1 MSIIEDYKVLV
12 KNGTEKI
19 LSNGGEWNKWLK
31 FAGNTYT
38 YDVNNSIA
46 IYMQNPKATAA
57 AELTEWNDYSR
68 RVHKGQKGIMIY
80 KDGRIRYIFDISQT
94 YYTGGKKYGRWSI
107 SETHKFI
114 NFINQKYDIDNK
126 NFDEYLASMIAYLA
140 HDKNNSDI
148 LFQSV
153 RCMVSER
160 AGVTYTDNNLSDMF
174 NALMT
179 DERKYILTE
188 THNIS
193 AKILHKIERENKQYK
208 IWRKENEQGT
218 INTGVQEN
226 AIDSETG
233 IADKSILDGETNK
246 PQTISRKLRTQTD
259 GVDARGTAGEVSTA
273 VTGGRSVSNISRSS
287 SGSEPNER
295 QDGGR
300 DVERSGN
307 QSNGLVGEIKGD
319 NVTVGFD
326 RSADYERN
334 SINSEIKSD
343 YEQMDLFKDEKDEND
358 TTGFTDEE
366 INELLKKGSG
376 FENGKER
383 IYSFFKEHY
392 NTQER
397 AEFLAKEYGIGG
409 KHSNGLN
416 ETHSGKGITY
426 SKGDIYRPSS
436 VIRLTW
442 TDVSKRIDNLIQKDE
457 YLDIEE
463 QPKTENVPNDKPY
476 YFAETFG
483 VDEEQLRMMLS
494 LNLKEDNINEFG
506 RLDEL
511 KKTVDKTKAKAYFD
525 AQAGE
530 DLMMARVNMRFDRIL
545 RDYILHDVE
554 IAGYVENNN
563 NNEMPVLKEQNKIK
577 LYKVG
582 SFYEMYGD
590 EAVKAAEIL
599 DIKLT
604 HKVVDGESVQMAGF
618 PQHVLD
624 RYTEIL
630 AEQGYEININEQ
642 APDTQEVTDKFE
654 IVAARHTKTNADI
667 WVVSL
672 NERIDSDEFKK
683 LAIDVNKVG
692 GYYSRF
698 PKTLDGKSI
707 SGFVFKSEPTEK
719 ELSVFNDF
727 FNDEKSE
734 EVTEEKVDTAEIND
748 TEVEMAEPEII
759 EPEMIAL
766 ETDTK
771 PDLQVGDVIEYNGK
785 QWRVAQ
791 TGFNMSFEN
800 LDENDSEQMFSH
812 IGGMESFKASRDYTL
827 ITEKE
832 IAEKN
837 VDTAEINDIEVE
849 TPEPE
854 MITPEPETKPD
865 LQVGDVI
872 VKDVTKNIE
881 TTERL
886 NYRIQIDE
894 NTKTAGKKYAGNVL
908 AIRTLKRIEKENR
921 LATPEE
927 QDILSQY
934 VGWGGLADCFDER
947 HFKYKELKALLTD
960 EEYVAARSTT
970 LNAHYTSPVI
980 IKEMYTA
987 ISNMGFKEGNI
998 LESSCGIGNFMGLIP
1013 DEMGNSKFYGVEIDD
1028 LTGRI
1033 AKQLY
1038 QKNEIIIDG
1047 FENTKF
1053 KDNTFDVA
1061 IGNVPFGNYR
1071 VNDVVYNKYNFL
1083 IHDYFFAK
1091 NIDKVRPGGILAL
1104 ITSKGTLDKADS
1116 KCRRY
1121 LAERADLVGAIRL
1134 PDNAFKNAGTDVT
1147 TDIIFL
1153 QKREEMRTDNF
1164 PEWVDID
1171 EYAEGININ
1180 KYFISHPEMIL
1191 GDMDLKSSRFGFET
1205 ACKMRDGADM
1215 QEELHN
1221 AVMTLS
1227 AHISENNISNDI
1239 ELQTNDVNLNNVRNL
1254 TYVEQDNKIY
1264 YYKNGSLTV
1273 PDDLDGK
1280 KEERVKGL
1288 NNIRQIARKVI
1299 NIQTFGCT
1307 EEELKAEQ
1315 QKLNATYDKYID
1327 KYGAIHSRGNR
1338 LAFASDVDLPLL
1350 LSLENVDEDGNI
1362 TKADMFS
1369 KQTIRPYIPIESADN
1384 AIDGLKISLAEKG
1397 RVDIKYISMLTHQSK
1412 GEVIQ
1417 ELNGLIYKNPVHSS
1431 VTDEYVGYET
1441 ADEYLS
1447 GNVVEKVEI
1456 AKRLNDN
1463 GIYDRNIE
1471 ALNAVQPEPLTA
1483 VDIPWKI
1490 GLSWISVEDYQQF
1503 MYDTF
1508 DTREYLKENNY
1519 NSYCISIRYNN
1530 YTNAWT
1536 VYNKQADN
1544 SNLKVTTEF
1553 GTSRKNAY
1561 EIMEDSLNLQ
1571 NCVVRDRHDDGDR
1584 VWYTVNSAET
1594 AKAQEKQAII
1604 REKFSEWVMEHPDIR
1619 NKYVDYYNR
1628 TYNNTRLRQYDGSH
1642 LTFPGMSPA
1651 IKLREHQVNAVARVL
1666 YSDTNA
1672 LLAHTVG
1679 AGKTYEIAASCME
1692 LKRLGLAKKSMIVVP
1707 NHLTEQW
1714 GSEFMQLYPWA
1725 NILVATKK
1733 DFVKDKRQAFFSKIA
1748 MGDWDAVII
1757 GHSQFEKIPISNER
1771 LANEISLEIEKIT
1784 AAIEELGNADGRR
1797 FSVKQLETKKKN
1809 LQAKYEELT
1818 AQEVKDDIFCFEQ
1831 LGVDYMFVDE
1841 AHMFKNCMITTKLSN
1856 VAGLSTTS
1864 SNKSMDMLWK
1874 CKYLSEIQNGRGV
1887 VFATGTP
1894 ISNSITEM
1902 YVMQRYLDNGL
1913 LERNGFGFFD
1923 NWVAMFGNIT
1933 TGLELAPEGTGYR
1946 MKNRLSKFD
1955 NLPELMKMFSH
1966 FTDVQT
1972 GDMLKLPVPE
1982 KTMHNVALEPDEFT
1996 KNIMMTFVERAA
2008 AIRDRLVEPEA
2019 DNMLKITNEARKL
2032 ALDPKLIDND
2042 APMSRKIEACA
2053 ENVYNIYKNTTETR
2067 GTQLVFCDLGTPK
2080 DGVDINDTTYG
2091 RLINAL
2097 VEKGVKRDEIA
2108 VIHTAK
2114 TDVQKADMFSKM
2126 RSGHYR
2132 VMIGSTDKMGAG
2144 TNCQKRLAALH
2155 HMDCPWRSS
2164 DIEQREGRI
2173 LRQGNMNEHVDIY
2186 RYVVKNTFDAYL
2198 WQIVENKQRFI
2209 NQVMRGDIGLRSCED
2224 ADETVLSFAEI
2235 KACAT
2240 GDVRIKEKMELDI
2253 KVQKLSALRAAYTK
2267 NKLLYEDTIQ
2277 KYPIKEKQILAHKQ
2291 KIESD
2296 IAMRD
2301 KASSNNFKVNGIEY
2315 DERVASGTKIIDVSQ
2330 KVVEGTV
2337 IGEYKGF
2344 EIQKAQPYHL
2354 NIVGQCTYN
2363 IECSSD
2369 PVGMTMRIE
2378 NCVKGLEKEVDIC
2391 NNNIDN
2397 LQNNYNHAKNNIKL
2411 PFEHEDELNE
2421 SLIRQREL
2429 ERELDLSANKSNSE
2443 DMEM

>member
-46 IYMQNPKATAA
+46 IYMQNPKVTAA

-160 AGVTYTDNNLSDMF
+160 AGVAYTDNNLSDMF

-193 AKILHKIERENKQYK
+193 SKILHKIERENKQYK

-246 PQTISRKLRTQTD
+246 PQIISRKLRTQTD

-273 VTGGRSVSNISRSS
+273 VTGGRSVSDISRSS

-295 QDGGR
+295 QYGGR

-307 QSNGLVGEIKGD
+307 QSDGLVGEIKSD

-376 FENGKER
+376 FENGKKR
-383 IYSFFKEHY
+383 IYSFFEENY

-397 AEFLAKEYGIGG
+397 AKFLANEYGVGG
-409 KHSNGLN
+409 RYANGLN

-442 TDVSKRIDNLIQKDE
+442 TDVSKRIDNLIQNDE
-457 YLDIEE
+457 YLDVEE
-463 QPKTENVPNDKPY
+463 KQNAD
-476 YFAETFG
+476 AES
-483 VDEEQLRMMLS
+483 Q
-494 LNLKEDNINEFG
+494 IN
-506 RLDEL
+506 
-511 KKTVDKTKAKAYFD
+511 
-525 AQAGE
+525 
-530 DLMMARVNMRFDRIL
+530 
-545 RDYILHDVE
+545 
-554 IAGYVENNN
+554 
-563 NNEMPVLKEQNKIK
+563 

-582 SFYEMYGD
+582 DFYEVYGD
-590 EAVKAAEIL
+590 EAAQASEIL
-599 DIKLT
+599 DIKLIS
-604 HKVVDGESVQMAGF
+604 KVVDGEEIQMAGF

-642 APDTQEVTDKFE
+642 APEAQEVTDKFE

-785 QWRVAQ
+785 QWRVSQ

-849 TPEPE
+849 TAEPE
-854 MITPEPETKPD
+854 MITPEPETKHD

-970 LNAHYTSPVI
+970 LNAHYTSTVI

-1121 LAERADLVGAIRL
+1121 LAERADLVGAVRL

-1191 GDMDLKSSRFGFET
+1191 GDMELKSSRFGFET

-1273 PDDLDGK
+1273 PDDLNNT
-1280 KEERVKGL
+1280 KEERIKGL
-1288 NNIRQIARKVI
+1288 NQVRKIARKVI
-1299 NIQTFGCT
+1299 DIQTFGCT
-1307 EEELKAEQ
+1307 EEELKKEQ
-1315 QKLNATYDKYID
+1315 YELNKRYDEYTN
-1327 KYGAIHSRGNR
+1327 KYGYIHSRGNKQ
-1338 LAFASDVDLPLL
+1338 AFAADVDLPLL

-1384 AIDGLKISLAEKG
+1384 AVDGLKISLAEKG
-1397 RVDIKYISMLTHQSK
+1397 KVDIKYISMLTHQNQD
-1412 GEVIQ
+1412 EVVQ
-1417 ELNGLIYKNPVHSS
+1417 ELDGLIYKNPIRSN
-1431 VTDEYVGYET
+1431 TDDIYTGYET

-1447 GNVVEKVEI
+1447 GNVLEKLETAI
-1456 AKRLNDN
+1456 RLNNN
-1463 GIYDRNIE
+1463 GIYDKNID

-1503 MYDTF
+1503 LYDTL
-1508 DTREYLKENNY
+1508 DTRYYLRDDNY
-1519 NSYCISIRYNN
+1519 NSFNSISIRYNN
-1530 YTNAWT
+1530 YTNTWT
-1536 VYNKQADN
+1536 IYNKQADN

-1571 NCVVRDRHDDGDR
+1571 NCVVRDRHDDGER
-1584 VWYTVNSAET
+1584 VWYTVNSEET
-1594 AKAQEKQAII
+1594 AKAQEKQAVL

-1642 LTFPGMSPA
+1642 LAFPGMSPA
-1651 IKLREHQVNAVARVL
+1651 IQLREHQVNAVARVL

-1714 GSEFMQLYPWA
+1714 GSEFMQLYPGA

-1784 AAIEELGNADGRR
+1784 AAIEDLGSADGRR
-1797 FSVKQLETKKKN
+1797 FSVKQLESKKKN
-1809 LQAKYEELT
+1809 LQAKYEE
-1818 AQEVKDDIFCFEQ
+1818 K
-1831 LGVDYMFVDE
+1831 
-1841 AHMFKNCMITTKLSN
+1841 
-1856 VAGLSTTS
+1856 
-1864 SNKSMDMLWK
+1864 
-1874 CKYLSEIQNGRGV
+1874 
-1887 VFATGTP
+1887 
-1894 ISNSITEM
+1894 
-1902 YVMQRYLDNGL
+1902 
-1913 LERNGFGFFD
+1913 
-1923 NWVAMFGNIT
+1923 
-1933 TGLELAPEGTGYR
+1933 
-1946 MKNRLSKFD
+1946 
-1955 NLPELMKMFSH
+1955 
-1966 FTDVQT
+1966 
-1972 GDMLKLPVPE
+1972 
-1982 KTMHNVALEPDEFT
+1982 
-1996 KNIMMTFVERAA
+1996 
-2008 AIRDRLVEPEA
+2008 
-2019 DNMLKITNEARKL
+2019 
-2032 ALDPKLIDND
+2032 
-2042 APMSRKIEACA
+2042 
-2053 ENVYNIYKNTTETR
+2053 
-2067 GTQLVFCDLGTPK
+2067 
-2080 DGVDINDTTYG
+2080 
-2091 RLINAL
+2091 
-2097 VEKGVKRDEIA
+2097 
-2108 VIHTAK
+2108 
-2114 TDVQKADMFSKM
+2114 
-2126 RSGHYR
+2126 
-2132 VMIGSTDKMGAG
+2132 
-2144 TNCQKRLAALH
+2144 
-2155 HMDCPWRSS
+2155 
-2164 DIEQREGRI
+2164 
-2173 LRQGNMNEHVDIY
+2173 
-2186 RYVVKNTFDAYL
+2186 
-2198 WQIVENKQRFI
+2198 
-2209 NQVMRGDIGLRSCED
+2209 
-2224 ADETVLSFAEI
+2224 
-2235 KACAT
+2235 
-2240 GDVRIKEKMELDI
+2240 
-2253 KVQKLSALRAAYTK
+2253 
-2267 NKLLYEDTIQ
+2267 
-2277 KYPIKEKQILAHKQ
+2277 
-2291 KIESD
+2291 
-2296 IAMRD
+2296 
-2301 KASSNNFKVNGIEY
+2301 
-2315 DERVASGTKIIDVSQ
+2315 
-2330 KVVEGTV
+2330 
-2337 IGEYKGF
+2337 
-2344 EIQKAQPYHL
+2344 
-2354 NIVGQCTYN
+2354 
-2363 IECSSD
+2363 
-2369 PVGMTMRIE
+2369 
-2378 NCVKGLEKEVDIC
+2378 
-2391 NNNIDN
+2391 
-2397 LQNNYNHAKNNIKL
+2397 
-2411 PFEHEDELNE
+2411 
-2421 SLIRQREL
+2421 
-2429 ERELDLSANKSNSE
+2429 
-2443 DMEM
+2443 

>member
-1153 QKREEMRTDNF
+1153 QKREGMRTDNF

-1714 GSEFMQLYPWA
+1714 GSEFMQLYPGA

>member
-1 MSIIEDYKVLV
+1 M
-12 KNGTEKI
+12 
-19 LSNGGEWNKWLK
+19 
-31 FAGNTYT
+31 
-38 YDVNNSIA
+38 
-46 IYMQNPKATAA
+46 
-57 AELTEWNDYSR
+57 AE
-68 RVHKGQKGIMIY
+68 
-80 KDGRIRYIFDISQT
+80 
-94 YYTGGKKYGRWSI
+94 
-107 SETHKFI
+107 
-114 NFINQKYDIDNK
+114 YDIDNK

-174 NALMT
+174 NALMKY
-179 DERKYILTE
+179 ERKYILTE

-208 IWRKENEQGT
+208 IWRNENEQGT
-218 INTGVQEN
+218 INTGSQEN
-226 AIDSETG
+226 TAESETG
-233 IADKSILDGETNK
+233 IADKSILDRKTNK
-246 PQTISRKLRTQTD
+246 PQTISRELRTQTD
-259 GVDARGTAGEVSTA
+259 GVDERATAGEVSTA
-273 VTGGRSVSNISRSS
+273 VTGGRSVSDISRSS

-307 QSNGLVGEIKGD
+307 QSNGLVGEIQSD

-326 RSADYERN
+326 RPTDNERN

-343 YEQMDLFKDEKDEND
+343 YEQMDLFNNEKDESGA
-358 TTGFTDEE
+358 TGFTDEE

-409 KHSNGLN
+409 EYANGIN
-416 ETHSGKGITY
+416 EFHSGIGITY
-426 SKGDIYRPSS
+426 SKGDTYRPSS

-457 YLDIEE
+457 YLDVEE
-463 QPKTENVPNDKPY
+463 KQDDNAENIDKSNS
-476 YFAETFG
+476 ES
-483 VDEEQLRMMLS
+483 Q
-494 LNLKEDNINEFG
+494 IN
-506 RLDEL
+506 
-511 KKTVDKTKAKAYFD
+511 
-525 AQAGE
+525 
-530 DLMMARVNMRFDRIL
+530 
-545 RDYILHDVE
+545 
-554 IAGYVENNN
+554 
-563 NNEMPVLKEQNKIK
+563 

-582 SFYEMYGD
+582 DFYEVYGD
-590 EAVKAAEIL
+590 EAAQASEIL
-599 DIKLT
+599 DIKLIS
-604 HKVVDGESVQMAGF
+604 KVVDGEEIQMTGF

-642 APDTQEVTDKFE
+642 APEAQEVTDKFE

-727 FNDEKSE
+727 FNNEKSE
-734 EVTEEKVDTAEIND
+734 EVTGEKVDTAEIND
-748 TEVEMAEPEII
+748 TEVEMAEPE
-759 EPEMIAL
+759 MIAPKP
-766 ETDTK
+766 ETK

-837 VDTAEINDIEVE
+837 VDTVEINDIEVE
-849 TPEPE
+849 TAEPE

-865 LQVGDVI
+865 LQVRDVI
-872 VKDVTKNIE
+872 AKDVTKNIE
-881 TTERL
+881 TAERL

-894 NTKTAGKKYAGNVL
+894 NTKTAGKKYADNVL

-980 IKEMYTA
+980 IQEMYTA
-987 ISNMGFKEGNI
+987 LSNMGFKEGNI

-1013 DEMGNSKFYGVEIDD
+1013 DKMGNSKFYGVEIDE

-1053 KDNTFDVA
+1053 NDNTFDVA

-1071 VNDVVYNKYNFL
+1071 VNDTVYNKYSFL

-1134 PDNAFKNAGTDVT
+1134 PDNAFKSAGTDVT

-1153 QKREEMRTDNF
+1153 QKREDIRTDNF

-1191 GDMDLKSSRFGFET
+1191 GDMELKSSRFGFET
-1205 ACKMRDGADM
+1205 ACKLRDGADM
-1215 QEELHN
+1215 QEKLHK
-1221 AVMTLS
+1221 AVMNLS
-1227 AHISENNISNDI
+1227 AHISENKTHNETHNEI
-1239 ELQTNDVNLNNVRNL
+1239 ELQNVDVNLNNVRNL
-1254 TYVEQDNKIY
+1254 TYVEKDNKIY

-1315 QKLNATYDKYID
+1315 QKLNATYDKYIN

-1397 RVDIKYISMLTHQSK
+1397 RVDIKYISMLTHQRK

-1417 ELNGLIYKNPVHSS
+1417 ELDGLIYKNPVHSS

-1447 GNVVEKVEI
+1447 GNVVEKIEI

-1714 GSEFMQLYPWA
+1714 GSEFMQLYPGA

-1982 KTMHNVALEPDEFT
+1982 HTMHNVALEPDEFT
-1996 KNIMMTFVERAA
+1996 QDIMMTFVERAA
-2008 AIRDRLVEPEA
+2008 AIRDRQVEPEI

-2032 ALDPKLIDND
+2032 ALDPKLIDNH
-2042 APMSRKIEACA
+2042 APMSRKVEACA

-2097 VEKGVKRDEIA
+2097 VEKGVKRNEIA

-2173 LRQGNMNEHVDIY
+2173 LRQGNMHEHVDIY

-2253 KVQKLSALRAAYTK
+2253 KVQKLSALKAAFTK
-2267 NKLLYEDTIQ
+2267 NKLMYEDTIN
-2277 KYPIKEKQILAHKQ
+2277 KYPMREKQIQAYIE
-2291 KIESD
+2291 KIKAD
-2296 IAMRD
+2296 ITMRD
-2301 KASSNNFKVNGIEY
+2301 MAVSNDIIIGGVSY
-2315 DERVASGTKIIDVSQ
+2315 DERTKAGEKIIKIAQQST
-2330 KVVEGTV
+2330 EGTV
-2337 IGEYKGF
+2337 LGEYKGF
-2344 EIQKAQPYHL
+2344 EIQKAQPYHI
-2354 NIVGQCTYN
+2354 NIVGQQTYN
-2363 IECSSD
+2363 IECSHS
-2369 PVGMTMRIE
+2369 PIGMAMRIE
-2378 NCVKGLEKEVDIC
+2378 NCV
-2391 NNNIDN
+2391 NNIEDEMN
-2397 LQNNYNHAKNNIKL
+2397 IYKGNIETLKNNYNHAKSSINS
-2411 PFEHEDELNE
+2411 PFEHDDELKTA
-2421 SLIRQREL
+2421 LVRQREL
-2429 ERELDLSANKSNSE
+2429 EHELDLEADKTNSV

>member
-46 IYMQNPKATAA
+46 IYMQNPKVTAA
-57 AELTEWNDYSR
+57 AELTEWNDYNR

-174 NALMT
+174 NALMKY
-179 DERKYILTE
+179 ERKYILTE

-208 IWRKENEQGT
+208 IWRNENEQGT
-218 INTGVQEN
+218 INTGSQEN
-226 AIDSETG
+226 TAESETG
-233 IADKSILDGETNK
+233 IADKSILDRKTNK
-246 PQTISRKLRTQTD
+246 PQTISRELRTQTD
-259 GVDARGTAGEVSTA
+259 GVDERATAGEVSTA
-273 VTGGRSVSNISRSS
+273 VTGGRSVSDISRSS

-307 QSNGLVGEIKGD
+307 QSNGLVGEIQSD

-326 RSADYERN
+326 RPTDNERN

-343 YEQMDLFKDEKDEND
+343 YEQMDLFNNEKDESGA
-358 TTGFTDEE
+358 TGFTDEE

-409 KHSNGLN
+409 EYANGIN
-416 ETHSGKGITY
+416 EFHSGIGITY
-426 SKGDIYRPSS
+426 SKGDTYRPSS

-457 YLDIEE
+457 YLDVEE
-463 QPKTENVPNDKPY
+463 KQDDNAENIDKSNS
-476 YFAETFG
+476 ES
-483 VDEEQLRMMLS
+483 Q
-494 LNLKEDNINEFG
+494 IN
-506 RLDEL
+506 
-511 KKTVDKTKAKAYFD
+511 
-525 AQAGE
+525 
-530 DLMMARVNMRFDRIL
+530 
-545 RDYILHDVE
+545 
-554 IAGYVENNN
+554 
-563 NNEMPVLKEQNKIK
+563 

-582 SFYEMYGD
+582 DFYEVYGD
-590 EAVKAAEIL
+590 EAAQASEIL
-599 DIKLT
+599 DIKLIS
-604 HKVVDGESVQMAGF
+604 KVVDGEEIQMTGF

-642 APDTQEVTDKFE
+642 APEAQEVTDKFE

-727 FNDEKSE
+727 FNNEKSE
-734 EVTEEKVDTAEIND
+734 EVTGEKVDTAEIND
-748 TEVEMAEPEII
+748 TEVEMAEPE
-759 EPEMIAL
+759 MIAPKP
-766 ETDTK
+766 ETK

-837 VDTAEINDIEVE
+837 VDTVEINDIEVE
-849 TPEPE
+849 TAEPE

-865 LQVGDVI
+865 LQVRDVI
-872 VKDVTKNIE
+872 AKDVTKNIE
-881 TTERL
+881 TAERL

-894 NTKTAGKKYAGNVL
+894 NTKTAGKKYADNVL

-980 IKEMYTA
+980 IQEMYTA
-987 ISNMGFKEGNI
+987 LSNMGFKEGNI

-1013 DEMGNSKFYGVEIDD
+1013 DKMGNSKFYGVEIDE

-1053 KDNTFDVA
+1053 NDNTFDVA

-1071 VNDVVYNKYNFL
+1071 VNDTVYNKYSFL

-1134 PDNAFKNAGTDVT
+1134 PDNAFKSAGTDVT

-1153 QKREEMRTDNF
+1153 QKREDIRADNF

-1191 GDMDLKSSRFGFET
+1191 GDMELKSSRFGFET
-1205 ACKMRDGADM
+1205 ACKLRDGADM
-1215 QEELHN
+1215 QEKLHK
-1221 AVMTLS
+1221 AVMNLS
-1227 AHISENNISNDI
+1227 AHISENKTHNETHNEI
-1239 ELQTNDVNLNNVRNL
+1239 ELQNVDVNLNNVRNL
-1254 TYVEQDNKIY
+1254 TYVEKDNKIY

-1315 QKLNATYDKYID
+1315 QKLNATYDKYIN

-1397 RVDIKYISMLTHQSK
+1397 RVDIKYISMLTHQRK

-1417 ELNGLIYKNPVHSS
+1417 ELDGLIYKNPVHSS

-1447 GNVVEKVEI
+1447 GNVVEKIEI

-1714 GSEFMQLYPWA
+1714 GSEFMQLYPGA

-1982 KTMHNVALEPDEFT
+1982 HTMHNVALEPDEFT
-1996 KNIMMTFVERAA
+1996 QDIMMTFVERAA
-2008 AIRDRLVEPEA
+2008 AIRDRQVEPEI

-2032 ALDPKLIDND
+2032 ALDPKLIDNH
-2042 APMSRKIEACA
+2042 APMSRKVEACA

-2097 VEKGVKRDEIA
+2097 VEKGVKRNEIA

-2173 LRQGNMNEHVDIY
+2173 LRQGNMHEHVDIY

-2253 KVQKLSALRAAYTK
+2253 KVQKLSALKAAFTK
-2267 NKLLYEDTIQ
+2267 NKLMYEDTIN
-2277 KYPIKEKQILAHKQ
+2277 KYPMREKQIQAYIE
-2291 KIESD
+2291 KIKAD
-2296 IAMRD
+2296 ITMRD
-2301 KASSNNFKVNGIEY
+2301 MAVSNDIIIGGVSY
-2315 DERVASGTKIIDVSQ
+2315 DERTKAGEKIIKIAQQST
-2330 KVVEGTV
+2330 EGTV
-2337 IGEYKGF
+2337 LGEYKGF
-2344 EIQKAQPYHL
+2344 EIQKAQPYHI
-2354 NIVGQCTYN
+2354 NIVGQQTYN
-2363 IECSSD
+2363 IECSHS
-2369 PVGMTMRIE
+2369 PIGMAMRIE
-2378 NCVKGLEKEVDIC
+2378 NCV
-2391 NNNIDN
+2391 NNIEDEMN
-2397 LQNNYNHAKNNIKL
+2397 IYKGNIETLKNNYNHAKNNIKL
-2411 PFEHEDELNE
+2411 PFEHEDELND

>member
-46 IYMQNPKATAA
+46 IYMQNPKVTAA
-57 AELTEWNDYSR
+57 AELTEWNDYNR

-174 NALMT
+174 NALMKY
-179 DERKYILTE
+179 ERKYILTE

-208 IWRKENEQGT
+208 IWRNENEQGT
-218 INTGVQEN
+218 INTGSQEN
-226 AIDSETG
+226 TAESETG
-233 IADKSILDGETNK
+233 IADKSILDRKTNK
-246 PQTISRKLRTQTD
+246 PQTISRELRTQTD
-259 GVDARGTAGEVSTA
+259 GVDERATAGEVSTA
-273 VTGGRSVSNISRSS
+273 VTGGRSVSDISRSS

-307 QSNGLVGEIKGD
+307 QSNGLVGEIQSD

-326 RSADYERN
+326 RPTDNERN

-343 YEQMDLFKDEKDEND
+343 YEQMDLFNNEKDESGA
-358 TTGFTDEE
+358 TGFTDEE

-409 KHSNGLN
+409 EYANGIN
-416 ETHSGKGITY
+416 EFHSGIGITY
-426 SKGDIYRPSS
+426 SKGDTYRPSS
-436 VIRLTW
+436 VIRVTW

-457 YLDIEE
+457 YLDVEE
-463 QPKTENVPNDKPY
+463 KQDDNAENIDKSNS
-476 YFAETFG
+476 ES
-483 VDEEQLRMMLS
+483 Q
-494 LNLKEDNINEFG
+494 IN
-506 RLDEL
+506 
-511 KKTVDKTKAKAYFD
+511 
-525 AQAGE
+525 
-530 DLMMARVNMRFDRIL
+530 
-545 RDYILHDVE
+545 
-554 IAGYVENNN
+554 
-563 NNEMPVLKEQNKIK
+563 

-582 SFYEMYGD
+582 DFYEVYGD
-590 EAVKAAEIL
+590 EAAQASEIL
-599 DIKLT
+599 DIKLIS
-604 HKVVDGESVQMAGF
+604 KVVDGEEIQMTGF

-642 APDTQEVTDKFE
+642 APEAQEVTDKFE

-727 FNDEKSE
+727 FNNEKSE
-734 EVTEEKVDTAEIND
+734 EVTGEKVDTAEIND
-748 TEVEMAEPEII
+748 TEVEMAEPE
-759 EPEMIAL
+759 MIAPKP
-766 ETDTK
+766 ETK

-837 VDTAEINDIEVE
+837 VDTVEINDIEVE
-849 TPEPE
+849 TAEPE

-865 LQVGDVI
+865 LQVRDVI
-872 VKDVTKNIE
+872 AKDVTKNIE
-881 TTERL
+881 TAERL

-894 NTKTAGKKYAGNVL
+894 NTKTAGKKYADNVL

-980 IKEMYTA
+980 IQEMYTA
-987 ISNMGFKEGNI
+987 LSNMGFKEGNI

-1013 DEMGNSKFYGVEIDD
+1013 DKMGNSKFYGVEIDE

-1053 KDNTFDVA
+1053 NDNTFDVA

-1071 VNDVVYNKYNFL
+1071 VNDTVYNKYSFL

-1134 PDNAFKNAGTDVT
+1134 PDNAFKSAGTDVT

-1153 QKREEMRTDNF
+1153 QKREDIRTDNF

-1191 GDMDLKSSRFGFET
+1191 GDMELKSSRFGFET
-1205 ACKMRDGADM
+1205 ACKLRDGADM
-1215 QEELHN
+1215 QEKLHK
-1221 AVMTLS
+1221 AVMNLS
-1227 AHISENNISNDI
+1227 AHISENKTHNETHNEI
-1239 ELQTNDVNLNNVRNL
+1239 ELQNVDVNLNNVRNL
-1254 TYVEQDNKIY
+1254 TYVEKDNKIY

-1315 QKLNATYDKYID
+1315 QKLNATYDKYIN

-1397 RVDIKYISMLTHQSK
+1397 RVDIKYISMLTHQRK

-1417 ELNGLIYKNPVHSS
+1417 ELDGLIYKNPVHSS

-1447 GNVVEKVEI
+1447 GNVVEKIEI

-1714 GSEFMQLYPWA
+1714 GSEFMQLYPGA

-1982 KTMHNVALEPDEFT
+1982 HTMHNVALEPDEFT
-1996 KNIMMTFVERAA
+1996 QDIMMTFVERAA
-2008 AIRDRLVEPEA
+2008 AIRDRQVEPEI

-2032 ALDPKLIDND
+2032 ALDPKLIDNH
-2042 APMSRKIEACA
+2042 APMSRKVEACA

-2097 VEKGVKRDEIA
+2097 VEKGVKRNEIA

-2173 LRQGNMNEHVDIY
+2173 LRQGNMHEHVDIY

-2253 KVQKLSALRAAYTK
+2253 KVQKLSALKAAFTK
-2267 NKLLYEDTIQ
+2267 NKLMYEDTIN
-2277 KYPIKEKQILAHKQ
+2277 KYPMREKQIQAYIE
-2291 KIESD
+2291 KIKAD
-2296 IAMRD
+2296 ITMRD
-2301 KASSNNFKVNGIEY
+2301 MAVSNDIIIGGVSY
-2315 DERVASGTKIIDVSQ
+2315 DERTKAGEKIIKIAQQST
-2330 KVVEGTV
+2330 EGTV
-2337 IGEYKGF
+2337 LGEYKGF
-2344 EIQKAQPYHL
+2344 EIQKAQPYHI
-2354 NIVGQCTYN
+2354 NIVGQQTYN
-2363 IECSSD
+2363 IECSHS
-2369 PVGMTMRIE
+2369 PIGMAMRIE
-2378 NCVKGLEKEVDIC
+2378 NCV
-2391 NNNIDN
+2391 NNIEDEMN
-2397 LQNNYNHAKNNIKL
+2397 IYKGNIETLKNNYNHAKSSINS
-2411 PFEHEDELNE
+2411 PFEHDDELKTA
-2421 SLIRQREL
+2421 LVRQREL
-2429 ERELDLSANKSNSE
+2429 EHELDLEADKTNSV

>member
-46 IYMQNPKATAA
+46 IYMQNPKVTAA
-57 AELTEWNDYSR
+57 AELTEWNDYNR

-174 NALMT
+174 NALMKY
-179 DERKYILTE
+179 ERKYILTE

-208 IWRKENEQGT
+208 IWRNENEQGT
-218 INTGVQEN
+218 INTGSQEN
-226 AIDSETG
+226 TAESETG
-233 IADKSILDGETNK
+233 IADKSILDRKTNK
-246 PQTISRKLRTQTD
+246 PQTISRELRTQTD
-259 GVDARGTAGEVSTA
+259 GVDERATAGEVSTA
-273 VTGGRSVSNISRSS
+273 VTGGRSVSDISRSS

-307 QSNGLVGEIKGD
+307 QSNGLVGEIQSD

-326 RSADYERN
+326 RPTDNERN

-343 YEQMDLFKDEKDEND
+343 YEQMDLFNNEKDESGA
-358 TTGFTDEE
+358 TGFTDEE

-409 KHSNGLN
+409 KYANGIN
-416 ETHSGKGITY
+416 EFHSGIGITY
-426 SKGDIYRPSS
+426 SKGDTYRPSS

-457 YLDIEE
+457 YLDVEE
-463 QPKTENVPNDKPY
+463 KQDANAENIDKSNS
-476 YFAETFG
+476 ES
-483 VDEEQLRMMLS
+483 Q
-494 LNLKEDNINEFG
+494 IN
-506 RLDEL
+506 
-511 KKTVDKTKAKAYFD
+511 
-525 AQAGE
+525 
-530 DLMMARVNMRFDRIL
+530 
-545 RDYILHDVE
+545 
-554 IAGYVENNN
+554 
-563 NNEMPVLKEQNKIK
+563 

-582 SFYEMYGD
+582 DFYEVYGD
-590 EAVKAAEIL
+590 EAAQASEIL
-599 DIKLT
+599 DIKLIS
-604 HKVVDGESVQMAGF
+604 KVVDGEEIQMTGF

-642 APDTQEVTDKFE
+642 APEAQEVTDKFE

-727 FNDEKSE
+727 FNNEKSE
-734 EVTEEKVDTAEIND
+734 EVTGEKVDTAEIND
-748 TEVEMAEPEII
+748 TEVEMAEPE
-759 EPEMIAL
+759 MIAPKP
-766 ETDTK
+766 ETK

-837 VDTAEINDIEVE
+837 VDTVEINDIEVE
-849 TPEPE
+849 TAEPE

-865 LQVGDVI
+865 LQVRDVI
-872 VKDVTKNIE
+872 AKDVTKNIE
-881 TTERL
+881 TAERL

-894 NTKTAGKKYAGNVL
+894 NTKTAGKKYADNVL

-980 IKEMYTA
+980 IQEMYTA
-987 ISNMGFKEGNI
+987 LSNMGFKEGNI

-1013 DEMGNSKFYGVEIDD
+1013 DKMGNSKFYGVEIDD

-1191 GDMDLKSSRFGFET
+1191 GDMELKNSRFGFET

-1227 AHISENNISNDI
+1227 AHISENKISNEI

-1264 YYKNGSLTV
+1264 YYKNGNLTI
-1273 PDDLDGK
+1273 PDDLNNT
-1280 KEERVKGL
+1280 KEERIKGL
-1288 NNIRQIARKVI
+1288 NQVRKIARKVI
-1299 NIQTFGCT
+1299 DIQTFGCT
-1307 EEELKAEQ
+1307 EEELKKEQ
-1315 QKLNATYDKYID
+1315 YELNKRYDEYTN
-1327 KYGAIHSRGNR
+1327 KYGYIHSRGNKQ
-1338 LAFASDVDLPLL
+1338 AFAADVDLPLL

-1384 AIDGLKISLAEKG
+1384 AVDGLKISLAEKG
-1397 RVDIKYISMLTHQSK
+1397 KVDIKYISMLTHQSQD
-1412 GEVIQ
+1412 EVVQ
-1417 ELNGLIYKNPVHSS
+1417 ELDGLIYKNPIRSN
-1431 VTDEYVGYET
+1431 TEDIYTGYET

-1447 GNVVEKVEI
+1447 GNVLEKLETAI
-1456 AKRLNDN
+1456 RLNNN
-1463 GIYDRNIE
+1463 GIYDKNVE

-1503 MYDTF
+1503 LYDTL
-1508 DTREYLKENNY
+1508 DTRYYLRDDNY
-1519 NSYCISIRYNN
+1519 NSFNSISIRYNN
-1530 YTNAWT
+1530 YTNTWT
-1536 VYNKQADN
+1536 IYNKQADN

-1553 GTSRKNAY
+1553 GTLRKNAY

-1571 NCVVRDRHDDGDR
+1571 NCVVRDRHDDGER
-1584 VWYTVNSAET
+1584 VWYTVNSEET
-1594 AKAQEKQAII
+1594 AKAQEKQAVL
-1604 REKFSEWVMEHPDIR
+1604 REKFSGWIMEHPDIR

-1651 IKLREHQVNAVARVL
+1651 IQLREHQVNAVARVL

-1714 GSEFMQLYPWA
+1714 GSEFMQLYPGA

-1784 AAIEELGNADGRR
+1784 AAIEDLGSADGRR
-1797 FSVKQLETKKKN
+1797 FSVKQLESKKKN

-1982 KTMHNVALEPDEFT
+1982 HTMHNVALEPDEFT
-1996 KNIMMTFVERAA
+1996 QDIMMTFVERAA
-2008 AIRDRLVEPEA
+2008 AIRDRLVEPEV

-2042 APMSRKIEACA
+2042 APMSRKL
-2053 ENVYNIYKNTTETR
+2053 K
-2067 GTQLVFCDLGTPK
+2067 LVLKMYITS
-2080 DGVDINDTTYG
+2080 I
-2091 RLINAL
+2091 RIQ
-2097 VEKGVKRDEIA
+2097 
-2108 VIHTAK
+2108 
-2114 TDVQKADMFSKM
+2114 QKQEVLNLFSA
-2126 RSGHYR
+2126 
-2132 VMIGSTDKMGAG
+2132 I
-2144 TNCQKRLAALH
+2144 
-2155 HMDCPWRSS
+2155 
-2164 DIEQREGRI
+2164 
-2173 LRQGNMNEHVDIY
+2173 
-2186 RYVVKNTFDAYL
+2186 
-2198 WQIVENKQRFI
+2198 
-2209 NQVMRGDIGLRSCED
+2209 
-2224 ADETVLSFAEI
+2224 
-2235 KACAT
+2235 
-2240 GDVRIKEKMELDI
+2240 
-2253 KVQKLSALRAAYTK
+2253 
-2267 NKLLYEDTIQ
+2267 
-2277 KYPIKEKQILAHKQ
+2277 
-2291 KIESD
+2291 
-2296 IAMRD
+2296 
-2301 KASSNNFKVNGIEY
+2301 
-2315 DERVASGTKIIDVSQ
+2315 
-2330 KVVEGTV
+2330 
-2337 IGEYKGF
+2337 
-2344 EIQKAQPYHL
+2344 
-2354 NIVGQCTYN
+2354 
-2363 IECSSD
+2363 
-2369 PVGMTMRIE
+2369 
-2378 NCVKGLEKEVDIC
+2378 
-2391 NNNIDN
+2391 
-2397 LQNNYNHAKNNIKL
+2397 
-2411 PFEHEDELNE
+2411 
-2421 SLIRQREL
+2421 
-2429 ERELDLSANKSNSE
+2429 
-2443 DMEM
+2443 

>member
-46 IYMQNPKATAA
+46 IYMQNPKVTAA
-57 AELTEWNDYSR
+57 AELTEWNDYNR

-174 NALMT
+174 NALMKY
-179 DERKYILTE
+179 ERKYILTE

-208 IWRKENEQGT
+208 IWRNENEQGT
-218 INTGVQEN
+218 INTGSQEN
-226 AIDSETG
+226 TAESETG
-233 IADKSILDGETNK
+233 IADKSILDRKTNK
-246 PQTISRKLRTQTD
+246 PQTISRELRTQTD
-259 GVDARGTAGEVSTA
+259 GVDERATAGEVSTA
-273 VTGGRSVSNISRSS
+273 VTGGRSVSDISRSS

-307 QSNGLVGEIKGD
+307 QSNGLVGEIQSD

-326 RSADYERN
+326 RPTDNERN

-343 YEQMDLFKDEKDEND
+343 YEQMDLFNNEKDESGA
-358 TTGFTDEE
+358 TGFTDEE

-409 KHSNGLN
+409 EYANGIN
-416 ETHSGKGITY
+416 EFHSGIGITY
-426 SKGDIYRPSS
+426 SKGDTYRPSS

-457 YLDIEE
+457 YLDVEE
-463 QPKTENVPNDKPY
+463 KQDDNAENIDKSNS
-476 YFAETFG
+476 ES
-483 VDEEQLRMMLS
+483 Q
-494 LNLKEDNINEFG
+494 IN
-506 RLDEL
+506 
-511 KKTVDKTKAKAYFD
+511 
-525 AQAGE
+525 
-530 DLMMARVNMRFDRIL
+530 
-545 RDYILHDVE
+545 
-554 IAGYVENNN
+554 
-563 NNEMPVLKEQNKIK
+563 

-582 SFYEMYGD
+582 DFYEVYGD
-590 EAVKAAEIL
+590 EAAQASEIL
-599 DIKLT
+599 DIKLIS
-604 HKVVDGESVQMAGF
+604 KVVDGEEIQMTGF

-642 APDTQEVTDKFE
+642 APEAQEVTDKFE

-727 FNDEKSE
+727 FNNEKSE
-734 EVTEEKVDTAEIND
+734 EVTGEKVDTAEIND
-748 TEVEMAEPEII
+748 TEVEMAEPE
-759 EPEMIAL
+759 MIAPKP
-766 ETDTK
+766 ETK

-837 VDTAEINDIEVE
+837 VDTVEINDIEVE
-849 TPEPE
+849 TAEPE
-854 MITPEPETKPD
+854 MIIPEPETKPD
-865 LQVGDVI
+865 LQVRDVI
-872 VKDVTKNIE
+872 AKDVTKNIE
-881 TTERL
+881 TAERL

-894 NTKTAGKKYAGNVL
+894 NTKTAGKKYADNVL

-980 IKEMYTA
+980 IQEMYTA
-987 ISNMGFKEGNI
+987 LSNMGFKEGNI

-1013 DEMGNSKFYGVEIDD
+1013 DKMGNSKFYGVEIDE

-1053 KDNTFDVA
+1053 NDNTFDVA

-1071 VNDVVYNKYNFL
+1071 VNDTVYNKYSFL

-1134 PDNAFKNAGTDVT
+1134 PDNAFKSAGTDVT

-1153 QKREEMRTDNF
+1153 QKREDIRTDNF

-1191 GDMDLKSSRFGFET
+1191 GDMELKSSRFGFET
-1205 ACKMRDGADM
+1205 ACKLRDGADM
-1215 QEELHN
+1215 QEKLHK
-1221 AVMTLS
+1221 AVMNLS
-1227 AHISENNISNDI
+1227 AHISENKTHNETHNEI
-1239 ELQTNDVNLNNVRNL
+1239 ELQNVDVNLNNVRNL
-1254 TYVEQDNKIY
+1254 TYVEKDNKIY

-1315 QKLNATYDKYID
+1315 QKLNATYDKYIN

-1397 RVDIKYISMLTHQSK
+1397 RVDIKYISMLTHQRK

-1417 ELNGLIYKNPVHSS
+1417 ELDGLIYKNPVHSS

-1447 GNVVEKVEI
+1447 GNVVEKIEI

-1714 GSEFMQLYPWA
+1714 GSEFMQLYPGA

-1982 KTMHNVALEPDEFT
+1982 HTMHNVALEPDEFT
-1996 KNIMMTFVERAA
+1996 QDIMMTFVERAA
-2008 AIRDRLVEPEA
+2008 AIRDRQVEPEI

-2032 ALDPKLIDND
+2032 ALDPKLIDNH
-2042 APMSRKIEACA
+2042 APMSRKVEACA

-2097 VEKGVKRDEIA
+2097 VEKGVKRNEIA

-2173 LRQGNMNEHVDIY
+2173 LRQGNMHEHVDIY

-2253 KVQKLSALRAAYTK
+2253 KVQKLSALKAAFTK
-2267 NKLLYEDTIQ
+2267 NKLMYEDTIN
-2277 KYPIKEKQILAHKQ
+2277 KYPMREKQIQAYIE
-2291 KIESD
+2291 KIKAD
-2296 IAMRD
+2296 ITMRD
-2301 KASSNNFKVNGIEY
+2301 MAVSNDIIIGGVSY
-2315 DERVASGTKIIDVSQ
+2315 DERTKAGEKIIKIAQQST
-2330 KVVEGTV
+2330 EGTV
-2337 IGEYKGF
+2337 LGEYKGF
-2344 EIQKAQPYHL
+2344 EIQKAQPYHI
-2354 NIVGQCTYN
+2354 NIVGQQTYN
-2363 IECSSD
+2363 IECSHS
-2369 PVGMTMRIE
+2369 PIGMAMRIE
-2378 NCVKGLEKEVDIC
+2378 NCV
-2391 NNNIDN
+2391 NNIEDEMN
-2397 LQNNYNHAKNNIKL
+2397 IYKGNIETLKNNYNHAKSSINS
-2411 PFEHEDELNE
+2411 PFEHDDELKTA
-2421 SLIRQREL
+2421 LVRQREL
-2429 ERELDLSANKSNSE
+2429 EHELDLEADKTNSV

>member
-46 IYMQNPKATAA
+46 IYMQNPKVTAA
-57 AELTEWNDYSR
+57 AELTEWNDYNR

-174 NALMT
+174 NALMKY
-179 DERKYILTE
+179 ERKYILTE

-208 IWRKENEQGT
+208 IWRNENEQGT
-218 INTGVQEN
+218 INTGSQEN
-226 AIDSETG
+226 TAESETG
-233 IADKSILDGETNK
+233 IADKSILDRKTNK
-246 PQTISRKLRTQTD
+246 PQTISRELRTQTD
-259 GVDARGTAGEVSTA
+259 GVDERATAGEVSTA
-273 VTGGRSVSNISRSS
+273 VTGGRSVSDISRSS

-307 QSNGLVGEIKGD
+307 QSNGLVGEIQSD

-326 RSADYERN
+326 RPTDNERN

-343 YEQMDLFKDEKDEND
+343 YEQMDLFNNEKDESGA
-358 TTGFTDEE
+358 TGFTDEE

-397 AEFLAKEYGIGG
+397 AKFLANEYGVSGRYA
-409 KHSNGLN
+409 NGLN

-457 YLDIEE
+457 YLDLEE
-463 QPKTENVPNDKPY
+463 KQDANAENIDKSNS
-476 YFAETFG
+476 ES
-483 VDEEQLRMMLS
+483 Q
-494 LNLKEDNINEFG
+494 IN
-506 RLDEL
+506 
-511 KKTVDKTKAKAYFD
+511 
-525 AQAGE
+525 
-530 DLMMARVNMRFDRIL
+530 
-545 RDYILHDVE
+545 
-554 IAGYVENNN
+554 
-563 NNEMPVLKEQNKIK
+563 

-582 SFYEMYGD
+582 DFYEVYGD
-590 EAVKAAEIL
+590 EAAQASEIL
-599 DIKLT
+599 DIKLIS
-604 HKVVDGESVQMAGF
+604 KVVGGEEIQMTGF

-642 APDTQEVTDKFE
+642 APEAQEVTDKFE

-692 GYYSRF
+692 GYYSTF

-707 SGFVFKSEPTEK
+707 SGFVFKSKPTEK

-727 FNDEKSE
+727 FNNEKSE

-748 TEVEMAEPEII
+748 TEVEMAEPEIT
-759 EPEMIAL
+759 EPEMIAPKP
-766 ETDTK
+766 ETK

-812 IGGMESFKASRDYTL
+812 IGGMESFKAGRDYTL

-849 TPEPE
+849 TAEPE

-1153 QKREEMRTDNF
+1153 QKREEIRTDNF

-1239 ELQTNDVNLNNVRNL
+1239 ELQTNDVNLNNLRNL

-1264 YYKNGSLTV
+1264 YYKNGNLTI
-1273 PDDLDGK
+1273 PDDLNNT
-1280 KEERVKGL
+1280 KEERIKGL
-1288 NNIRQIARKVI
+1288 NQVRKIARKVI
-1299 NIQTFGCT
+1299 DIQTFGCT
-1307 EEELKAEQ
+1307 EEELKKEQ
-1315 QKLNATYDKYID
+1315 YELNKRYDEYTN
-1327 KYGAIHSRGNR
+1327 KYGYIHSRGNKQ
-1338 LAFASDVDLPLL
+1338 AFAADVDLPLL

-1384 AIDGLKISLAEKG
+1384 AVDGLKISLAEKG
-1397 RVDIKYISMLTHQSK
+1397 KVDIKYISMLTHQSQD
-1412 GEVIQ
+1412 EVVQ
-1417 ELNGLIYKNPVHSS
+1417 ELDGLIYKNPIRSN
-1431 VTDEYVGYET
+1431 TEDIYTGYET

-1447 GNVVEKVEI
+1447 GNVLEKLETAI
-1456 AKRLNDN
+1456 RLNNN
-1463 GIYDRNIE
+1463 GIYDKNVE

-1503 MYDTF
+1503 LYDTL
-1508 DTREYLKENNY
+1508 DTRYYLRDDNY
-1519 NSYCISIRYNN
+1519 NSFNSISIRYNN
-1530 YTNAWT
+1530 YTNTWT
-1536 VYNKQADN
+1536 IYNKQADN

-1571 NCVVRDRHDDGDR
+1571 NCVVRDRHDDGER
-1584 VWYTVNSAET
+1584 VWYTVNSEET
-1594 AKAQEKQAII
+1594 AKAQEKQAVL
-1604 REKFSEWVMEHPDIR
+1604 REKFSGWIMEHPDIR

-1651 IKLREHQVNAVARVL
+1651 IQLREHQVNAVARVL

-1714 GSEFMQLYPWA
+1714 GSEFMQLYPGA

-1784 AAIEELGNADGRR
+1784 AAIEDLGSADGRR
-1797 FSVKQLETKKKN
+1797 FSVKQLESKKKN

-1982 KTMHNVALEPDEFT
+1982 HTMHNVALEPDEFT
-1996 KNIMMTFVERAA
+1996 QDIMMTFVERAA
-2008 AIRDRLVEPEA
+2008 AIRDRQVEPEI
-2019 DNMLKITNEARKL
+2019 DNMLKI
-2032 ALDPKLIDND
+2032 
-2042 APMSRKIEACA
+2042 
-2053 ENVYNIYKNTTETR
+2053 
-2067 GTQLVFCDLGTPK
+2067 
-2080 DGVDINDTTYG
+2080 
-2091 RLINAL
+2091 
-2097 VEKGVKRDEIA
+2097 
-2108 VIHTAK
+2108 
-2114 TDVQKADMFSKM
+2114 
-2126 RSGHYR
+2126 
-2132 VMIGSTDKMGAG
+2132 
-2144 TNCQKRLAALH
+2144 
-2155 HMDCPWRSS
+2155 
-2164 DIEQREGRI
+2164 
-2173 LRQGNMNEHVDIY
+2173 
-2186 RYVVKNTFDAYL
+2186 
-2198 WQIVENKQRFI
+2198 
-2209 NQVMRGDIGLRSCED
+2209 
-2224 ADETVLSFAEI
+2224 
-2235 KACAT
+2235 
-2240 GDVRIKEKMELDI
+2240 VR
-2253 KVQKLSALRAAYTK
+2253 
-2267 NKLLYEDTIQ
+2267 
-2277 KYPIKEKQILAHKQ
+2277 
-2291 KIESD
+2291 
-2296 IAMRD
+2296 
-2301 KASSNNFKVNGIEY
+2301 
-2315 DERVASGTKIIDVSQ
+2315 
-2330 KVVEGTV
+2330 
-2337 IGEYKGF
+2337 
-2344 EIQKAQPYHL
+2344 
-2354 NIVGQCTYN
+2354 C
-2363 IECSSD
+2363 
-2369 PVGMTMRIE
+2369 
-2378 NCVKGLEKEVDIC
+2378 
-2391 NNNIDN
+2391 
-2397 LQNNYNHAKNNIKL
+2397 
-2411 PFEHEDELNE
+2411 
-2421 SLIRQREL
+2421 
-2429 ERELDLSANKSNSE
+2429 
-2443 DMEM
+2443 

>member
-46 IYMQNPKATAA
+46 IYMQNPKVTAA
-57 AELTEWNDYSR
+57 AELTEWNDYNR

-174 NALMT
+174 NALMKY
-179 DERKYILTE
+179 ERKYILTE

-208 IWRKENEQGT
+208 IWRNENEQGT
-218 INTGVQEN
+218 INTGSQEN
-226 AIDSETG
+226 TAESETG
-233 IADKSILDGETNK
+233 IADKSILDRKTNK
-246 PQTISRKLRTQTD
+246 PQTISRELRTQTD
-259 GVDARGTAGEVSTA
+259 GVDERATAGEVSTA
-273 VTGGRSVSNISRSS
+273 VTGGRSVSDISRSS

-307 QSNGLVGEIKGD
+307 QSNGLVGEIQSD

-326 RSADYERN
+326 RPTDNERN

-343 YEQMDLFKDEKDEND
+343 YEQMDLFNNEKDESGA
-358 TTGFTDEE
+358 TGFTDEE

-409 KHSNGLN
+409 EYANGIN
-416 ETHSGKGITY
+416 EFHSGIGITY
-426 SKGDIYRPSS
+426 SKGDTYRPSS

-442 TDVSKRIDNLIQKDE
+442 TYVSKRIDNLIQKDE
-457 YLDIEE
+457 YLDVEE
-463 QPKTENVPNDKPY
+463 KQDDNAENIDKSNS
-476 YFAETFG
+476 ES
-483 VDEEQLRMMLS
+483 Q
-494 LNLKEDNINEFG
+494 IN
-506 RLDEL
+506 
-511 KKTVDKTKAKAYFD
+511 
-525 AQAGE
+525 
-530 DLMMARVNMRFDRIL
+530 
-545 RDYILHDVE
+545 
-554 IAGYVENNN
+554 
-563 NNEMPVLKEQNKIK
+563 

-582 SFYEMYGD
+582 DFYEVYGD
-590 EAVKAAEIL
+590 EAAQASEIL
-599 DIKLT
+599 DIKLIS
-604 HKVVDGESVQMAGF
+604 KVVDGEEIQMTGF

-642 APDTQEVTDKFE
+642 APEAQEVTDKFE

-727 FNDEKSE
+727 FNNEKSE
-734 EVTEEKVDTAEIND
+734 EVTGEKVDTAEIND
-748 TEVEMAEPEII
+748 TEVEMAEPE
-759 EPEMIAL
+759 MIAPKP
-766 ETDTK
+766 ETK

-837 VDTAEINDIEVE
+837 VDTVEINDIEVE
-849 TPEPE
+849 TAEPE

-865 LQVGDVI
+865 LQVRDVI
-872 VKDVTKNIE
+872 AKDVTKNIE
-881 TTERL
+881 TAERL

-894 NTKTAGKKYAGNVL
+894 NTKTAGKKYADNVL

-980 IKEMYTA
+980 IQEMYTA
-987 ISNMGFKEGNI
+987 LSNMGFKEGNI

-1013 DEMGNSKFYGVEIDD
+1013 DKMGNSKFYGVEIDE

-1053 KDNTFDVA
+1053 NDNTFDVA

-1071 VNDVVYNKYNFL
+1071 VNDTVYNKYSFL

-1134 PDNAFKNAGTDVT
+1134 PDNAFKSAGTDVT

-1153 QKREEMRTDNF
+1153 QKREDIRTDNF

-1191 GDMDLKSSRFGFET
+1191 GDMELKSSRFGFET
-1205 ACKMRDGADM
+1205 ACKLRDGADM
-1215 QEELHN
+1215 QEKLHK
-1221 AVMTLS
+1221 AVMNLS
-1227 AHISENNISNDI
+1227 AHISENKTHNETHNEI
-1239 ELQTNDVNLNNVRNL
+1239 ELQNVDVNLNNVRNL
-1254 TYVEQDNKIY
+1254 TYVEKDNKIY

-1315 QKLNATYDKYID
+1315 QKLNATYDKYIN

-1397 RVDIKYISMLTHQSK
+1397 RVDIKYISMLTHQRK

-1417 ELNGLIYKNPVHSS
+1417 ELDGLIYKNPVHSS

-1447 GNVVEKVEI
+1447 GNVVEKIEI

-1714 GSEFMQLYPWA
+1714 GSEFMQLYPGA

-1982 KTMHNVALEPDEFT
+1982 HTMHNVALEPDEFT
-1996 KNIMMTFVERAA
+1996 QDIMMTFVERAA
-2008 AIRDRLVEPEA
+2008 AIRDRQVEPEI

-2032 ALDPKLIDND
+2032 ALDPKLIDNH
-2042 APMSRKIEACA
+2042 APMSRKVEACA

-2097 VEKGVKRDEIA
+2097 VEKGVKRNEIA

-2173 LRQGNMNEHVDIY
+2173 LRQGNMHEHVDIY

-2253 KVQKLSALRAAYTK
+2253 KVQKLSALKAAFTK
-2267 NKLLYEDTIQ
+2267 NKLMYEDTIN
-2277 KYPIKEKQILAHKQ
+2277 KYPMREKQIQAYIE
-2291 KIESD
+2291 KIKAD
-2296 IAMRD
+2296 ITMRD
-2301 KASSNNFKVNGIEY
+2301 MAVSNDIIIGGVSY
-2315 DERVASGTKIIDVSQ
+2315 DERTKAGEKIIKIAQQST
-2330 KVVEGTV
+2330 EGTV
-2337 IGEYKGF
+2337 LGEYKGF
-2344 EIQKAQPYHL
+2344 EIQKAQPYHI
-2354 NIVGQCTYN
+2354 NIVGQQTYN
-2363 IECSSD
+2363 IECSHS
-2369 PVGMTMRIE
+2369 PIGMAMRIE
-2378 NCVKGLEKEVDIC
+2378 NCV
-2391 NNNIDN
+2391 NNIEDEMN
-2397 LQNNYNHAKNNIKL
+2397 IYKGNIETLKNNYNHAKSSINS
-2411 PFEHEDELNE
+2411 PFEHDDELKTA
-2421 SLIRQREL
+2421 LVRQREL
-2429 ERELDLSANKSNSE
+2429 EHELDLEADKTNSV

>member
-1 MSIIEDYKVLV
+1 MSTIEEYKALI
-12 KNGTEKI
+12 NDGTAKI
-19 LSNGGEWNKWLK
+19 LSTGVEWSKWLR

-38 YDVNNSIA
+38 YDINNSIA
-46 IYMQNPKATAA
+46 LYMQKPEATAV
-57 AELTEWNDYSR
+57 AELLEWNKYNR
-68 RVHKGQKGIMIY
+68 KIHKGQKGSIVY
-80 KDGRIRYIFDISQT
+80 KDDRIKYVFDISQT
-94 YYTGGKKYGRWSI
+94 YQTQGKKYGRWSV
-107 SETHKFI
+107 SDPHEFI
-114 NFINQKYDIDNK
+114 TYTNQKYGINNK
-126 NFDEYLASMIAYLA
+126 DFDEYLSSMIAYLA
-140 HDKNNSDI
+140 HNKDNSEI
-148 LFQSV
+148 LFKSV
-153 RCMVSER
+153 QYLVSAR
-160 AGVTYTDNNLSDMF
+160 AGVTYTENNLADMF
-174 NALMT
+174 NSLMPE
-179 DERKYILTE
+179 ERTILLNE

-193 AKILHKIERENKQYK
+193 TKILRKIERENKEYK
-208 IWRKENEQGT
+208 DWRKENEQGYF
-218 INTGVQEN
+218 NTSSQEN
-226 AIDSETG
+226 STERKTRTTAEGIPDRET
-233 IADKSILDGETNK
+233 DRT
-246 PQTISRKLRTQTD
+246 QTISRELRSQID
-259 GVDARGTAGEVSTA
+259 GMDERATAGEVSNS
-273 VTGGRSVSNISRSS
+273 VGGGRFVSDISRGS
-287 SGSEPNER
+287 SGGKSDER
-295 QDGGR
+295 EDGETTA
-300 DVERSGN
+300 ERSEN
-307 QSNGLVGEIKGD
+307 QSDGLVDEIKG
-319 NVTVGFD
+319 NNIAVGFNG
-326 RSADYERN
+326 SENNARN
-334 SINSEIKSD
+334 SFNSEIKSD
-343 YEQMDLFKDEKDEND
+343 YEQIDLFNNNKKTAEAEND
-358 TTGFTDEE
+358 ETGFSDEE
-366 INELLKKGSG
+366 INELIKKGSG
-376 FENGKER
+376 FEEGKER
-383 IYSFFKEHY
+383 IYAYFKKH
-392 NTQER
+392 NDITER
-397 AEFLAKEYGIGG
+397 STFLANEYGIGG
-409 KHSNGLN
+409 SYINGIDESYN
-416 ETHSGKGITY
+416 GKGITY
-426 SKGDIYRPSS
+426 SKGDIYRPSF
-436 VIRLTW
+436 VMTW
-442 TDVSKRIDNLIQKDE
+442 NDVAKRIDSLIQKGE

-463 QPKTENVPNDKPY
+463 QSETENTIENTIENANEEIDYTPIHMAEIEKHNGEPVVKVVWSESPDVEENHYYSFSEANALFKKLDKEIHENREKPEWNGTWYHKTGFEIISIIDGELDVYEGRQDFGDGDGSLLNHIEAWRDYYKSAKGIAAARYMKFNAAERVELYDKFIKYLKQHLDLSIIQASAYEALKGLSTEDVAEIDYYNELIKHTNECRATLNNGIPEEFPQIPQKSEIFKTEDIDK
-476 YFAETFG
+476 
-483 VDEEQLRMMLS
+483 DEE
-494 LNLKEDNINEFG
+494 K
-506 RLDEL
+506 
-511 KKTVDKTKAKAYFD
+511 
-525 AQAGE
+525 
-530 DLMMARVNMRFDRIL
+530 
-545 RDYILHDVE
+545 VE
-554 IAGYVENNN
+554 VENNEVEN
-563 NNEMPVLKEQNKIK
+563 NSEIPERYNYKIK
-577 LYKVG
+577 ENDFDKTP
-582 SFYEMYGD
+582 SQKFND
-590 EAVKAAEIL
+590 
-599 DIKLT
+599 
-604 HKVVDGESVQMAGF
+604 
-618 PQHVLD
+618 
-624 RYTEIL
+624 
-630 AEQGYEININEQ
+630 NI
-642 APDTQEVTDKFE
+642 T
-654 IVAARHTKTNADI
+654 
-667 WVVSL
+667 
-672 NERIDSDEFKK
+672 
-683 LAIDVNKVG
+683 AI
-692 GYYSRF
+692 
-698 PKTLDGKSI
+698 KTLKQ
-707 SGFVFKSEPTEK
+707 
-719 ELSVFNDF
+719 
-727 FNDEKSE
+727 
-734 EVTEEKVDTAEIND
+734 
-748 TEVEMAEPEII
+748 I
-759 EPEMIAL
+759 E
-766 ETDTK
+766 
-771 PDLQVGDVIEYNGK
+771 
-785 QWRVAQ
+785 
-791 TGFNMSFEN
+791 S
-800 LDENDSEQMFSH
+800 
-812 IGGMESFKASRDYTL
+812 
-827 ITEKE
+827 
-832 IAEKN
+832 
-837 VDTAEINDIEVE
+837 
-849 TPEPE
+849 
-854 MITPEPETKPD
+854 
-865 LQVGDVI
+865 
-872 VKDVTKNIE
+872 
-881 TTERL
+881 
-886 NYRIQIDE
+886 
-894 NTKTAGKKYAGNVL
+894 
-908 AIRTLKRIEKENR
+908 ENR
-921 LATPEE
+921 FASPEE
-927 QDILSQY
+927 QEILSQY
-934 VGWGGLADCFDER
+934 VGWGGLADYFDER
-947 HFKYKELKALLTD
+947 HSKYNELKSVLTD
-960 EEYVAARSTT
+960 EEYAAARSTT

-987 ISNMGFKEGNI
+987 LSNMGFTEGNI

-1013 DEMGNSKFYGVEIDD
+1013 DKMSNSKFYGVEIDD

-1053 KDNTFDVA
+1053 NDNTFDVA

-1071 VNDVVYNKYNFL
+1071 VNDTVYNKYSFL

-1134 PDNAFKNAGTDVT
+1134 PDKAFKNAGTDVT

-1153 QKREEMRTDNF
+1153 QKREEIRTDNF

-1171 EYAEGININ
+1171 EYAEGINTN

-1191 GDMDLKSSRFGFET
+1191 GDMEIKSSRFGFET
-1205 ACKMRDGADM
+1205 TCKLRDGADM
-1215 QEELHN
+1215 QEKLHK
-1221 AVMTLS
+1221 AVMNLS
-1227 AHISENNISNDI
+1227 AHISENKTHNEMHNEI
-1239 ELQTNDVNLNNVRNL
+1239 ELQNVDVNLNNVRNL
-1254 TYVEQDNKIY
+1254 TYVEKDNKIY

-1417 ELNGLIYKNPVHSS
+1417 ELDGLIYKNPVHSS

-1447 GNVVEKVEI
+1447 GNVVEKFEI

-1536 VYNKQADN
+1536 VYNKQSDN

-1553 GTSRKNAY
+1553 GTARKNAY

-1571 NCVVRDRHDDGDR
+1571 NCVVRDRHEDGDR
-1584 VWYTVNSAET
+1584 VWYTVNSSET
-1594 AKAQEKQAII
+1594 AKAQEKQEII

-1714 GSEFMQLYPWA
+1714 GSEFMQLYPGA

-1771 LANEISLEIEKIT
+1771 LANEISLEIEKIS
-1784 AAIEELGNADGRR
+1784 AAIEELGNAEGRR

-1982 KTMHNVALEPDEFT
+1982 HTMHNVALEPDEFT
-1996 KNIMMTFVERAA
+1996 QDIMMTFVERAA
-2008 AIRDRLVEPEA
+2008 AIRDRQVEPEI

-2042 APMSRKIEACA
+2042 APMSRKVEACA

-2253 KVQKLSALRAAYTK
+2253 KVQKLSALKAAFTK
-2267 NKLLYEDTIQ
+2267 NKLMYEDTIN
-2277 KYPIKEKQILAHKQ
+2277 KYPMREKQIQAYIE
-2291 KIESD
+2291 KIKAD
-2296 IAMRD
+2296 ITMRD
-2301 KASSNNFKVNGIEY
+2301 MAVSNDIIIGGVSYEERTKAGE
-2315 DERVASGTKIIDVSQ
+2315 KIIKIAQQST
-2330 KVVEGTV
+2330 EGTV
-2337 IGEYKGF
+2337 LGEYKGF
-2344 EIQKAQPYHL
+2344 EIQKAQPYHI
-2354 NIVGQCTYN
+2354 NIVGQQTYN
-2363 IECSSD
+2363 IECSHS
-2369 PVGMTMRIE
+2369 PIGMAMRIE
-2378 NCVKGLEKEVDIC
+2378 NCV
-2391 NNNIDN
+2391 NNIEEEMN
-2397 LQNNYNHAKNNIKL
+2397 IYKGNIETLKSNYNHAKSSINS
-2411 PFEHEDELNE
+2411 PFEHDDELKTA
-2421 SLIRQREL
+2421 LVRQREL
-2429 ERELDLSANKSNSE
+2429 EHELDLEADKTNSV

>member
-1 MSIIEDYKVLV
+1 MSIIEKYKTLV
-12 KNGTEKI
+12 NDGLKKI
-19 LSNGGEWNKWLK
+19 LSTDAEWSKWLR

-38 YDVNNSIA
+38 YDLNNSIA
-46 IYMQNPKATAA
+46 IYMQKPEAKAV
-57 AELTEWNDYSR
+57 AELVEWNNYNR
-68 RVHKGQKGIMIY
+68 FIHKGQKGNIIY
-80 KDGRIRYIFDISQT
+80 KDDRIKYVFDISQT
-94 YYTGGKKYGRWSI
+94 YQTQGKKYGRWSV
-107 SETHKFI
+107 SDPHEFI
-114 NFINQKYDIDNK
+114 TYTNQKYGINNK
-126 NFDEYLASMIAYLA
+126 DFDEYLSSMIAYLA
-140 HDKNNSDI
+140 QNKDNSEI
-148 LFQSV
+148 LFKSV
-153 RCMVSER
+153 QYLVSAR
-160 AGVTYTDNNLSDMF
+160 AGVTYTENNLADMF
-174 NALMT
+174 NSLMPE
-179 DERKYILTE
+179 ERTILLNE

-193 AKILHKIERENKQYK
+193 TKILHKIERENKEYK
-208 IWRKENEQGT
+208 DWRKENEQGYF
-218 INTGVQEN
+218 NTSSQEN
-226 AIDSETG
+226 STERKTRTTTEGIPDRET
-233 IADKSILDGETNK
+233 DRT
-246 PQTISRKLRTQTD
+246 QTISRELRSQID
-259 GVDARGTAGEVSTA
+259 GMDERATAGEVSNSI
-273 VTGGRSVSNISRSS
+273 GGRRFVSDISRGS
-287 SGSEPNER
+287 SGGKSDER
-295 QDGGR
+295 EDGGTTA
-300 DVERSGN
+300 ERSEN
-307 QSNGLVGEIKGD
+307 QSDGLVDEIKG
-319 NVTVGFD
+319 NNIAVGFNG
-326 RSADYERN
+326 SENNARN
-334 SINSEIKSD
+334 SFNSEIKSD
-343 YEQMDLFKDEKDEND
+343 YEQIDLFNNNEKTAEAEND
-358 TTGFTDEE
+358 ETGFSDEE
-366 INELLKKGSG
+366 INELIKKGSG
-376 FENGKER
+376 FEEGKER
-383 IYSFFKEHY
+383 IYAYFKKH
-392 NTQER
+392 NDITER
-397 AEFLAKEYGIGG
+397 STFLANEYGIGG
-409 KHSNGLN
+409 SYINGIDESYN
-416 ETHSGKGITY
+416 GKGITY

-442 TDVSKRIDNLIQKDE
+442 NGVAKRIDSLIQKGE

-463 QPKTENVPNDKPY
+463 QSETENTIENTIENANEEIDYTPIHMAEIEKRNGEPVVKVIWSESPDVEENHYYSFSEANALFKKLDKEIHENREKPEWNGTWYHKTGFEIISIIDGELDVYEGRQDFGDGDGSLLNHIEAWRDYYKSAKGIAAARYMKFDAAERVELYDKFIKYLKQHLDLSIIQASAEEALNGLSTEDVAEINYYNELIKHTNECRATLNNGIPEEFTQIPQKSEIFKTEDIDK
-476 YFAETFG
+476 
-483 VDEEQLRMMLS
+483 DEE
-494 LNLKEDNINEFG
+494 K
-506 RLDEL
+506 
-511 KKTVDKTKAKAYFD
+511 
-525 AQAGE
+525 
-530 DLMMARVNMRFDRIL
+530 
-545 RDYILHDVE
+545 VE
-554 IAGYVENNN
+554 VENN
-563 NNEMPVLKEQNKIK
+563 
-577 LYKVG
+577 
-582 SFYEMYGD
+582 
-590 EAVKAAEIL
+590 
-599 DIKLT
+599 
-604 HKVVDGESVQMAGF
+604 
-618 PQHVLD
+618 
-624 RYTEIL
+624 
-630 AEQGYEININEQ
+630 
-642 APDTQEVTDKFE
+642 
-654 IVAARHTKTNADI
+654 
-667 WVVSL
+667 
-672 NERIDSDEFKK
+672 
-683 LAIDVNKVG
+683 
-692 GYYSRF
+692 
-698 PKTLDGKSI
+698 
-707 SGFVFKSEPTEK
+707 
-719 ELSVFNDF
+719 
-727 FNDEKSE
+727 
-734 EVTEEKVDTAEIND
+734 
-748 TEVEMAEPEII
+748 EVENNSEIPER
-759 EPEMIAL
+759 
-766 ETDTK
+766 
-771 PDLQVGDVIEYNGK
+771 Y
-785 QWRVAQ
+785 
-791 TGFNMSFEN
+791 
-800 LDENDSEQMFSH
+800 
-812 IGGMESFKASRDYTL
+812 
-827 ITEKE
+827 
-832 IAEKN
+832 
-837 VDTAEINDIEVE
+837 
-849 TPEPE
+849 
-854 MITPEPETKPD
+854 
-865 LQVGDVI
+865 
-872 VKDVTKNIE
+872 
-881 TTERL
+881 
-886 NYRIQIDE
+886 NYRIRESEFD
-894 NTKTAGKKYAGNVL
+894 KTPSQKFNDNIT
-908 AIRTLKRIEKENR
+908 AIKTLKQIESENR

-927 QDILSQY
+927 QEILSKY
-934 VGWGGLADCFDER
+934 VGWGGLADYFDER
-947 HFKYKELKALLTD
+947 HSKYNELKSVLTD
-960 EEYVAARSTT
+960 EEYAAARSTT

-987 ISNMGFKEGNI
+987 LSNMGFTEGNI

-1013 DEMGNSKFYGVEIDD
+1013 DGMSNSKFYGVEIDD

-1038 QKNEIIIDG
+1038 QQNEIIIDG

-1053 KDNTFDVA
+1053 NDNTFDVA

-1071 VNDVVYNKYNFL
+1071 VNDTVYNKYSFL

-1121 LAERADLVGAIRL
+1121 LAERADLIGAVRL
-1134 PDNAFKNAGTDVT
+1134 PDNAFKSAGTDVT
-1147 TDIIFL
+1147 ADIIFL
-1153 QKREEMRTDNF
+1153 QKREDIRTDNF

-1191 GDMDLKSSRFGFET
+1191 GNMELKSSRFGFET
-1205 ACKMRDGADM
+1205 ACKLRDGADM
-1215 QEELHN
+1215 QEELHK
-1221 AVMTLS
+1221 AVMNLS
-1227 AHISENNISNDI
+1227 AHISENKTHNETHNEI
-1239 ELQTNDVNLNNVRNL
+1239 ELQNVDVNLNNVRNL
-1254 TYVEQDNKIY
+1254 TYVEKDNKIY

-1315 QKLNATYDKYID
+1315 QKLNATYDKYVD

-1417 ELNGLIYKNPVHSS
+1417 ELDGLIYKNPVHSS

-1447 GNVVEKVEI
+1447 GNVVEKFEI

-1571 NCVVRDRHDDGDR
+1571 NCVVRDRHEDGDR
-1584 VWYTVNSAET
+1584 VWYTVNSSET
-1594 AKAQEKQAII
+1594 AKAQEKQEII

-1666 YSDTNA
+1666 YSDTNT

-1679 AGKTYEIAASCME
+1679 AGKTYEIASSCME

-1714 GSEFMQLYPWA
+1714 GSEFMQLYPGA

-1784 AAIEELGNADGRR
+1784 AAIEELSNAEGRR

-1955 NLPELMKMFSH
+1955 NLPELMKLFSH

-1982 KTMHNVALEPDEFT
+1982 HTMHNVALEPDEFT
-1996 KNIMMTFVERAA
+1996 QDIMMTFVERAA
-2008 AIRDRLVEPEA
+2008 AIRDRQVEPEI

-2032 ALDPKLIDND
+2032 ALDPKLIDKD
-2042 APMSRKIEACA
+2042 APMSRKVEACA

-2080 DGVDINDTTYG
+2080 DGVDMNDTTYG

-2253 KVQKLSALRAAYTK
+2253 KVQKLSALKAAFTK
-2267 NKLLYEDTIQ
+2267 NKLMYEDTIN
-2277 KYPIKEKQILAHKQ
+2277 KYPMREKQIQAYIE
-2291 KIESD
+2291 KIKAD
-2296 IAMRD
+2296 ITMRD
-2301 KASSNNFKVNGIEY
+2301 MAVSNDIIIGGVSY
-2315 DERVASGTKIIDVSQ
+2315 DERTKAGEKIIKIAQQST
-2330 KVVEGTV
+2330 EGTV
-2337 IGEYKGF
+2337 LGEYKGF
-2344 EIQKAQPYHL
+2344 EIQKAQPYHI
-2354 NIVGQCTYN
+2354 NIVGQQTYN
-2363 IECSSD
+2363 IECSYS
-2369 PVGMTMRIE
+2369 PIGMAMRIE
-2378 NCVKGLEKEVDIC
+2378 NCV
-2391 NNNIDN
+2391 NNIEEEMN
-2397 LQNNYNHAKNNIKL
+2397 IYKGNIETLKSNYNHAKSSINS
-2411 PFEHEDELNE
+2411 PFEHDDELKTA
-2421 SLIRQREL
+2421 LVRQREL
-2429 ERELDLSANKSNSE
+2429 EHELDLEADKTNSV

>member
-1 MSIIEDYKVLV
+1 MSTIEEYKALI
-12 KNGTEKI
+12 NDGTAKI
-19 LSNGGEWNKWLK
+19 LSTGVEWSKWLR

-38 YDVNNSIA
+38 YDINNSIA
-46 IYMQNPKATAA
+46 LYMQKPEATAV
-57 AELTEWNDYSR
+57 AELLEWNKYNR
-68 RVHKGQKGIMIY
+68 KIHKGQKGSIVY
-80 KDGRIRYIFDISQT
+80 KDDRIKYVFDISQT
-94 YYTGGKKYGRWSI
+94 YQTQGKKYGRWSV
-107 SETHKFI
+107 SDPHEFI
-114 NFINQKYDIDNK
+114 TYTNQKYGINNK
-126 NFDEYLASMIAYLA
+126 DFDEYLSSMIAYLA
-140 HDKNNSDI
+140 HNKDNSEI
-148 LFQSV
+148 LFKSV
-153 RCMVSER
+153 QYLVSAR
-160 AGVTYTDNNLSDMF
+160 AGVTYTENNLADMF
-174 NALMT
+174 NSLMPE
-179 DERKYILTE
+179 ERTILLNE

-193 AKILHKIERENKQYK
+193 TKILRKIERENKEYK
-208 IWRKENEQGT
+208 DWRKENEQGYF
-218 INTGVQEN
+218 NTSSQEN
-226 AIDSETG
+226 STERKTRTTAEGIPDRET
-233 IADKSILDGETNK
+233 DRT
-246 PQTISRKLRTQTD
+246 QTISRELRSQID
-259 GVDARGTAGEVSTA
+259 GMDERATAGEVSNS
-273 VTGGRSVSNISRSS
+273 VGGGRFVSDISRGS
-287 SGSEPNER
+287 SGGKSDER
-295 QDGGR
+295 EDGETTA
-300 DVERSGN
+300 ERSEN
-307 QSNGLVGEIKGD
+307 QSDGLVDEIKG
-319 NVTVGFD
+319 NNIAVGFNG
-326 RSADYERN
+326 SENNARN
-334 SINSEIKSD
+334 SFNSEIKSD
-343 YEQMDLFKDEKDEND
+343 YEQIDLFNNNKKTAEAEND
-358 TTGFTDEE
+358 ETGFSDEE
-366 INELLKKGSG
+366 INELIKKGSG
-376 FENGKER
+376 FEEGKER
-383 IYSFFKEHY
+383 IYAYFKKH
-392 NTQER
+392 NDITER
-397 AEFLAKEYGIGG
+397 STFLANEYGIGG
-409 KHSNGLN
+409 SYINGIDESYN
-416 ETHSGKGITY
+416 GKGITY
-426 SKGDIYRPSS
+426 SKGDIYRPSF
-436 VIRLTW
+436 VMTW
-442 TDVSKRIDNLIQKDE
+442 NDVAKRIDSLIQKGE

-463 QPKTENVPNDKPY
+463 QSETENTIENTIENANEEIDYTPIHMAEIEKHNGEPVVKVVWSESPDVEENHYYSFSEANALFKKLDKEIHENREKPEWNGTWYHKTGFEIISIIDGELDVYEGRQDFGDGDGSLLNHIEAWRDYYKSAKGIAAARYMKFDAAERVELYDKFIKYLKQHLDLSIIQASAYEALKGLSTEDVAEIDYYNELIKHTNECRATLNNGIPEEFPQIPQKSEIFKTEDIDK
-476 YFAETFG
+476 
-483 VDEEQLRMMLS
+483 DEE
-494 LNLKEDNINEFG
+494 K
-506 RLDEL
+506 
-511 KKTVDKTKAKAYFD
+511 
-525 AQAGE
+525 
-530 DLMMARVNMRFDRIL
+530 
-545 RDYILHDVE
+545 VE
-554 IAGYVENNN
+554 VENNEVEN
-563 NNEMPVLKEQNKIK
+563 NSEIPERYNYKIK
-577 LYKVG
+577 ENDFDKTP
-582 SFYEMYGD
+582 SQKFND
-590 EAVKAAEIL
+590 
-599 DIKLT
+599 
-604 HKVVDGESVQMAGF
+604 
-618 PQHVLD
+618 
-624 RYTEIL
+624 
-630 AEQGYEININEQ
+630 NI
-642 APDTQEVTDKFE
+642 T
-654 IVAARHTKTNADI
+654 
-667 WVVSL
+667 
-672 NERIDSDEFKK
+672 
-683 LAIDVNKVG
+683 AI
-692 GYYSRF
+692 
-698 PKTLDGKSI
+698 KTLKQ
-707 SGFVFKSEPTEK
+707 
-719 ELSVFNDF
+719 
-727 FNDEKSE
+727 
-734 EVTEEKVDTAEIND
+734 
-748 TEVEMAEPEII
+748 I
-759 EPEMIAL
+759 E
-766 ETDTK
+766 
-771 PDLQVGDVIEYNGK
+771 
-785 QWRVAQ
+785 
-791 TGFNMSFEN
+791 S
-800 LDENDSEQMFSH
+800 
-812 IGGMESFKASRDYTL
+812 
-827 ITEKE
+827 
-832 IAEKN
+832 
-837 VDTAEINDIEVE
+837 
-849 TPEPE
+849 
-854 MITPEPETKPD
+854 
-865 LQVGDVI
+865 
-872 VKDVTKNIE
+872 
-881 TTERL
+881 
-886 NYRIQIDE
+886 
-894 NTKTAGKKYAGNVL
+894 
-908 AIRTLKRIEKENR
+908 ENR
-921 LATPEE
+921 FASPEE
-927 QDILSQY
+927 QEILSQY
-934 VGWGGLADCFDER
+934 VGWGGLADYFDER
-947 HFKYKELKALLTD
+947 HSKYNELKSVLTD
-960 EEYVAARSTT
+960 EEYAAARSTT

-987 ISNMGFKEGNI
+987 LSNMGFTEGNI

-1013 DEMGNSKFYGVEIDD
+1013 DKMSNSKFYGVEIDD

-1053 KDNTFDVA
+1053 NDNTFDVA

-1071 VNDVVYNKYNFL
+1071 VNDTVYNKYSFL

-1134 PDNAFKNAGTDVT
+1134 PDKAFKNAGTDVT

-1153 QKREEMRTDNF
+1153 QKREEIRTDNF

-1171 EYAEGININ
+1171 EYAEGINTN

-1191 GDMDLKSSRFGFET
+1191 GDMEIKSSRFGFET
-1205 ACKMRDGADM
+1205 TCKLRDGADM
-1215 QEELHN
+1215 QEKLHK
-1221 AVMTLS
+1221 AVMNLS
-1227 AHISENNISNDI
+1227 AHISENKTHNEMHNEI
-1239 ELQTNDVNLNNVRNL
+1239 ELQNVDVNLNNVRNL
-1254 TYVEQDNKIY
+1254 TYVEKDNKIY

-1417 ELNGLIYKNPVHSS
+1417 ELDGLIYKNPVHSS

-1447 GNVVEKVEI
+1447 GNVVEKFEI

-1536 VYNKQADN
+1536 VYNKQSDN

-1553 GTSRKNAY
+1553 GTARKNAY

-1571 NCVVRDRHDDGDR
+1571 NCVVRDRHEDGDR
-1584 VWYTVNSAET
+1584 VWYTVNSSET
-1594 AKAQEKQAII
+1594 AKAQEKQEII

-1714 GSEFMQLYPWA
+1714 GSEFMQLYPGA

-1771 LANEISLEIEKIT
+1771 LANEISLEIEKIS
-1784 AAIEELGNADGRR
+1784 AAIEELGNAEGRR

-1982 KTMHNVALEPDEFT
+1982 HTMHNVALEPDEFT
-1996 KNIMMTFVERAA
+1996 QDIMMTFVERAA
-2008 AIRDRLVEPEA
+2008 AIRDRQVEPEI

-2042 APMSRKIEACA
+2042 APMSRKVEACA

-2253 KVQKLSALRAAYTK
+2253 KVQKLSALKAAFTK
-2267 NKLLYEDTIQ
+2267 NKLMYEDTIN
-2277 KYPIKEKQILAHKQ
+2277 KYPMREKQIQAYIE
-2291 KIESD
+2291 KIKAD
-2296 IAMRD
+2296 ITMRD
-2301 KASSNNFKVNGIEY
+2301 MAVSNDIIIGGVSY
-2315 DERVASGTKIIDVSQ
+2315 DERTKAGEKIIKIAQQST
-2330 KVVEGTV
+2330 EGTV
-2337 IGEYKGF
+2337 LGEYKGF
-2344 EIQKAQPYHL
+2344 EIQKAQPYHI
-2354 NIVGQCTYN
+2354 NIVGQQTYN
-2363 IECSSD
+2363 IECSYS
-2369 PVGMTMRIE
+2369 PIGMAMRIE
-2378 NCVKGLEKEVDIC
+2378 NCV
-2391 NNNIDN
+2391 NNIEEEMN
-2397 LQNNYNHAKNNIKL
+2397 IYKGNIETLKSNYNHAKSSINS
-2411 PFEHEDELNE
+2411 PFEHDDELKTA
-2421 SLIRQREL
+2421 LVRQREL
-2429 ERELDLSANKSNSE
+2429 EHELDLEADKTNSV

>member
-46 IYMQNPKATAA
+46 IYMQNPKVTSA

-94 YYTGGKKYGRWSI
+94 YYTCGKKYGRWSI

-208 IWRKENEQGT
+208 IWRSENEQGT
-218 INTGVQEN
+218 INAGSQEN
-226 AIDSETG
+226 TAESETG
-233 IADKSILDGETNK
+233 IADKSIFDRKTNK
-246 PQTISRKLRTQTD
+246 PQTIGRELRTQTD

-273 VTGGRSVSNISRSS
+273 VTGGRSVSDISRSS

-295 QDGGR
+295 QYGGR

-307 QSNGLVGEIKGD
+307 QSDGLVGEIKSD

-376 FENGKER
+376 FENGKKR
-383 IYSFFKEHY
+383 IYSFFEENY

-397 AEFLAKEYGIGG
+397 AKFLANEYGVGG
-409 KHSNGLN
+409 RYANGLN

-442 TDVSKRIDNLIQKDE
+442 TDVSKRIDNLIQNDE
-457 YLDIEE
+457 YLDVEE
-463 QPKTENVPNDKPY
+463 KQNAD
-476 YFAETFG
+476 AES
-483 VDEEQLRMMLS
+483 Q
-494 LNLKEDNINEFG
+494 IN
-506 RLDEL
+506 
-511 KKTVDKTKAKAYFD
+511 
-525 AQAGE
+525 
-530 DLMMARVNMRFDRIL
+530 
-545 RDYILHDVE
+545 
-554 IAGYVENNN
+554 
-563 NNEMPVLKEQNKIK
+563 

-582 SFYEMYGD
+582 DFYEVYGD
-590 EAVKAAEIL
+590 EAAQASEIL
-599 DIKLT
+599 DIKLIS
-604 HKVVDGESVQMAGF
+604 KVVDGEEIQMAGF

-642 APDTQEVTDKFE
+642 APEAQEVTDKFE

-766 ETDTK
+766 ETD
-771 PDLQVGDVIEYNGK
+771 
-785 QWRVAQ
+785 
-791 TGFNMSFEN
+791 
-800 LDENDSEQMFSH
+800 
-812 IGGMESFKASRDYTL
+812 
-827 ITEKE
+827 
-832 IAEKN
+832 
-837 VDTAEINDIEVE
+837 
-849 TPEPE
+849 
-854 MITPEPETKPD
+854 TKPD

-1121 LAERADLVGAIRL
+1121 LAERADLVGAVRL

-1191 GDMDLKSSRFGFET
+1191 GDMELKSSRFGFET

-1273 PDDLDGK
+1273 PDDLNNT
-1280 KEERVKGL
+1280 KEERIKGL
-1288 NNIRQIARKVI
+1288 NQVRKIARKVI
-1299 NIQTFGCT
+1299 DIQTFGCT
-1307 EEELKAEQ
+1307 EEELKKEQ
-1315 QKLNATYDKYID
+1315 YELNKRYDEYTN
-1327 KYGAIHSRGNR
+1327 KYGYIHSRGNKQ
-1338 LAFASDVDLPLL
+1338 AFAADVDLPLL

-1384 AIDGLKISLAEKG
+1384 AVDGLKISLAEKG
-1397 RVDIKYISMLTHQSK
+1397 KVDIKYISMLTHQNQD
-1412 GEVIQ
+1412 EVVQ
-1417 ELNGLIYKNPVHSS
+1417 ELDGLIYKNPIRSN
-1431 VTDEYVGYET
+1431 TDDIYTGYET

-1447 GNVVEKVEI
+1447 GNVLEKLETAI
-1456 AKRLNDN
+1456 RLNNN
-1463 GIYDRNIE
+1463 GIYDKNID

-1503 MYDTF
+1503 LYDTL
-1508 DTREYLKENNY
+1508 DTRYYLRDDNY
-1519 NSYCISIRYNN
+1519 NSFNSISIRYNN
-1530 YTNAWT
+1530 YTNTWT
-1536 VYNKQADN
+1536 IYNKQADN

-1571 NCVVRDRHDDGDR
+1571 NCVVRDRHDDGER
-1584 VWYTVNSAET
+1584 VWYTVNSEET
-1594 AKAQEKQAII
+1594 AKAQEKQAVL

-1642 LTFPGMSPA
+1642 LAFPGMSPA
-1651 IKLREHQVNAVARVL
+1651 IQLREHQVNAVARVL

-1714 GSEFMQLYPWA
+1714 GSEFMQLYPGA

-1784 AAIEELGNADGRR
+1784 AAIEDLGSADGRR
-1797 FSVKQLETKKKN
+1797 FSVKQLESKKKN

-1982 KTMHNVALEPDEFT
+1982 HTMHNVALEPDEFT
-1996 KNIMMTFVERAA
+1996 QDIMMTFVERAA
-2008 AIRDRLVEPEA
+2008 AIRDRQVEPEI

-2042 APMSRKIEACA
+2042 APMSRKVEACA

-2240 GDVRIKEKMELDI
+2240 GDIRIKEKMELDI
-2253 KVQKLSALRAAYTK
+2253 KVQKLSALKAAYTK

-2411 PFEHEDELNE
+2411 PFEHEDELND

>member
-46 IYMQNPKATAA
+46 IYMQNPKVTAA
-57 AELTEWNDYSR
+57 AELTEWNDYNR

-174 NALMT
+174 NALMKY
-179 DERKYILTE
+179 ERKYILTE

-208 IWRKENEQGT
+208 IWRNENEQGP
-218 INTGVQEN
+218 INTGSQEN
-226 AIDSETG
+226 TAESETG
-233 IADKSILDGETNK
+233 IADKSILDRKTNK
-246 PQTISRKLRTQTD
+246 PQTISRELRTQTD
-259 GVDARGTAGEVSTA
+259 GVDERATAGEVSTA
-273 VTGGRSVSNISRSS
+273 VTGGRSVSDISRSS

-307 QSNGLVGEIKGD
+307 QSNGLVGEIQSD

-326 RSADYERN
+326 RPTDNERN

-343 YEQMDLFKDEKDEND
+343 YEQMDLFNNEKDESGA
-358 TTGFTDEE
+358 TGFTDEE

-409 KHSNGLN
+409 EYANGIN
-416 ETHSGKGITY
+416 EFHSGIGITY
-426 SKGDIYRPSS
+426 SKGDTYRPSS

-457 YLDIEE
+457 YLDVEE
-463 QPKTENVPNDKPY
+463 KQDDNAENIDKSNS
-476 YFAETFG
+476 ES
-483 VDEEQLRMMLS
+483 Q
-494 LNLKEDNINEFG
+494 IN
-506 RLDEL
+506 
-511 KKTVDKTKAKAYFD
+511 
-525 AQAGE
+525 
-530 DLMMARVNMRFDRIL
+530 
-545 RDYILHDVE
+545 
-554 IAGYVENNN
+554 
-563 NNEMPVLKEQNKIK
+563 

-582 SFYEMYGD
+582 DFYEVYGD
-590 EAVKAAEIL
+590 EAAQASEIL
-599 DIKLT
+599 DIKLIS
-604 HKVVDGESVQMAGF
+604 KVVDGEEIQMTGF

-642 APDTQEVTDKFE
+642 APEAQEVTDKFE

-727 FNDEKSE
+727 FNNEKSE
-734 EVTEEKVDTAEIND
+734 EVTGEKVDTAEIND
-748 TEVEMAEPEII
+748 TEVEMAEPE
-759 EPEMIAL
+759 MIAPKP
-766 ETDTK
+766 ETK

-837 VDTAEINDIEVE
+837 VDTVEINDIEVE
-849 TPEPE
+849 TAEPE

-865 LQVGDVI
+865 LQVRDVI
-872 VKDVTKNIE
+872 AKDVTKNIE
-881 TTERL
+881 TAERL

-894 NTKTAGKKYAGNVL
+894 NTKTAGKKYADNVL

-980 IKEMYTA
+980 IQEMYTA
-987 ISNMGFKEGNI
+987 LSNMGFKEGNI

-1013 DEMGNSKFYGVEIDD
+1013 DKMGNSKFYGVEIDE

-1053 KDNTFDVA
+1053 NDNTFDVA

-1071 VNDVVYNKYNFL
+1071 VNDTVYNKYSFL

-1134 PDNAFKNAGTDVT
+1134 PDNAFKSAGTDVT

-1153 QKREEMRTDNF
+1153 QKREDIRTDNF

-1191 GDMDLKSSRFGFET
+1191 GDMELKSSRFGFET
-1205 ACKMRDGADM
+1205 ACKLRDGADM
-1215 QEELHN
+1215 QEKLHK
-1221 AVMTLS
+1221 AVMNLS
-1227 AHISENNISNDI
+1227 AHISENKTHNETHNEI
-1239 ELQTNDVNLNNVRNL
+1239 ELQNVDVNLNNVRNL
-1254 TYVEQDNKIY
+1254 TYVEKDNKIY

-1315 QKLNATYDKYID
+1315 QKLNATYDKYIN

-1397 RVDIKYISMLTHQSK
+1397 RVDIKYISMLTHQRK

-1417 ELNGLIYKNPVHSS
+1417 ELDGLIYKNPVHSS

-1447 GNVVEKVEI
+1447 GNVVEKIEI

-1714 GSEFMQLYPWA
+1714 GSEFMQLYPGA

-1982 KTMHNVALEPDEFT
+1982 HTMHNVALEPDEFT
-1996 KNIMMTFVERAA
+1996 QDIMMTFVERAA
-2008 AIRDRLVEPEA
+2008 AIRDRQVEPEI

-2032 ALDPKLIDND
+2032 ALDPKLIDNH
-2042 APMSRKIEACA
+2042 APMSRKVEACA

-2097 VEKGVKRDEIA
+2097 VEKGVKRNEIA

-2173 LRQGNMNEHVDIY
+2173 LRQGNMHEHVDIY

-2253 KVQKLSALRAAYTK
+2253 KVQKLSALKAAFTK
-2267 NKLLYEDTIQ
+2267 NKLMYEDTIN
-2277 KYPIKEKQILAHKQ
+2277 KYPMREKQIQAYIE
-2291 KIESD
+2291 KIKAD
-2296 IAMRD
+2296 ITMRD
-2301 KASSNNFKVNGIEY
+2301 MAVSNDIIIGGVSY
-2315 DERVASGTKIIDVSQ
+2315 DERTKAGEKIIKIAQQST
-2330 KVVEGTV
+2330 EGTV
-2337 IGEYKGF
+2337 LGEYKGF
-2344 EIQKAQPYHL
+2344 EIQKAQPYHI
-2354 NIVGQCTYN
+2354 NIVGQQTYN
-2363 IECSSD
+2363 IECSHS
-2369 PVGMTMRIE
+2369 PIGMAMRIE
-2378 NCVKGLEKEVDIC
+2378 NCV
-2391 NNNIDN
+2391 NNIEDEMN
-2397 LQNNYNHAKNNIKL
+2397 IYKGNIETLKNNYNHAKSSINS
-2411 PFEHEDELNE
+2411 PFEHDDELKTA
-2421 SLIRQREL
+2421 LVRQREL
-2429 ERELDLSANKSNSE
+2429 EHELDLEADKTNSV

>member
-1 MSIIEDYKVLV
+1 MSTIEEYKALI
-12 KNGTEKI
+12 NDGTAKI
-19 LSNGGEWNKWLK
+19 LSTGVEWSKWLR

-38 YDVNNSIA
+38 YDINNSIA
-46 IYMQNPKATAA
+46 LYMQKPEATAV
-57 AELTEWNDYSR
+57 AELLEWNKYNR
-68 RVHKGQKGIMIY
+68 KIHKGQKGSIVY
-80 KDGRIRYIFDISQT
+80 KDDRIKYVFDISQT
-94 YYTGGKKYGRWSI
+94 YQTQGKKYGRWSV
-107 SETHKFI
+107 SDPHEFI
-114 NFINQKYDIDNK
+114 TYTNQKYGINNK
-126 NFDEYLASMIAYLA
+126 DFDEYLSSMIAYLA
-140 HDKNNSDI
+140 HNKDNSEI
-148 LFQSV
+148 LFKSV
-153 RCMVSER
+153 QYLVSAR
-160 AGVTYTDNNLSDMF
+160 AGVTYTENNLADMF
-174 NALMT
+174 NSLMPE
-179 DERKYILTE
+179 ERTILLNE

-193 AKILHKIERENKQYK
+193 TKILRKIERENKEYK
-208 IWRKENEQGT
+208 DWRKENEQGYF
-218 INTGVQEN
+218 NTSSQEN
-226 AIDSETG
+226 STERKTRTTAEGIPDRET
-233 IADKSILDGETNK
+233 DRT
-246 PQTISRKLRTQTD
+246 QTISRELRSQID
-259 GVDARGTAGEVSTA
+259 GMDERATAGEVSNS
-273 VTGGRSVSNISRSS
+273 VGGGRFVSDISRGS
-287 SGSEPNER
+287 SGGKSDER
-295 QDGGR
+295 EDGETTA
-300 DVERSGN
+300 ERSEN
-307 QSNGLVGEIKGD
+307 QSDGLVDEIKG
-319 NVTVGFD
+319 NNIAVGFNG
-326 RSADYERN
+326 SENNARN
-334 SINSEIKSD
+334 SFNSEIKSD
-343 YEQMDLFKDEKDEND
+343 YEQIDLFNNNKKTAEAEND
-358 TTGFTDEE
+358 ETGFSDEE
-366 INELLKKGSG
+366 INELIKKGSG
-376 FENGKER
+376 FEEGKER
-383 IYSFFKEHY
+383 IYAYFKKH
-392 NTQER
+392 NDITER
-397 AEFLAKEYGIGG
+397 STFLANEYGIGG
-409 KHSNGLN
+409 SYINGIDESYN
-416 ETHSGKGITY
+416 GKGITY
-426 SKGDIYRPSS
+426 SKGDIYRPSF
-436 VIRLTW
+436 VMTW
-442 TDVSKRIDNLIQKDE
+442 NDVAKRIDSLIQKGE

-463 QPKTENVPNDKPY
+463 QSETENTIENTIENANEEIDYTPIHMAEIEKHNGEPVVKVVWSESPDVEENHYYSFSEANALFKKLDKEIHENREKPEWNGTWYHKTGFEIISIIDGELDVYEGRQDFGDGDGSLLNHIEAWRDYYKSAKGIAAARYMKFDAAERVELYDKFIKYLKQHLDLSIIQASAYEALKGLSTEDVAEIDYYNELIKHTNECRATLNNGIPEEFPQIPQKSEIFKTEDIDK
-476 YFAETFG
+476 
-483 VDEEQLRMMLS
+483 DEE
-494 LNLKEDNINEFG
+494 K
-506 RLDEL
+506 
-511 KKTVDKTKAKAYFD
+511 
-525 AQAGE
+525 
-530 DLMMARVNMRFDRIL
+530 
-545 RDYILHDVE
+545 VE
-554 IAGYVENNN
+554 VENNEVEN
-563 NNEMPVLKEQNKIK
+563 NSEIPERYNYKIK
-577 LYKVG
+577 ENDFDKTP
-582 SFYEMYGD
+582 SQKFND
-590 EAVKAAEIL
+590 
-599 DIKLT
+599 
-604 HKVVDGESVQMAGF
+604 
-618 PQHVLD
+618 
-624 RYTEIL
+624 
-630 AEQGYEININEQ
+630 NI
-642 APDTQEVTDKFE
+642 T
-654 IVAARHTKTNADI
+654 
-667 WVVSL
+667 
-672 NERIDSDEFKK
+672 
-683 LAIDVNKVG
+683 AI
-692 GYYSRF
+692 
-698 PKTLDGKSI
+698 KTLKQ
-707 SGFVFKSEPTEK
+707 
-719 ELSVFNDF
+719 
-727 FNDEKSE
+727 
-734 EVTEEKVDTAEIND
+734 
-748 TEVEMAEPEII
+748 I
-759 EPEMIAL
+759 E
-766 ETDTK
+766 
-771 PDLQVGDVIEYNGK
+771 
-785 QWRVAQ
+785 
-791 TGFNMSFEN
+791 S
-800 LDENDSEQMFSH
+800 
-812 IGGMESFKASRDYTL
+812 
-827 ITEKE
+827 
-832 IAEKN
+832 
-837 VDTAEINDIEVE
+837 
-849 TPEPE
+849 
-854 MITPEPETKPD
+854 
-865 LQVGDVI
+865 
-872 VKDVTKNIE
+872 
-881 TTERL
+881 
-886 NYRIQIDE
+886 
-894 NTKTAGKKYAGNVL
+894 
-908 AIRTLKRIEKENR
+908 ENR
-921 LATPEE
+921 FASPEE
-927 QDILSQY
+927 QEILSQY
-934 VGWGGLADCFDER
+934 VGWGGLADYFDER
-947 HFKYKELKALLTD
+947 HSKYNELKSVLTD
-960 EEYVAARSTT
+960 EEYAAARSTT

-987 ISNMGFKEGNI
+987 LSNMGFTEGNI

-1013 DEMGNSKFYGVEIDD
+1013 DKMSNSKFYGVEIDD

-1053 KDNTFDVA
+1053 NDNTFDVA

-1071 VNDVVYNKYNFL
+1071 VNDTVYNKYSFL

-1134 PDNAFKNAGTDVT
+1134 PDKAFKNAGTDVT

-1153 QKREEMRTDNF
+1153 QKREEIRTDNF

-1171 EYAEGININ
+1171 EYAEGINTN

-1191 GDMDLKSSRFGFET
+1191 GDMEIKSSRFGFET
-1205 ACKMRDGADM
+1205 TCKLRDGADM
-1215 QEELHN
+1215 QEKLHK
-1221 AVMTLS
+1221 AVMNLS
-1227 AHISENNISNDI
+1227 AHISENKTHNEMHNEI
-1239 ELQTNDVNLNNVRNL
+1239 ELQNVDVNLNNVRNL
-1254 TYVEQDNKIY
+1254 TYVEKDNKIY

-1417 ELNGLIYKNPVHSS
+1417 ELDGLIYKNPVHSS

-1447 GNVVEKVEI
+1447 GNVVEKFEI

-1571 NCVVRDRHDDGDR
+1571 NCVVRDRHEDGDR
-1584 VWYTVNSAET
+1584 VWYTVNSSET
-1594 AKAQEKQAII
+1594 AKAQEKQEII

-1714 GSEFMQLYPWA
+1714 GSEFMQLYPGA

-1982 KTMHNVALEPDEFT
+1982 HTMHNVALEPDEFT
-1996 KNIMMTFVERAA
+1996 QDIMMTFVERAA
-2008 AIRDRLVEPEA
+2008 AIRDRQVEPEI

-2042 APMSRKIEACA
+2042 APMSRKVEACA

-2253 KVQKLSALRAAYTK
+2253 KVQKLSALKAAFTK
-2267 NKLLYEDTIQ
+2267 NKLMYEDTIN
-2277 KYPIKEKQILAHKQ
+2277 KYPMREKQIQAYIE
-2291 KIESD
+2291 KIKAD
-2296 IAMRD
+2296 ITMRD
-2301 KASSNNFKVNGIEY
+2301 MAVSNDIIIGGVSY
-2315 DERVASGTKIIDVSQ
+2315 DERTKAGEKIIKIAQQST
-2330 KVVEGTV
+2330 EGTV
-2337 IGEYKGF
+2337 LGEYKGF
-2344 EIQKAQPYHL
+2344 EIQKAQPYHI
-2354 NIVGQCTYN
+2354 NIVGQQTYN
-2363 IECSSD
+2363 IECSHS
-2369 PVGMTMRIE
+2369 PIGMAMRIE
-2378 NCVKGLEKEVDIC
+2378 NCV
-2391 NNNIDN
+2391 NNIEDEMN
-2397 LQNNYNHAKNNIKL
+2397 IYKGNIETLKSNYNHAKSSINS
-2411 PFEHEDELNE
+2411 PFEHDDELKTA
-2421 SLIRQREL
+2421 LVRQREL
-2429 ERELDLSANKSNSE
+2429 EHELDLEADKTNSV

>member
-1714 GSEFMQLYPWA
+1714 GSEFMQLYPGA

-2224 ADETVLSFAEI
+2224 ADETVLSFAEV

>member
-46 IYMQNPKATAA
+46 IYMQNPKVTAA
-57 AELTEWNDYSR
+57 AELTEWNDYNR

-174 NALMT
+174 NALMKY
-179 DERKYILTE
+179 ERKYILTE

-193 AKILHKIERENKQYK
+193 AKILHKIKRENKQYK
-208 IWRKENEQGT
+208 IWRNENEQGT
-218 INTGVQEN
+218 INTGSQEN
-226 AIDSETG
+226 TAESETG
-233 IADKSILDGETNK
+233 IADKSILDRKTNK
-246 PQTISRKLRTQTD
+246 PQTISRELRTQTD
-259 GVDARGTAGEVSTA
+259 GVDERATAGEVSTA
-273 VTGGRSVSNISRSS
+273 VTGGRSVSDISRSS

-307 QSNGLVGEIKGD
+307 QSNGLVGEIQSD

-326 RSADYERN
+326 RPTDNERN

-343 YEQMDLFKDEKDEND
+343 YEQMDLFNNEKDESGA
-358 TTGFTDEE
+358 TGFTDEE

-409 KHSNGLN
+409 EYANGIN
-416 ETHSGKGITY
+416 EFHSGIGITY
-426 SKGDIYRPSS
+426 SKGDTYRPSS

-457 YLDIEE
+457 YLDVEE
-463 QPKTENVPNDKPY
+463 KQDDNAENIDKSNS
-476 YFAETFG
+476 ES
-483 VDEEQLRMMLS
+483 Q
-494 LNLKEDNINEFG
+494 IN
-506 RLDEL
+506 
-511 KKTVDKTKAKAYFD
+511 
-525 AQAGE
+525 
-530 DLMMARVNMRFDRIL
+530 
-545 RDYILHDVE
+545 
-554 IAGYVENNN
+554 
-563 NNEMPVLKEQNKIK
+563 

-582 SFYEMYGD
+582 DFYEVYGD
-590 EAVKAAEIL
+590 EAAQASEIL
-599 DIKLT
+599 DIKLIS
-604 HKVVDGESVQMAGF
+604 KVVDGEEIQMTGF

-642 APDTQEVTDKFE
+642 APEAQEVTDKFE

-727 FNDEKSE
+727 FNNEKSE
-734 EVTEEKVDTAEIND
+734 EVTGEKVDTAEIND
-748 TEVEMAEPEII
+748 TEVEMAEPE
-759 EPEMIAL
+759 MIAPKP
-766 ETDTK
+766 ETK

-837 VDTAEINDIEVE
+837 VDTVEINDIEVE
-849 TPEPE
+849 TAEPE

-865 LQVGDVI
+865 LQVRDVI
-872 VKDVTKNIE
+872 AKDVTKNIE
-881 TTERL
+881 TAERL

-894 NTKTAGKKYAGNVL
+894 NTKTAGKKYADNVL

-980 IKEMYTA
+980 IQEMYTA
-987 ISNMGFKEGNI
+987 LSNMGFKEGNI

-1013 DEMGNSKFYGVEIDD
+1013 DKMGNSKFYGVEIDE

-1053 KDNTFDVA
+1053 NDNTFDVA

-1071 VNDVVYNKYNFL
+1071 VNDTVYNKYSFL

-1134 PDNAFKNAGTDVT
+1134 PDNAFKSAGTDVT

-1153 QKREEMRTDNF
+1153 QKREDIRTDNF

-1191 GDMDLKSSRFGFET
+1191 GDMELKSSRFGFET
-1205 ACKMRDGADM
+1205 ACKLRDGADM
-1215 QEELHN
+1215 QEKLHK
-1221 AVMTLS
+1221 AVMNLS
-1227 AHISENNISNDI
+1227 AHISENKTHNETHNEI
-1239 ELQTNDVNLNNVRNL
+1239 ELQNVDVNLNNVRNL
-1254 TYVEQDNKIY
+1254 TYVEKDNKIY

-1315 QKLNATYDKYID
+1315 QKLNATYDKYIN

-1397 RVDIKYISMLTHQSK
+1397 RVDIKYISMLTHQRK

-1417 ELNGLIYKNPVHSS
+1417 ELDGLIYKNPVHSS

-1447 GNVVEKVEI
+1447 GNVVEKIEI

-1714 GSEFMQLYPWA
+1714 GSEFMQLYPGA

-1982 KTMHNVALEPDEFT
+1982 HTMHNVALEPDEFT
-1996 KNIMMTFVERAA
+1996 QDIMMTFVERAA
-2008 AIRDRLVEPEA
+2008 AIRDRQVEPEI

-2032 ALDPKLIDND
+2032 ALDPKLIDNH
-2042 APMSRKIEACA
+2042 APMSRKVEACA

-2097 VEKGVKRDEIA
+2097 VEKGVKRNEIA

-2173 LRQGNMNEHVDIY
+2173 LRQGNMHEHVDIY

-2253 KVQKLSALRAAYTK
+2253 KVQKLSALKAAFTK
-2267 NKLLYEDTIQ
+2267 NKLMYEDTIN
-2277 KYPIKEKQILAHKQ
+2277 KYPMREKQIQAYIE
-2291 KIESD
+2291 KIKAD
-2296 IAMRD
+2296 ITMRD
-2301 KASSNNFKVNGIEY
+2301 MAVSNDIIIGGVSY
-2315 DERVASGTKIIDVSQ
+2315 DERTKAGEKIIKIAQQST
-2330 KVVEGTV
+2330 EGTV
-2337 IGEYKGF
+2337 LGEYKGF
-2344 EIQKAQPYHL
+2344 EIQKAQPYHI
-2354 NIVGQCTYN
+2354 NIVGQQTYN
-2363 IECSSD
+2363 IECSHS
-2369 PVGMTMRIE
+2369 PIGMAMRIE
-2378 NCVKGLEKEVDIC
+2378 NCV
-2391 NNNIDN
+2391 NNIEDEMN
-2397 LQNNYNHAKNNIKL
+2397 IYKGNIETLKNNYNHAKSSINS
-2411 PFEHEDELNE
+2411 PFEHDDELKTA
-2421 SLIRQREL
+2421 LVRQREL
-2429 ERELDLSANKSNSE
+2429 EHELDLEADKTNSV

>member
-46 IYMQNPKATAA
+46 IYMQNPKVTAA
-57 AELTEWNDYSR
+57 AELTEWNDYNR

-174 NALMT
+174 NALMKY
-179 DERKYILTE
+179 ERKYILTE

-208 IWRKENEQGT
+208 IWRNENEQGT
-218 INTGVQEN
+218 INTGSQEN
-226 AIDSETG
+226 TAESETG
-233 IADKSILDGETNK
+233 IADKSILDRKTNK
-246 PQTISRKLRTQTD
+246 PQTISRELRTQTD
-259 GVDARGTAGEVSTA
+259 GVDERATAGEVSTA
-273 VTGGRSVSNISRSS
+273 VTGGRSVSDISRSS

-307 QSNGLVGEIKGD
+307 QSNGLVGEIQSD

-326 RSADYERN
+326 RPTDNERN

-343 YEQMDLFKDEKDEND
+343 YEQMDLFNNEKDESGA
-358 TTGFTDEE
+358 TGFTDEE

-409 KHSNGLN
+409 EYANGIN
-416 ETHSGKGITY
+416 EFHSGIGITY
-426 SKGDIYRPSS
+426 SKGDTYRPSS

-457 YLDIEE
+457 YLDVEE
-463 QPKTENVPNDKPY
+463 KQDANAENIDKSNS
-476 YFAETFG
+476 ES
-483 VDEEQLRMMLS
+483 Q
-494 LNLKEDNINEFG
+494 IN
-506 RLDEL
+506 
-511 KKTVDKTKAKAYFD
+511 
-525 AQAGE
+525 
-530 DLMMARVNMRFDRIL
+530 
-545 RDYILHDVE
+545 
-554 IAGYVENNN
+554 
-563 NNEMPVLKEQNKIK
+563 

-582 SFYEMYGD
+582 DFYEVYGD
-590 EAVKAAEIL
+590 EAAQASEIL
-599 DIKLT
+599 DIKLIS
-604 HKVVDGESVQMAGF
+604 KVVDGEEIQMTGF

-642 APDTQEVTDKFE
+642 APEAQEVTDKFE

-727 FNDEKSE
+727 FNNEKSE
-734 EVTEEKVDTAEIND
+734 EVTGEKVDTAEIND
-748 TEVEMAEPEII
+748 TEVEMAEPE
-759 EPEMIAL
+759 MIAPKP
-766 ETDTK
+766 ETK

-837 VDTAEINDIEVE
+837 VDTVEINDIEVE
-849 TPEPE
+849 TAEPE

-865 LQVGDVI
+865 LQVRDVI
-872 VKDVTKNIE
+872 AKDVTKNIE
-881 TTERL
+881 TAERL

-894 NTKTAGKKYAGNVL
+894 NTKTAGKKYADNVL

-980 IKEMYTA
+980 IQEMYTA
-987 ISNMGFKEGNI
+987 LSNMGVKEGNI

-1013 DEMGNSKFYGVEIDD
+1013 DKMGNSKFYGVEIDD

-1191 GDMDLKSSRFGFET
+1191 GDMELKNSRFGFET

-1227 AHISENNISNDI
+1227 AHISENKISNEI

-1254 TYVEQDNKIY
+1254 TYVEQDNKLY
-1264 YYKNGSLTV
+1264 YYKNGNLTV
-1273 PDDLDGK
+1273 PDDLNGT
-1280 KEERVKGL
+1280 KEERIKGL
-1288 NNIRQIARKVI
+1288 NQVRKIARKVI
-1299 NIQTFGCT
+1299 DIQTFGCT
-1307 EEELKAEQ
+1307 EEELKKEQ
-1315 QKLNATYDKYID
+1315 YELNKRYDEYTN
-1327 KYGAIHSRGNR
+1327 KYGYIHSRGNKQ
-1338 LAFASDVDLPLL
+1338 AFAADVDLPLL

-1384 AIDGLKISLAEKG
+1384 AVDGLKISLAEKG
-1397 RVDIKYISMLTHQSK
+1397 KVDIKYISMLTHQSQD
-1412 GEVIQ
+1412 EVVQ
-1417 ELNGLIYKNPVHSS
+1417 ELDGLIYKNPIRSN
-1431 VTDEYVGYET
+1431 TEDIYTGYET

-1447 GNVVEKVEI
+1447 GNVLEKLETAI
-1456 AKRLNDN
+1456 RLNNN
-1463 GIYDRNIE
+1463 GIYDKNVE

-1503 MYDTF
+1503 LYDTL
-1508 DTREYLKENNY
+1508 DTRYYLRDDNY
-1519 NSYCISIRYNN
+1519 NSFNSISIRYNN
-1530 YTNAWT
+1530 YTNTWT
-1536 VYNKQADN
+1536 IYNKQADN

-1571 NCVVRDRHDDGDR
+1571 NCVVRDRHDDGER
-1584 VWYTVNSAET
+1584 VWYTVNSEET
-1594 AKAQEKQAII
+1594 AKAQEKQAVL
-1604 REKFSEWVMEHPDIR
+1604 REKFSGWIMEHPDIR

-1651 IKLREHQVNAVARVL
+1651 IQLREHQVNAVARVL

-1714 GSEFMQLYPWA
+1714 GSEFMQLYPGA

-1784 AAIEELGNADGRR
+1784 AAIEDLGSADGRR
-1797 FSVKQLETKKKN
+1797 FSVKQLESKKKN

-1982 KTMHNVALEPDEFT
+1982 HTMHNVALEPDEFT
-1996 KNIMMTFVERAA
+1996 QDIMMTFVERAA
-2008 AIRDRLVEPEA
+2008 AIRDRQVEPEI

-2042 APMSRKIEACA
+2042 APMSRKVEACA

-2240 GDVRIKEKMELDI
+2240 GDIRIKEKMELDI
-2253 KVQKLSALRAAYTK
+2253 KVQKLSALKAAYTK

-2277 KYPIKEKQILAHKQ
+2277 KYPIKEKQILIHKQ

-2378 NCVKGLEKEVDIC
+2378 NCVKGLEKEIDIC

-2411 PFEHEDELNE
+2411 PFEHDDELKTA
-2421 SLIRQREL
+2421 LVRQREL
-2429 ERELDLSANKSNSE
+2429 EHELDLEADKTNAV

>member
-1 MSIIEDYKVLV
+1 MFTIEEYKALI
-12 KNGTEKI
+12 NDGTAKI
-19 LSNGGEWNKWLK
+19 LSTGVEWSKWLR

-38 YDVNNSIA
+38 YDINNSIA
-46 IYMQNPKATAA
+46 LYMQKPEATAV
-57 AELTEWNDYSR
+57 AELLEWNKYNR
-68 RVHKGQKGIMIY
+68 KIHKGQKGSIVY
-80 KDGRIRYIFDISQT
+80 KDDRIKYVFDISQT
-94 YYTGGKKYGRWSI
+94 YQTQGKKYGRWSV
-107 SETHKFI
+107 SDPHEFI
-114 NFINQKYDIDNK
+114 TYTNQKYGINNK
-126 NFDEYLASMIAYLA
+126 DFDEYLSSMIAYLA
-140 HDKNNSDI
+140 HNKDNSEI
-148 LFQSV
+148 LFKSV
-153 RCMVSER
+153 QYLVSAR
-160 AGVTYTDNNLSDMF
+160 AGVTYTENNLADMF
-174 NALMT
+174 NSLMPE
-179 DERKYILTE
+179 ERTILLNE

-193 AKILHKIERENKQYK
+193 TKILRKIERENKEYK
-208 IWRKENEQGT
+208 DWRKENEQGYF
-218 INTGVQEN
+218 NTSSQEN
-226 AIDSETG
+226 STERKTRTTAEGIPDRET
-233 IADKSILDGETNK
+233 DRT
-246 PQTISRKLRTQTD
+246 QTISRELRSQID
-259 GVDARGTAGEVSTA
+259 GMDERATAGEVSNS
-273 VTGGRSVSNISRSS
+273 VGGGRFVSDISRGS
-287 SGSEPNER
+287 SGGKSDER
-295 QDGGR
+295 EDGETTA
-300 DVERSGN
+300 ERSEN
-307 QSNGLVGEIKGD
+307 QSDGLVDEIKG
-319 NVTVGFD
+319 NNIAVGFNG
-326 RSADYERN
+326 SENNARN
-334 SINSEIKSD
+334 SFNSEIKSD
-343 YEQMDLFKDEKDEND
+343 YEQIDLFNNNKKTAEAEND
-358 TTGFTDEE
+358 ETGFSDEE
-366 INELLKKGSG
+366 INELIKKGSG
-376 FENGKER
+376 FEEGKER
-383 IYSFFKEHY
+383 IYAYFKKH
-392 NTQER
+392 NDITER
-397 AEFLAKEYGIGG
+397 STFLANEYGIGG
-409 KHSNGLN
+409 SYINGIDESYN
-416 ETHSGKGITY
+416 GKGITY
-426 SKGDIYRPSS
+426 SKGDIYRPSF
-436 VIRLTW
+436 VMTW
-442 TDVSKRIDNLIQKDE
+442 NDVAKRIDSLIQKGE

-463 QPKTENVPNDKPY
+463 QSETENTIENTIENANEEIDYTPIHMAEIEKHNGEPVVKVVWSESPDVEENHYYSFSEANALFKKLDKEIHENREKPEWNGTWYHKTGFEIISIIDGELDVYEGRQDFGDGDGSLLNHIEAWRDYYKSAKGIAAARYMKFDAAERVELYDKFIKYLKQHLDLSIIQASAYEALKGLSTEDVAEIDYYNELIKHTNECRATLNNGIPEEFPQIPQKSEIFKTEDIDK
-476 YFAETFG
+476 
-483 VDEEQLRMMLS
+483 DEE
-494 LNLKEDNINEFG
+494 K
-506 RLDEL
+506 
-511 KKTVDKTKAKAYFD
+511 
-525 AQAGE
+525 
-530 DLMMARVNMRFDRIL
+530 
-545 RDYILHDVE
+545 VE
-554 IAGYVENNN
+554 VENNEVEN
-563 NNEMPVLKEQNKIK
+563 NSEIPERYNYKIK
-577 LYKVG
+577 ENDFDKTP
-582 SFYEMYGD
+582 SQKFND
-590 EAVKAAEIL
+590 
-599 DIKLT
+599 
-604 HKVVDGESVQMAGF
+604 
-618 PQHVLD
+618 
-624 RYTEIL
+624 
-630 AEQGYEININEQ
+630 NI
-642 APDTQEVTDKFE
+642 T
-654 IVAARHTKTNADI
+654 
-667 WVVSL
+667 
-672 NERIDSDEFKK
+672 
-683 LAIDVNKVG
+683 AI
-692 GYYSRF
+692 
-698 PKTLDGKSI
+698 KTLKQ
-707 SGFVFKSEPTEK
+707 
-719 ELSVFNDF
+719 
-727 FNDEKSE
+727 
-734 EVTEEKVDTAEIND
+734 
-748 TEVEMAEPEII
+748 I
-759 EPEMIAL
+759 E
-766 ETDTK
+766 
-771 PDLQVGDVIEYNGK
+771 
-785 QWRVAQ
+785 
-791 TGFNMSFEN
+791 S
-800 LDENDSEQMFSH
+800 
-812 IGGMESFKASRDYTL
+812 
-827 ITEKE
+827 
-832 IAEKN
+832 
-837 VDTAEINDIEVE
+837 
-849 TPEPE
+849 
-854 MITPEPETKPD
+854 
-865 LQVGDVI
+865 
-872 VKDVTKNIE
+872 
-881 TTERL
+881 
-886 NYRIQIDE
+886 
-894 NTKTAGKKYAGNVL
+894 
-908 AIRTLKRIEKENR
+908 ENR
-921 LATPEE
+921 FASPEE
-927 QDILSQY
+927 QEILSQY
-934 VGWGGLADCFDER
+934 VGWGGLADYFDER
-947 HFKYKELKALLTD
+947 HSKYNELKSVLTD
-960 EEYVAARSTT
+960 EEYAAARSTT

-987 ISNMGFKEGNI
+987 LSNMGFTEGNI

-1013 DEMGNSKFYGVEIDD
+1013 DKMSNSKFYGVEIDD

-1053 KDNTFDVA
+1053 NDNTFDVA

-1071 VNDVVYNKYNFL
+1071 VNDTVYNKYSFL

-1134 PDNAFKNAGTDVT
+1134 PDKAFKNAGTDVT

-1153 QKREEMRTDNF
+1153 QKREEIRTDNF

-1171 EYAEGININ
+1171 EYAEGINTN

-1191 GDMDLKSSRFGFET
+1191 GDMEIKSSRFGFET
-1205 ACKMRDGADM
+1205 TCKLRDGADM
-1215 QEELHN
+1215 QEKLHK
-1221 AVMTLS
+1221 AVMNLS
-1227 AHISENNISNDI
+1227 AHISENKTHNEMHNEI
-1239 ELQTNDVNLNNVRNL
+1239 ELQNVDVNLNNVRNL
-1254 TYVEQDNKIY
+1254 TYVEKDNKIY

-1417 ELNGLIYKNPVHSS
+1417 ELDGLIYKNPVHSS

-1447 GNVVEKVEI
+1447 GNVVEKFEI

-1536 VYNKQADN
+1536 VYNKQSDN

-1553 GTSRKNAY
+1553 GTARKNAY

-1571 NCVVRDRHDDGDR
+1571 NCVVRDRHEDGDR
-1584 VWYTVNSAET
+1584 VWYTVNSSET
-1594 AKAQEKQAII
+1594 AKAQEKQEII

-1714 GSEFMQLYPWA
+1714 GSEFMQLYPGA

-1771 LANEISLEIEKIT
+1771 LANEISLEIEKIS
-1784 AAIEELGNADGRR
+1784 AAIEELGNAEGRR

-1982 KTMHNVALEPDEFT
+1982 HTMHNVALEPDEFT
-1996 KNIMMTFVERAA
+1996 QDIMMTFVERAA
-2008 AIRDRLVEPEA
+2008 AIRDRQVEPEI

-2042 APMSRKIEACA
+2042 APMSRKVEACA

-2253 KVQKLSALRAAYTK
+2253 KVQKLSALKAAFTK
-2267 NKLLYEDTIQ
+2267 NKLMYEDTIN
-2277 KYPIKEKQILAHKQ
+2277 KYPMREKQIQAYIE
-2291 KIESD
+2291 KIKAD
-2296 IAMRD
+2296 ITMRD
-2301 KASSNNFKVNGIEY
+2301 MAVSNDIIIGGVSY
-2315 DERVASGTKIIDVSQ
+2315 DERTKAGEKIIKIAQQST
-2330 KVVEGTV
+2330 EGTV
-2337 IGEYKGF
+2337 LGEYKGF
-2344 EIQKAQPYHL
+2344 EIQKAQPYHI
-2354 NIVGQCTYN
+2354 NIVGQQTYN
-2363 IECSSD
+2363 IECSYS
-2369 PVGMTMRIE
+2369 PIGMAMRIE
-2378 NCVKGLEKEVDIC
+2378 NCV
-2391 NNNIDN
+2391 NNIEEEMN
-2397 LQNNYNHAKNNIKL
+2397 IYKGNIETLKSNYNHAKSSINS
-2411 PFEHEDELNE
+2411 PFEHDDELKTA
-2421 SLIRQREL
+2421 LVRQREL
-2429 ERELDLSANKSNSE
+2429 EHELDLEADKTNSV

>member
-1 MSIIEDYKVLV
+1 MSTIEEYKALI
-12 KNGTEKI
+12 NDGTAKI
-19 LSNGGEWNKWLK
+19 LSTGVEWSKWLR

-38 YDVNNSIA
+38 YDINNSIA
-46 IYMQNPKATAA
+46 LYMQKPEATAV
-57 AELTEWNDYSR
+57 AELLEWNKYNR
-68 RVHKGQKGIMIY
+68 KIHKGQKGSIVY
-80 KDGRIRYIFDISQT
+80 KDDRIKYVFDISQT
-94 YYTGGKKYGRWSI
+94 YQTQGKKYGRWSV
-107 SETHKFI
+107 SDPHEFI
-114 NFINQKYDIDNK
+114 TYTNQKYGINNK
-126 NFDEYLASMIAYLA
+126 DFDEYLSSMIAYLA
-140 HDKNNSDI
+140 HNKDNSEI
-148 LFQSV
+148 LFKSV
-153 RCMVSER
+153 QYLVSAR
-160 AGVTYTDNNLSDMF
+160 AGVTYTENNLADMF
-174 NALMT
+174 NSLMPE
-179 DERKYILTE
+179 ERTILLNE

-193 AKILHKIERENKQYK
+193 TKILRKIERENKEYK
-208 IWRKENEQGT
+208 DWRKENEQGYF
-218 INTGVQEN
+218 NTSSQEN
-226 AIDSETG
+226 STERKTRTTAEGIPDRET
-233 IADKSILDGETNK
+233 DRT
-246 PQTISRKLRTQTD
+246 QTISRELRSQID
-259 GVDARGTAGEVSTA
+259 GMDERATAGEVSNS
-273 VTGGRSVSNISRSS
+273 VGGGRFVSDISRGS
-287 SGSEPNER
+287 SGGKSDER
-295 QDGGR
+295 EDGETTA
-300 DVERSGN
+300 ERSEN
-307 QSNGLVGEIKGD
+307 QSDGLVDEIKG
-319 NVTVGFD
+319 NNIAVGFNG
-326 RSADYERN
+326 SENNARN
-334 SINSEIKSD
+334 SFNSEIKSD
-343 YEQMDLFKDEKDEND
+343 YEQIDLFNNNKKTAEAEND
-358 TTGFTDEE
+358 ETGFSDEE
-366 INELLKKGSG
+366 INELIKKGSG
-376 FENGKER
+376 FEEGKER
-383 IYSFFKEHY
+383 IYAYFKKH
-392 NTQER
+392 NDITER
-397 AEFLAKEYGIGG
+397 STFLANEYGIGG
-409 KHSNGLN
+409 SYINGIDESYN
-416 ETHSGKGITY
+416 GKGITY
-426 SKGDIYRPSS
+426 SKGDIYRPSF
-436 VIRLTW
+436 VMTW
-442 TDVSKRIDNLIQKDE
+442 NDVAKRIDSLIQKGE

-463 QPKTENVPNDKPY
+463 QSETENTIENTIENANEEIDYTPIHMAEIEKHNGEPVVKVVWSESPDVEENHYYSFSEANALFKKLDKEIHENREKPEWNGTWYHKTGFEIISIIDGELDVYEGRQDFGDGDGSLLNHIEAWRDYYKSAKGIAAARYMKFDAAERVELYDKFIKYLKQHLDLSIIQASAYEALKGLSTEDVAEIDYYNELIKHTNECRATLNNGIPEEFPQIPQKSEIFKTEDIDK
-476 YFAETFG
+476 
-483 VDEEQLRMMLS
+483 DEE
-494 LNLKEDNINEFG
+494 K
-506 RLDEL
+506 
-511 KKTVDKTKAKAYFD
+511 
-525 AQAGE
+525 
-530 DLMMARVNMRFDRIL
+530 
-545 RDYILHDVE
+545 VE
-554 IAGYVENNN
+554 VENNEVEN
-563 NNEMPVLKEQNKIK
+563 NSEIPERYNYKIK
-577 LYKVG
+577 ENDFDKTP
-582 SFYEMYGD
+582 SQKFND
-590 EAVKAAEIL
+590 
-599 DIKLT
+599 
-604 HKVVDGESVQMAGF
+604 
-618 PQHVLD
+618 
-624 RYTEIL
+624 
-630 AEQGYEININEQ
+630 NI
-642 APDTQEVTDKFE
+642 T
-654 IVAARHTKTNADI
+654 
-667 WVVSL
+667 
-672 NERIDSDEFKK
+672 
-683 LAIDVNKVG
+683 AI
-692 GYYSRF
+692 
-698 PKTLDGKSI
+698 KTLKQ
-707 SGFVFKSEPTEK
+707 
-719 ELSVFNDF
+719 
-727 FNDEKSE
+727 
-734 EVTEEKVDTAEIND
+734 
-748 TEVEMAEPEII
+748 I
-759 EPEMIAL
+759 E
-766 ETDTK
+766 
-771 PDLQVGDVIEYNGK
+771 
-785 QWRVAQ
+785 
-791 TGFNMSFEN
+791 S
-800 LDENDSEQMFSH
+800 
-812 IGGMESFKASRDYTL
+812 
-827 ITEKE
+827 
-832 IAEKN
+832 
-837 VDTAEINDIEVE
+837 
-849 TPEPE
+849 
-854 MITPEPETKPD
+854 
-865 LQVGDVI
+865 
-872 VKDVTKNIE
+872 
-881 TTERL
+881 
-886 NYRIQIDE
+886 
-894 NTKTAGKKYAGNVL
+894 
-908 AIRTLKRIEKENR
+908 ENR
-921 LATPEE
+921 FASPEE
-927 QDILSQY
+927 QEILSQY
-934 VGWGGLADCFDER
+934 VGWGGLADYFDER
-947 HFKYKELKALLTD
+947 HSKYNELKSVLTD
-960 EEYVAARSTT
+960 EEYAAARSTT

-987 ISNMGFKEGNI
+987 LSNMGFTEGNI

-1013 DEMGNSKFYGVEIDD
+1013 DKMSNSKFYGVEIDD

-1053 KDNTFDVA
+1053 NDNTFDVA

-1071 VNDVVYNKYNFL
+1071 VNDTVYNKYSFL

-1134 PDNAFKNAGTDVT
+1134 PDKAFKNAGTDVT

-1153 QKREEMRTDNF
+1153 QKREEIRTDNF

-1171 EYAEGININ
+1171 EYAEGINTN

-1191 GDMDLKSSRFGFET
+1191 GDMEIKSSRFGFET
-1205 ACKMRDGADM
+1205 TCKLRDGADM
-1215 QEELHN
+1215 QEKLHK
-1221 AVMTLS
+1221 AVMNLS
-1227 AHISENNISNDI
+1227 AHISENKTHNEMHNEI
-1239 ELQTNDVNLNNVRNL
+1239 ELQNVDVNLNNVRNL
-1254 TYVEQDNKIY
+1254 TYVEKDNKIY

-1417 ELNGLIYKNPVHSS
+1417 ELDGLIYKNPVHSS

-1447 GNVVEKVEI
+1447 GNVVEKFEI

-1536 VYNKQADN
+1536 VYNKQSDN

-1553 GTSRKNAY
+1553 GTARKNAY

-1571 NCVVRDRHDDGDR
+1571 NCVVRDRHEDGDR
-1584 VWYTVNSAET
+1584 VWYTVNSSET
-1594 AKAQEKQAII
+1594 AKAQEKQEII

-1714 GSEFMQLYPWA
+1714 GSEFMQLYPGA

-1771 LANEISLEIEKIT
+1771 LANEISLEIEKIS
-1784 AAIEELGNADGRR
+1784 AAIEELGNAEGRR

-1982 KTMHNVALEPDEFT
+1982 HTMHNVALEPDEFT
-1996 KNIMMTFVERAA
+1996 QDIMMTFVERAA
-2008 AIRDRLVEPEA
+2008 AIRDRQVEPEI

-2042 APMSRKIEACA
+2042 APMSRKVEACA

-2253 KVQKLSALRAAYTK
+2253 KVQKLSALKAAFTK
-2267 NKLLYEDTIQ
+2267 NKLMYEDTIN
-2277 KYPIKEKQILAHKQ
+2277 KYPMREKQIQAYIE
-2291 KIESD
+2291 KIKAD
-2296 IAMRD
+2296 ITMRD
-2301 KASSNNFKVNGIEY
+2301 MAVSNDIIIGGVSYEERTKAGE
-2315 DERVASGTKIIDVSQ
+2315 KIIKIAQQST
-2330 KVVEGTV
+2330 EGTV
-2337 IGEYKGF
+2337 LGEYKGF
-2344 EIQKAQPYHL
+2344 EIQKAQPYHI
-2354 NIVGQCTYN
+2354 NIVGQQTYN
-2363 IECSSD
+2363 IECSHS
-2369 PVGMTMRIE
+2369 PIGMAMRIE
-2378 NCVKGLEKEVDIC
+2378 NCV
-2391 NNNIDN
+2391 NNIEEEMN
-2397 LQNNYNHAKNNIKL
+2397 IYKGNIETLKSNYNHAKSSINS
-2411 PFEHEDELNE
+2411 PFEHDDELKTA
-2421 SLIRQREL
+2421 LVRQREL
-2429 ERELDLSANKSNSE
+2429 EHELDLEADKTNSV

>member
-46 IYMQNPKATAA
+46 IYMQNPKVTAA
-57 AELTEWNDYSR
+57 AELTEWNDYNR

-174 NALMT
+174 NALMKY
-179 DERKYILTE
+179 ERKYILTE

-208 IWRKENEQGT
+208 IWRNENEQGT
-218 INTGVQEN
+218 INTGSQEN
-226 AIDSETG
+226 TAESETG
-233 IADKSILDGETNK
+233 IADKSILDRKTNK
-246 PQTISRKLRTQTD
+246 PQTISRELRTQTD
-259 GVDARGTAGEVSTA
+259 GVDERATAGEVSTA
-273 VTGGRSVSNISRSS
+273 VTGGRSVSDISRSS

-307 QSNGLVGEIKGD
+307 QSNGLVGEIQSD

-326 RSADYERN
+326 RPTDNERN

-343 YEQMDLFKDEKDEND
+343 YEQMDLFNNEKDESGA
-358 TTGFTDEE
+358 TGFTDEE

-409 KHSNGLN
+409 EYANGIN
-416 ETHSGKGITY
+416 EFHSGIGITY
-426 SKGDIYRPSS
+426 SKGDTYRPSS

-457 YLDIEE
+457 YLDVEE
-463 QPKTENVPNDKPY
+463 KQDDNAENIDKSNS
-476 YFAETFG
+476 ES
-483 VDEEQLRMMLS
+483 Q
-494 LNLKEDNINEFG
+494 IN
-506 RLDEL
+506 
-511 KKTVDKTKAKAYFD
+511 
-525 AQAGE
+525 
-530 DLMMARVNMRFDRIL
+530 
-545 RDYILHDVE
+545 
-554 IAGYVENNN
+554 
-563 NNEMPVLKEQNKIK
+563 

-582 SFYEMYGD
+582 DFYEVYGD
-590 EAVKAAEIL
+590 EAAQASEIL
-599 DIKLT
+599 DIKLIS
-604 HKVVDGESVQMAGF
+604 KVVDGEEIQMTGF

-642 APDTQEVTDKFE
+642 APEAQEVTDKFE

-727 FNDEKSE
+727 FNNEKSE
-734 EVTEEKVDTAEIND
+734 EVTGEKVDTAEIND
-748 TEVEMAEPEII
+748 TEVEMAEPE
-759 EPEMIAL
+759 MIAPKP
-766 ETDTK
+766 ETK

-837 VDTAEINDIEVE
+837 VDTVEINDIEVE
-849 TPEPE
+849 TAEPE

-865 LQVGDVI
+865 LQVRDVI
-872 VKDVTKNIE
+872 AKDVTKNIE
-881 TTERL
+881 TAERL

-894 NTKTAGKKYAGNVL
+894 NTKTAGKKYADNVL

-980 IKEMYTA
+980 IQEMYTA
-987 ISNMGFKEGNI
+987 LSNMGFKEGNI

-1013 DEMGNSKFYGVEIDD
+1013 DKMGNSKFYGVEIDE

-1053 KDNTFDVA
+1053 NDNTFDVA

-1071 VNDVVYNKYNFL
+1071 VNDTVYNKYSFL

-1134 PDNAFKNAGTDVT
+1134 PDNAFKSAGTDVT

-1153 QKREEMRTDNF
+1153 QKREDIRTDNF

-1191 GDMDLKSSRFGFET
+1191 GDMELKSSRFGFET
-1205 ACKMRDGADM
+1205 ACKLRDGADM
-1215 QEELHN
+1215 QEKLHK
-1221 AVMTLS
+1221 AVMNLS
-1227 AHISENNISNDI
+1227 AHISENKTHNETHNEI
-1239 ELQTNDVNLNNVRNL
+1239 ELQNVDVNLNNVRNL
-1254 TYVEQDNKIY
+1254 TYVEKDNKIY

-1315 QKLNATYDKYID
+1315 QKLNATYDKYIN

-1397 RVDIKYISMLTHQSK
+1397 RVDIKYISMLTHQRK

-1417 ELNGLIYKNPVHSS
+1417 ELDGLIYKNPVHSS

-1447 GNVVEKVEI
+1447 GNVVEKIEI

-1571 NCVVRDRHDDGDR
+1571 SCVVRDRHDDGDR

-1714 GSEFMQLYPWA
+1714 GSEFMQLYPGA

-1982 KTMHNVALEPDEFT
+1982 HTMHNVALEPDEFT
-1996 KNIMMTFVERAA
+1996 QDIMMTFVERAA
-2008 AIRDRLVEPEA
+2008 AIRDRQVEPEI

-2032 ALDPKLIDND
+2032 ALDPKLIDNH
-2042 APMSRKIEACA
+2042 APMSRKVEACA

-2097 VEKGVKRDEIA
+2097 VEKGVKRNEIA

-2173 LRQGNMNEHVDIY
+2173 LRQGNMHEHVDIY

-2253 KVQKLSALRAAYTK
+2253 KVQKLSALKAAFTK
-2267 NKLLYEDTIQ
+2267 NKLMYEDTIN
-2277 KYPIKEKQILAHKQ
+2277 KYPMREKQIQAYIE
-2291 KIESD
+2291 KIKAD
-2296 IAMRD
+2296 ITMRD
-2301 KASSNNFKVNGIEY
+2301 MAVSNDIIIGGVSY
-2315 DERVASGTKIIDVSQ
+2315 DERTKAGEKIIKIAQQST
-2330 KVVEGTV
+2330 EGTV
-2337 IGEYKGF
+2337 LGEYKGF
-2344 EIQKAQPYHL
+2344 EIQKAQPYHI
-2354 NIVGQCTYN
+2354 NIVGQQTYN
-2363 IECSSD
+2363 IECSHS
-2369 PVGMTMRIE
+2369 PIGMAMRIE
-2378 NCVKGLEKEVDIC
+2378 NCV
-2391 NNNIDN
+2391 NNIEDEMN
-2397 LQNNYNHAKNNIKL
+2397 IYKGNIETLKNNYNHAKSSINS
-2411 PFEHEDELNE
+2411 PFEHDDELKTA
-2421 SLIRQREL
+2421 LVRQREL
-2429 ERELDLSANKSNSE
+2429 EHELDLEADKTNSV

>member
-1 MSIIEDYKVLV
+1 MSTIEEYKALI
-12 KNGTEKI
+12 NDGTAKI
-19 LSNGGEWNKWLK
+19 LSTGVEWSKWLR

-38 YDVNNSIA
+38 YDINNSIA
-46 IYMQNPKATAA
+46 LYMQKPEATAV
-57 AELTEWNDYSR
+57 AELLEWNKYNR
-68 RVHKGQKGIMIY
+68 KIHKGQKGSIVY
-80 KDGRIRYIFDISQT
+80 KDDRIKYVFDISQT
-94 YYTGGKKYGRWSI
+94 YQTQGKKYGRWSV
-107 SETHKFI
+107 SDPHEFI
-114 NFINQKYDIDNK
+114 TYTNQKYGINNK
-126 NFDEYLASMIAYLA
+126 DFDEYLSSMIAYLA
-140 HDKNNSDI
+140 HNKDNSEI
-148 LFQSV
+148 LFKSV
-153 RCMVSER
+153 QYLVSAR
-160 AGVTYTDNNLSDMF
+160 AGVTYTENNLADMF
-174 NALMT
+174 NSLMPE
-179 DERKYILTE
+179 ERTILLNE

-193 AKILHKIERENKQYK
+193 TKILRKIERENKEYK
-208 IWRKENEQGT
+208 DWRKENEQGYF
-218 INTGVQEN
+218 NTSSQEN
-226 AIDSETG
+226 STERKTRTTAEGIPDRET
-233 IADKSILDGETNK
+233 DRT
-246 PQTISRKLRTQTD
+246 QTISRELRSQID
-259 GVDARGTAGEVSTA
+259 GMDERATAGEVSNS
-273 VTGGRSVSNISRSS
+273 VGGGRFVSDISRGS
-287 SGSEPNER
+287 SGGKSDER
-295 QDGGR
+295 EDGETTA
-300 DVERSGN
+300 ERSEN
-307 QSNGLVGEIKGD
+307 QSDGLVDEIKG
-319 NVTVGFD
+319 NNIAVGFNG
-326 RSADYERN
+326 SENNARN
-334 SINSEIKSD
+334 SFNSEIKSD
-343 YEQMDLFKDEKDEND
+343 YEQIDLFNNNEKTAEAEND
-358 TTGFTDEE
+358 ETGFSDEE
-366 INELLKKGSG
+366 INELIKKGSG
-376 FENGKER
+376 FEEGKER
-383 IYSFFKEHY
+383 IYAYFKKH
-392 NTQER
+392 NDITER
-397 AEFLAKEYGIGG
+397 STFLANEYGIGG
-409 KHSNGLN
+409 SYINGIDESYN
-416 ETHSGKGITY
+416 GKGITY
-426 SKGDIYRPSS
+426 SKGDIYRPSF
-436 VIRLTW
+436 VMTW
-442 TDVSKRIDNLIQKDE
+442 NDVAKRIDSLIQKGE

-463 QPKTENVPNDKPY
+463 QSETENTIENTIENANEEIDYTPIHMAEIEKHNGEPVVKVVWSESPDVEENHYYSFSEANALFKKLDKEIHENREKPEWNGTWYHKTGFEIISIIDGELDVYEGRQDFGDGDGSLLNHIEAWRDYYKSAKGIAAARYMKFDAAERVELYDKFIKYLKQHLDLSIIQASAYEALKGLSTEDVAEIDYYNELIKHTNECRATLNNGIPEEFPQIPQKSEIFKTEDIDK
-476 YFAETFG
+476 
-483 VDEEQLRMMLS
+483 DEE
-494 LNLKEDNINEFG
+494 K
-506 RLDEL
+506 
-511 KKTVDKTKAKAYFD
+511 
-525 AQAGE
+525 
-530 DLMMARVNMRFDRIL
+530 
-545 RDYILHDVE
+545 VE
-554 IAGYVENNN
+554 VENNEVEN
-563 NNEMPVLKEQNKIK
+563 NSEIPERYNYKIK
-577 LYKVG
+577 ENDFDKTP
-582 SFYEMYGD
+582 SQKFND
-590 EAVKAAEIL
+590 
-599 DIKLT
+599 
-604 HKVVDGESVQMAGF
+604 
-618 PQHVLD
+618 
-624 RYTEIL
+624 
-630 AEQGYEININEQ
+630 NI
-642 APDTQEVTDKFE
+642 T
-654 IVAARHTKTNADI
+654 
-667 WVVSL
+667 
-672 NERIDSDEFKK
+672 
-683 LAIDVNKVG
+683 AI
-692 GYYSRF
+692 
-698 PKTLDGKSI
+698 KTLKQ
-707 SGFVFKSEPTEK
+707 
-719 ELSVFNDF
+719 
-727 FNDEKSE
+727 
-734 EVTEEKVDTAEIND
+734 
-748 TEVEMAEPEII
+748 I
-759 EPEMIAL
+759 E
-766 ETDTK
+766 
-771 PDLQVGDVIEYNGK
+771 
-785 QWRVAQ
+785 
-791 TGFNMSFEN
+791 S
-800 LDENDSEQMFSH
+800 
-812 IGGMESFKASRDYTL
+812 
-827 ITEKE
+827 
-832 IAEKN
+832 
-837 VDTAEINDIEVE
+837 
-849 TPEPE
+849 
-854 MITPEPETKPD
+854 
-865 LQVGDVI
+865 
-872 VKDVTKNIE
+872 
-881 TTERL
+881 
-886 NYRIQIDE
+886 
-894 NTKTAGKKYAGNVL
+894 
-908 AIRTLKRIEKENR
+908 ENR
-921 LATPEE
+921 FASPEE
-927 QDILSQY
+927 QEILSQY
-934 VGWGGLADCFDER
+934 VGWGGLADYFDER
-947 HFKYKELKALLTD
+947 HSKYNELKSVLTD
-960 EEYVAARSTT
+960 EEYAAARSTT

-987 ISNMGFKEGNI
+987 LSNMGFTEGNI

-1013 DEMGNSKFYGVEIDD
+1013 DKMSNSKFYGVEIDD

-1053 KDNTFDVA
+1053 NDNTFDVA

-1071 VNDVVYNKYNFL
+1071 VNDTVYNKYSFL

-1134 PDNAFKNAGTDVT
+1134 PDKAFKNAGTDVT

-1153 QKREEMRTDNF
+1153 QKREEIRTDNF

-1171 EYAEGININ
+1171 EYAEGINTN

-1191 GDMDLKSSRFGFET
+1191 GDMEIKSSRFGFET
-1205 ACKMRDGADM
+1205 TCKLRDGADM
-1215 QEELHN
+1215 QEKLHK
-1221 AVMTLS
+1221 AVMNLS
-1227 AHISENNISNDI
+1227 AHISENKTHNEMHNEI
-1239 ELQTNDVNLNNVRNL
+1239 ELQNVDVNLNNVRNL
-1254 TYVEQDNKIY
+1254 TYVEKDNKIY

-1417 ELNGLIYKNPVHSS
+1417 ELDGLIYKNPVHSS

-1447 GNVVEKVEI
+1447 GNVVEKFEI

-1536 VYNKQADN
+1536 VYNKQSDN

-1553 GTSRKNAY
+1553 GTARKNAY

-1571 NCVVRDRHDDGDR
+1571 NCVVRDRHEDGDR
-1584 VWYTVNSAET
+1584 VWYTVNSSET
-1594 AKAQEKQAII
+1594 AKAQEKQEII

-1714 GSEFMQLYPWA
+1714 GSEFMQLYPGA

-1982 KTMHNVALEPDEFT
+1982 HTMHNVALEPDEFT
-1996 KNIMMTFVERAA
+1996 QDIMMTFVERAA
-2008 AIRDRLVEPEA
+2008 AIRDRQVEPEI

-2032 ALDPKLIDND
+2032 ALDPKLIDNH
-2042 APMSRKIEACA
+2042 APMSRKVEACA

-2097 VEKGVKRDEIA
+2097 VEKGVKRNEIA

-2173 LRQGNMNEHVDIY
+2173 LRQGNMHEHVDIY

-2253 KVQKLSALRAAYTK
+2253 KVQKLSALKAAFTK
-2267 NKLLYEDTIQ
+2267 NKLMYEDTIN
-2277 KYPIKEKQILAHKQ
+2277 KYPMREKQIQAYIE
-2291 KIESD
+2291 KIKAD
-2296 IAMRD
+2296 ITMRD
-2301 KASSNNFKVNGIEY
+2301 MAVSNDIIIGGVSY
-2315 DERVASGTKIIDVSQ
+2315 DERTKAGEKIIKIAQQST
-2330 KVVEGTV
+2330 EGTV
-2337 IGEYKGF
+2337 LGEYKGF
-2344 EIQKAQPYHL
+2344 EIQKAQPYHI
-2354 NIVGQCTYN
+2354 NIVGQQTYN
-2363 IECSSD
+2363 IECSHS
-2369 PVGMTMRIE
+2369 PIGMAMRIE
-2378 NCVKGLEKEVDIC
+2378 NCV
-2391 NNNIDN
+2391 NNIEDEMN
-2397 LQNNYNHAKNNIKL
+2397 IYKGNIETLKNNYNHAKSSINS
-2411 PFEHEDELNE
+2411 PFEHDDELKTA
-2421 SLIRQREL
+2421 LVRQREL
-2429 ERELDLSANKSNSE
+2429 EHELDLEADKTNSV

>member
-1 MSIIEDYKVLV
+1 MSTIEEYKALI
-12 KNGTEKI
+12 NDGTAKI
-19 LSNGGEWNKWLK
+19 LSTGVEWSKWLR

-38 YDVNNSIA
+38 YDINNSIA
-46 IYMQNPKATAA
+46 LYMQKPEATAV
-57 AELTEWNDYSR
+57 AELLEWNKYNR
-68 RVHKGQKGIMIY
+68 KIHKGQKGSIVY
-80 KDGRIRYIFDISQT
+80 KDDRIKYVFDISQT
-94 YYTGGKKYGRWSI
+94 YQTQGKKYGRWTIADTS
-107 SETHKFI
+107 
-114 NFINQKYDIDNK
+114 NFVTYTNQKYDISNK
-126 NFDEYLASMIAYLA
+126 DFDAYMSSLIAYLA
-140 HDKNNSDI
+140 YDKGNADV
-148 LFQSV
+148 LFESV
-153 RCMVSER
+153 QCMVSAR
-160 AGVTYTDNNLSDMF
+160 VGVAYTENNLSDMF
-174 NALMT
+174 NALMPE
-179 DERKYILTE
+179 ERKSLLTE

-193 AKILHKIERENKQYK
+193 AEILQKLKRENDEYK
-208 IWRKENEQGT
+208 KWRKENEQRV
-218 INTGVQEN
+218 INTNIQEN
-226 AIDSETG
+226 SAERKTRTTDESIPDRET
-233 IADKSILDGETNK
+233 DRT
-246 PQTISRKLRTQTD
+246 QTISRELRSQID
-259 GVDARGTAGEVSTA
+259 GMDERATAGEVSNSIG
-273 VTGGRSVSNISRSS
+273 GGRFVSDIGRGS
-287 SGSEPNER
+287 SGGKSDER
-295 QDGGR
+295 EDGETTA
-300 DVERSGN
+300 ERSEN
-307 QSNGLVGEIKGD
+307 QSDGLVDEIKG
-319 NVTVGFD
+319 NNIAVGFNG
-326 RSADYERN
+326 SENNARN
-334 SINSEIKSD
+334 SFNSEIKSD
-343 YEQMDLFKDEKDEND
+343 YEQIDLF
-358 TTGFTDEE
+358 
-366 INELLKKGSG
+366 
-376 FENGKER
+376 
-383 IYSFFKEHY
+383 
-392 NTQER
+392 
-397 AEFLAKEYGIGG
+397 
-409 KHSNGLN
+409 
-416 ETHSGKGITY
+416 
-426 SKGDIYRPSS
+426 
-436 VIRLTW
+436 
-442 TDVSKRIDNLIQKDE
+442 
-457 YLDIEE
+457 
-463 QPKTENVPNDKPY
+463 
-476 YFAETFG
+476 
-483 VDEEQLRMMLS
+483 
-494 LNLKEDNINEFG
+494 
-506 RLDEL
+506 
-511 KKTVDKTKAKAYFD
+511 
-525 AQAGE
+525 
-530 DLMMARVNMRFDRIL
+530 
-545 RDYILHDVE
+545 
-554 IAGYVENNN
+554 N

-582 SFYEMYGD
+582 SSYEMYGD

-604 HKVVDGESVQMAGF
+604 HKVVDGESIEMTGF
-618 PQHVLD
+618 ADFVL
-624 RYTEIL
+624 EQCKQKL
-630 AEQGYEININEQ
+630 AESNYDVEIYEEEQFETENTIENANEEIDYTPIHM
-642 APDTQEVTDKFE
+642 AEIEKRNGEPVVKVVWSESPDVEENHYYSFSE
-654 IVAARHTKTNADI
+654 ANA
-667 WVVSL
+667 L
-672 NERIDSDEFKK
+672 FKK
-683 LAIDVNKVG
+683 LDKEIHENREKPEWNGTWYQKTSFEIISIIDGELDVYEGRQDFGDGDGSLLNHIETWRD
-692 GYYSRF
+692 YYKSAKGIAAARYMKFDAAERVELYDKFIKYLKQHLDLSIIQASAYEALKGLSTEDVAEIDYYNELIKHTNECRATLNNGIPEEF
-698 PKTLDGKSI
+698 PQI
-707 SGFVFKSEPTEK
+707 QQKSEIFKTEDIDK
-719 ELSVFNDF
+719 D
-727 FNDEKSE
+727 
-734 EVTEEKVDTAEIND
+734 EEKV
-748 TEVEMAEPEII
+748 EVENNEVENNSEIPER
-759 EPEMIAL
+759 
-766 ETDTK
+766 
-771 PDLQVGDVIEYNGK
+771 YNYK
-785 QWRVAQ
+785 IK
-791 TGFNMSFEN
+791 
-800 LDENDSEQMFSH
+800 ENDFDKTPSQKFN
-812 IGGMESFKASRDYTL
+812 DN
-827 ITEKE
+827 IT
-832 IAEKN
+832 
-837 VDTAEINDIEVE
+837 
-849 TPEPE
+849 
-854 MITPEPETKPD
+854 
-865 LQVGDVI
+865 
-872 VKDVTKNIE
+872 
-881 TTERL
+881 
-886 NYRIQIDE
+886 
-894 NTKTAGKKYAGNVL
+894 
-908 AIRTLKRIEKENR
+908 AIKTLKQIESENR
-921 LATPEE
+921 FASPEE
-927 QDILSQY
+927 QEILSQY
-934 VGWGGLADCFDER
+934 VGWGGLADYFDER
-947 HFKYKELKALLTD
+947 HSKYNELKSVLTD
-960 EEYVAARSTT
+960 EEYAAARSTT

-987 ISNMGFKEGNI
+987 LSNMGFTEGNI

-1013 DEMGNSKFYGVEIDD
+1013 DKMSNSKFYGVEIDD

-1053 KDNTFDVA
+1053 NDNTFDVA

-1071 VNDVVYNKYNFL
+1071 VNDTVYNKYSFL

-1091 NIDKVRPGGILAL
+1091 NIDKVRTGGILAL

-1121 LAERADLVGAIRL
+1121 LAERADLIGAVRL
-1134 PDNAFKNAGTDVT
+1134 PDNAFKSAGTDVT
-1147 TDIIFL
+1147 TDIVFL
-1153 QKREEMRTDNF
+1153 QKREDIRTDNF
-1164 PEWVDID
+1164 PEWIDID

-1191 GDMDLKSSRFGFET
+1191 GDMELKSSRFGFET
-1205 ACKMRDGADM
+1205 TCKLRDGADI
-1215 QEELHN
+1215 QEKLHK
-1221 AVMTLS
+1221 AVMNLS
-1227 AHISENNISNDI
+1227 AHISENKTHNETHNEI
-1239 ELQTNDVNLNNVRNL
+1239 ELQNVDVNLNNVRNL
-1254 TYVEQDNKIY
+1254 TYVEKDNKIY

-1417 ELNGLIYKNPVHSS
+1417 ELDGLIYKNPVHSS

-1447 GNVVEKVEI
+1447 GNVVEKFEI

-1536 VYNKQADN
+1536 VYNKQSDN

-1553 GTSRKNAY
+1553 GTARKNAY

-1571 NCVVRDRHDDGDR
+1571 NCVVRDRHEDGDR
-1584 VWYTVNSAET
+1584 VWYTVNSSET
-1594 AKAQEKQAII
+1594 AKAQEKQEII

-1714 GSEFMQLYPWA
+1714 GSEFMQLYPGA

-1982 KTMHNVALEPDEFT
+1982 HTMHNVALEPDEFT
-1996 KNIMMTFVERAA
+1996 QDIMMTFVERAA
-2008 AIRDRLVEPEA
+2008 AIRDRQVEPEI

-2042 APMSRKIEACA
+2042 APMSRKVEACA

-2253 KVQKLSALRAAYTK
+2253 KVQKLSALKAAFTK
-2267 NKLLYEDTIQ
+2267 NKLMYEDTIN
-2277 KYPIKEKQILAHKQ
+2277 KYPMREKQIQAYIE
-2291 KIESD
+2291 KIKAD
-2296 IAMRD
+2296 ITMRD
-2301 KASSNNFKVNGIEY
+2301 MAVSNDIIIGGVSY
-2315 DERVASGTKIIDVSQ
+2315 DERTKAGEKIIKIAQQST
-2330 KVVEGTV
+2330 EGTV
-2337 IGEYKGF
+2337 LGEYKGF
-2344 EIQKAQPYHL
+2344 EIQKAQPYHI
-2354 NIVGQCTYN
+2354 NIVGQQTYN
-2363 IECSSD
+2363 IECSHS
-2369 PVGMTMRIE
+2369 PIGMAMRIE
-2378 NCVKGLEKEVDIC
+2378 NCV
-2391 NNNIDN
+2391 NNIEDEMN
-2397 LQNNYNHAKNNIKL
+2397 IYKGNIETLKSNYNHAKSSINS
-2411 PFEHEDELNE
+2411 PFEHDDELKTA
-2421 SLIRQREL
+2421 LVRQREL
-2429 ERELDLSANKSNSE
+2429 EHELDLEADKTNSV

>member
-1 MSIIEDYKVLV
+1 MSTIEEYKALI
-12 KNGTEKI
+12 NDGTAKI
-19 LSNGGEWNKWLK
+19 LSTGVEWSKWLR

-38 YDVNNSIA
+38 YDINNSIA
-46 IYMQNPKATAA
+46 LYMQKPEATAV
-57 AELTEWNDYSR
+57 AELLEWNKYNR
-68 RVHKGQKGIMIY
+68 KIHKGQKGSIVY
-80 KDGRIRYIFDISQT
+80 KDDRIKYVFDISQT
-94 YYTGGKKYGRWSI
+94 YQTQGKKYGRWSV
-107 SETHKFI
+107 SDPHEFI
-114 NFINQKYDIDNK
+114 TYTNQKYGINNK
-126 NFDEYLASMIAYLA
+126 DFDEYLSSMIAYLA
-140 HDKNNSDI
+140 HNKDNSEI
-148 LFQSV
+148 LFKSV
-153 RCMVSER
+153 QYLVSAR
-160 AGVTYTDNNLSDMF
+160 AGVTYTENNLADMF
-174 NALMT
+174 NSLMPE
-179 DERKYILTE
+179 ERTILLNE

-193 AKILHKIERENKQYK
+193 TKILRKIERENKEYK
-208 IWRKENEQGT
+208 DWRKENEQGYF
-218 INTGVQEN
+218 NTSSQEN
-226 AIDSETG
+226 STERKTRTTAEGIPDRET
-233 IADKSILDGETNK
+233 DRT
-246 PQTISRKLRTQTD
+246 QTISRELRSQID
-259 GVDARGTAGEVSTA
+259 GMDERATAGEVSNS
-273 VTGGRSVSNISRSS
+273 VGGGRFVSDISRGS
-287 SGSEPNER
+287 SGGKSDER
-295 QDGGR
+295 EDGETTA
-300 DVERSGN
+300 ERSEN
-307 QSNGLVGEIKGD
+307 QSDGLVDEIKG
-319 NVTVGFD
+319 NNIAVGFNG
-326 RSADYERN
+326 SENNARN
-334 SINSEIKSD
+334 SFNSEIKSD
-343 YEQMDLFKDEKDEND
+343 YEQIDLFNNNKKTAEAEND
-358 TTGFTDEE
+358 ETGFSDEE
-366 INELLKKGSG
+366 INELIKKGSG
-376 FENGKER
+376 FEEGKER
-383 IYSFFKEHY
+383 IYAYFKKH
-392 NTQER
+392 NDITER
-397 AEFLAKEYGIGG
+397 STFLANEYGIGG
-409 KHSNGLN
+409 SYINGIDESYN
-416 ETHSGKGITY
+416 GKGITY
-426 SKGDIYRPSS
+426 SKGDIYRPSF
-436 VIRLTW
+436 VMTW
-442 TDVSKRIDNLIQKDE
+442 NDVAKRIDSLIQKGE

-463 QPKTENVPNDKPY
+463 QSETENTIENTIENANEEIDYTPIHMAEIEKHNGEPVVKVVWSESPDVEENHYYSFSEANALFKKLDKEIHENREKPEWNGTWYHKTGFEIISIIDGELDVYEGRQDFGDGDGSLLNHIEAWRDYYKSAKGIAAARYMKFDAAERVELYDKFIKYLKQHLDLSIIQASAYEALKGLSTEDVAEIDYYNELIKHTNECRATLNNGIPEEFPQIPQKSEIFKTEDIDK
-476 YFAETFG
+476 
-483 VDEEQLRMMLS
+483 DEE
-494 LNLKEDNINEFG
+494 K
-506 RLDEL
+506 
-511 KKTVDKTKAKAYFD
+511 
-525 AQAGE
+525 
-530 DLMMARVNMRFDRIL
+530 
-545 RDYILHDVE
+545 VE
-554 IAGYVENNN
+554 VENNEVEN
-563 NNEMPVLKEQNKIK
+563 NSEIPERYNYKIK
-577 LYKVG
+577 ENDFDKTP
-582 SFYEMYGD
+582 SQKFND
-590 EAVKAAEIL
+590 
-599 DIKLT
+599 
-604 HKVVDGESVQMAGF
+604 
-618 PQHVLD
+618 
-624 RYTEIL
+624 
-630 AEQGYEININEQ
+630 NI
-642 APDTQEVTDKFE
+642 T
-654 IVAARHTKTNADI
+654 
-667 WVVSL
+667 
-672 NERIDSDEFKK
+672 
-683 LAIDVNKVG
+683 AI
-692 GYYSRF
+692 
-698 PKTLDGKSI
+698 KTLKQ
-707 SGFVFKSEPTEK
+707 
-719 ELSVFNDF
+719 
-727 FNDEKSE
+727 
-734 EVTEEKVDTAEIND
+734 
-748 TEVEMAEPEII
+748 I
-759 EPEMIAL
+759 E
-766 ETDTK
+766 
-771 PDLQVGDVIEYNGK
+771 
-785 QWRVAQ
+785 
-791 TGFNMSFEN
+791 S
-800 LDENDSEQMFSH
+800 
-812 IGGMESFKASRDYTL
+812 
-827 ITEKE
+827 
-832 IAEKN
+832 
-837 VDTAEINDIEVE
+837 
-849 TPEPE
+849 
-854 MITPEPETKPD
+854 
-865 LQVGDVI
+865 
-872 VKDVTKNIE
+872 
-881 TTERL
+881 
-886 NYRIQIDE
+886 
-894 NTKTAGKKYAGNVL
+894 
-908 AIRTLKRIEKENR
+908 ENR
-921 LATPEE
+921 FASPEE
-927 QDILSQY
+927 QEILSQY
-934 VGWGGLADCFDER
+934 VGWGGLADYFDER
-947 HFKYKELKALLTD
+947 HSKYNELKSVLTD
-960 EEYVAARSTT
+960 EEYAAARSTT

-987 ISNMGFKEGNI
+987 LSNMGFTEGNI

-1013 DEMGNSKFYGVEIDD
+1013 DKMSNSKFYGVEIDD

-1053 KDNTFDVA
+1053 NDNTFDVA

-1071 VNDVVYNKYNFL
+1071 VNDTVYNKYSFL

-1134 PDNAFKNAGTDVT
+1134 PDKAFKNAGTDVT

-1153 QKREEMRTDNF
+1153 QKREEIRTDNF

-1171 EYAEGININ
+1171 EYAEGINTN

-1191 GDMDLKSSRFGFET
+1191 GDMEIKSSRFGFET
-1205 ACKMRDGADM
+1205 TCKLRDGADM
-1215 QEELHN
+1215 QEKLHK
-1221 AVMTLS
+1221 AVMNLS
-1227 AHISENNISNDI
+1227 AHISENKTHNEMHNEI
-1239 ELQTNDVNLNNVRNL
+1239 ELQNVDVNLNNVRNL
-1254 TYVEQDNKIY
+1254 TYVEKDNKIY

-1417 ELNGLIYKNPVHSS
+1417 ELDGLIYKNPVHSS

-1447 GNVVEKVEI
+1447 GNVVEKFEI

-1536 VYNKQADN
+1536 VYNKQSDN

-1553 GTSRKNAY
+1553 GTARKNAY

-1571 NCVVRDRHDDGDR
+1571 NCVVRDRHEDGDR
-1584 VWYTVNSAET
+1584 VWYTVNSSET
-1594 AKAQEKQAII
+1594 AKAQEKQEII

-1714 GSEFMQLYPWA
+1714 GSEFMQLYPGA

-1771 LANEISLEIEKIT
+1771 LANEISLEIEKIS
-1784 AAIEELGNADGRR
+1784 AAIEELGNAEGRR

-1982 KTMHNVALEPDEFT
+1982 HTMHNVALEPDEFT
-1996 KNIMMTFVERAA
+1996 QDIMMTFVERAA
-2008 AIRDRLVEPEA
+2008 AIRDRQVEPEI

-2042 APMSRKIEACA
+2042 APMSRKVEACA

-2253 KVQKLSALRAAYTK
+2253 KVQKLSALKAAFTK
-2267 NKLLYEDTIQ
+2267 NKLMYEDTIN
-2277 KYPIKEKQILAHKQ
+2277 KYPMREKQIQAYIE
-2291 KIESD
+2291 KIKAD
-2296 IAMRD
+2296 ITMRD
-2301 KASSNNFKVNGIEY
+2301 MAVSNDIIIGGVSY
-2315 DERVASGTKIIDVSQ
+2315 DERTKAGEKIIKIAQQST
-2330 KVVEGTV
+2330 EGTV
-2337 IGEYKGF
+2337 LGEYKGF
-2344 EIQKAQPYHL
+2344 EIQKAQPYHI
-2354 NIVGQCTYN
+2354 NIVGQQTYN
-2363 IECSSD
+2363 IECSYS
-2369 PVGMTMRIE
+2369 PIGMAMRIE
-2378 NCVKGLEKEVDIC
+2378 NCV
-2391 NNNIDN
+2391 NNIEEEMN
-2397 LQNNYNHAKNNIKL
+2397 IYKGNIETLKSNYNHAKSSINS
-2411 PFEHEDELNE
+2411 PFEYDDELKTA
-2421 SLIRQREL
+2421 LVRQREL
-2429 ERELDLSANKSNSE
+2429 EHELDLEADKTNSV

>member
-1 MSIIEDYKVLV
+1 MSTIEEYKALI
-12 KNGTEKI
+12 NDGTAKI
-19 LSNGGEWNKWLK
+19 LSTGVEWSKWLR

-38 YDVNNSIA
+38 YDINNSIA
-46 IYMQNPKATAA
+46 LYMQKPEATAV
-57 AELTEWNDYSR
+57 AELLEWNKYNR
-68 RVHKGQKGIMIY
+68 KIHKGQKGSIVY
-80 KDGRIRYIFDISQT
+80 KDDRIKYVFDISQT
-94 YYTGGKKYGRWSI
+94 YQTQGKKYGRWSV
-107 SETHKFI
+107 SDPHEFI
-114 NFINQKYDIDNK
+114 TYTNQKYGINNK
-126 NFDEYLASMIAYLA
+126 DFDEYLSSMIAYLA
-140 HDKNNSDI
+140 HNKDNSEI
-148 LFQSV
+148 LFKSV
-153 RCMVSER
+153 QYLVSAR
-160 AGVTYTDNNLSDMF
+160 AGVTYTENNLADMF
-174 NALMT
+174 NSLMPE
-179 DERKYILTE
+179 ERTILLNE

-193 AKILHKIERENKQYK
+193 TKILRKIERENKEYK
-208 IWRKENEQGT
+208 DWRKENEQGYF
-218 INTGVQEN
+218 NTSSQEN
-226 AIDSETG
+226 STERKTRTTAEGIPDRET
-233 IADKSILDGETNK
+233 DRT
-246 PQTISRKLRTQTD
+246 QTISRELRSQID
-259 GVDARGTAGEVSTA
+259 GMDERATAGEVSNS
-273 VTGGRSVSNISRSS
+273 VGGGRFVSDISRGS
-287 SGSEPNER
+287 SGGKSDER
-295 QDGGR
+295 EDGETTA
-300 DVERSGN
+300 ERSEN
-307 QSNGLVGEIKGD
+307 QSDGLVDEIKG
-319 NVTVGFD
+319 NNIAVGFNG
-326 RSADYERN
+326 SENNARN
-334 SINSEIKSD
+334 SFNSEIKSD
-343 YEQMDLFKDEKDEND
+343 YEQIDLFNNNKKTAEAEND
-358 TTGFTDEE
+358 ETGFSDEE
-366 INELLKKGSG
+366 INELIKKGSG
-376 FENGKER
+376 FEEGKER
-383 IYSFFKEHY
+383 IYAYFKKH
-392 NTQER
+392 NDITER
-397 AEFLAKEYGIGG
+397 STFLANEYGIGG
-409 KHSNGLN
+409 SYINGIDESYN
-416 ETHSGKGITY
+416 GKGITY
-426 SKGDIYRPSS
+426 SKGDIYRPSF
-436 VIRLTW
+436 VMTW
-442 TDVSKRIDNLIQKDE
+442 NDVAKRIDSLIQKGE

-463 QPKTENVPNDKPY
+463 QSETENTIENTIENANEEIDYTPIHMAEIEKHNGEPVVKVVWSESPDVEENHYYSFSEANALFKKLDKEIHENREKPEWNGTWYHKTGFEIISIIDGELDVYEGRQDFGDGDGSLLNHIEAWRDYYKSAKGIAAARYMKFDAAERVELYDKFIKYLKQHLDLSIIQASAYEALKGLSTEDVAEIDYYNELIKHTNECRATLNNGIPEEFPQIPQKSEIFKTEDIDK
-476 YFAETFG
+476 
-483 VDEEQLRMMLS
+483 DEE
-494 LNLKEDNINEFG
+494 K
-506 RLDEL
+506 
-511 KKTVDKTKAKAYFD
+511 
-525 AQAGE
+525 
-530 DLMMARVNMRFDRIL
+530 
-545 RDYILHDVE
+545 VE
-554 IAGYVENNN
+554 VENNEVEN
-563 NNEMPVLKEQNKIK
+563 NSEIPERYNYKIK
-577 LYKVG
+577 ENDFDKTP
-582 SFYEMYGD
+582 SQKFND
-590 EAVKAAEIL
+590 
-599 DIKLT
+599 
-604 HKVVDGESVQMAGF
+604 
-618 PQHVLD
+618 
-624 RYTEIL
+624 
-630 AEQGYEININEQ
+630 NI
-642 APDTQEVTDKFE
+642 T
-654 IVAARHTKTNADI
+654 
-667 WVVSL
+667 
-672 NERIDSDEFKK
+672 
-683 LAIDVNKVG
+683 AI
-692 GYYSRF
+692 
-698 PKTLDGKSI
+698 KTLKQ
-707 SGFVFKSEPTEK
+707 
-719 ELSVFNDF
+719 
-727 FNDEKSE
+727 
-734 EVTEEKVDTAEIND
+734 
-748 TEVEMAEPEII
+748 I
-759 EPEMIAL
+759 E
-766 ETDTK
+766 
-771 PDLQVGDVIEYNGK
+771 
-785 QWRVAQ
+785 
-791 TGFNMSFEN
+791 S
-800 LDENDSEQMFSH
+800 
-812 IGGMESFKASRDYTL
+812 
-827 ITEKE
+827 
-832 IAEKN
+832 
-837 VDTAEINDIEVE
+837 
-849 TPEPE
+849 
-854 MITPEPETKPD
+854 
-865 LQVGDVI
+865 
-872 VKDVTKNIE
+872 
-881 TTERL
+881 
-886 NYRIQIDE
+886 
-894 NTKTAGKKYAGNVL
+894 
-908 AIRTLKRIEKENR
+908 ENR
-921 LATPEE
+921 FASPEE
-927 QDILSQY
+927 QEILSQY
-934 VGWGGLADCFDER
+934 VGWGGLADYFDER
-947 HFKYKELKALLTD
+947 HSKYNELKSVLTD
-960 EEYVAARSTT
+960 EEYAAARSTT

-987 ISNMGFKEGNI
+987 LSNMGFTEGNI

-1013 DEMGNSKFYGVEIDD
+1013 DKMSNSKFYGVEIDD

-1053 KDNTFDVA
+1053 NDNTFDVA

-1071 VNDVVYNKYNFL
+1071 VNDTVYNKYSFL

-1104 ITSKGTLDKADS
+1104 ITSKGPLDKADS

-1134 PDNAFKNAGTDVT
+1134 PDKAFKNAGTDVT

-1153 QKREEMRTDNF
+1153 QKREEIRTDNF

-1171 EYAEGININ
+1171 EYAEGINTN

-1191 GDMDLKSSRFGFET
+1191 GDMEIKSSRFGFET
-1205 ACKMRDGADM
+1205 TCKLRDGADM
-1215 QEELHN
+1215 QEKLHK
-1221 AVMTLS
+1221 AVMNLS
-1227 AHISENNISNDI
+1227 AHISENKTHNEMHNEI
-1239 ELQTNDVNLNNVRNL
+1239 ELQNVDVNLNNVRNL
-1254 TYVEQDNKIY
+1254 TYVEKDNKIY

-1417 ELNGLIYKNPVHSS
+1417 ELDGLIYKNPVHSS

-1447 GNVVEKVEI
+1447 GNVVEKFEI

-1536 VYNKQADN
+1536 VYNKQSDN

-1553 GTSRKNAY
+1553 GTARKNAY

-1571 NCVVRDRHDDGDR
+1571 NCVVRDRHEDGDR
-1584 VWYTVNSAET
+1584 VWYTVNSSET
-1594 AKAQEKQAII
+1594 AKAQEKQEII

-1714 GSEFMQLYPWA
+1714 GSEFMQLYPGA

-1771 LANEISLEIEKIT
+1771 LANEISLEIEKIS
-1784 AAIEELGNADGRR
+1784 AAIEELGNAEGRR

-1982 KTMHNVALEPDEFT
+1982 HTMHNVALEPDEFT
-1996 KNIMMTFVERAA
+1996 QDIMMTFVERAA
-2008 AIRDRLVEPEA
+2008 AIRDRQVEPEI

-2042 APMSRKIEACA
+2042 APMSRKVEACA

-2253 KVQKLSALRAAYTK
+2253 KVQKLSALKAAFTK
-2267 NKLLYEDTIQ
+2267 NKLMYEDTIN
-2277 KYPIKEKQILAHKQ
+2277 KYPMREKQIQAYIE
-2291 KIESD
+2291 KIKAD
-2296 IAMRD
+2296 ITMRD
-2301 KASSNNFKVNGIEY
+2301 MAVSNDIIIGGVSY
-2315 DERVASGTKIIDVSQ
+2315 DERTKAGEKIIKIAQQST
-2330 KVVEGTV
+2330 EGTV
-2337 IGEYKGF
+2337 LGEYKGF
-2344 EIQKAQPYHL
+2344 EIQKAQPYHI
-2354 NIVGQCTYN
+2354 NIVGQQTYN
-2363 IECSSD
+2363 IECSYS
-2369 PVGMTMRIE
+2369 PIGMAMRIE
-2378 NCVKGLEKEVDIC
+2378 NCV
-2391 NNNIDN
+2391 NNIEEEMN
-2397 LQNNYNHAKNNIKL
+2397 IYKGNIETLKSNYNHAKSSINS
-2411 PFEHEDELNE
+2411 PFEHDDELKTA
-2421 SLIRQREL
+2421 LVRQREL
-2429 ERELDLSANKSNSE
+2429 EHELDLEADKTNSV

>member
-1 MSIIEDYKVLV
+1 MSTIEEYKALI
-12 KNGTEKI
+12 NDGTAKI
-19 LSNGGEWNKWLK
+19 LSTGVEWSKWLR

-38 YDVNNSIA
+38 YDINNSIA
-46 IYMQNPKATAA
+46 LYMQKPEATAV
-57 AELTEWNDYSR
+57 AELLEWNKYNR
-68 RVHKGQKGIMIY
+68 KIHKGQKGSIVY
-80 KDGRIRYIFDISQT
+80 KDDRIKYVFDISQT
-94 YYTGGKKYGRWSI
+94 YQTQGKKYGRWSV
-107 SETHKFI
+107 SDPHEFI
-114 NFINQKYDIDNK
+114 TYTNQKYGINNK
-126 NFDEYLASMIAYLA
+126 DFDEYLSSMIAYLA
-140 HDKNNSDI
+140 HNKDNSEI
-148 LFQSV
+148 LFKSV
-153 RCMVSER
+153 QYLVSAR
-160 AGVTYTDNNLSDMF
+160 AGVTYTENNLADMF
-174 NALMT
+174 NSLMPE
-179 DERKYILTE
+179 ERTILLNE

-193 AKILHKIERENKQYK
+193 TKILRKIERENKEYK
-208 IWRKENEQGT
+208 DWRKENEQGYF
-218 INTGVQEN
+218 NTSSQEN
-226 AIDSETG
+226 STERKTRTTAEGIPDRET
-233 IADKSILDGETNK
+233 DRT
-246 PQTISRKLRTQTD
+246 QTISRELRSQID
-259 GVDARGTAGEVSTA
+259 GMDERATAGEVSNS
-273 VTGGRSVSNISRSS
+273 VGGGRFVSDISRGS
-287 SGSEPNER
+287 SGGKSDER
-295 QDGGR
+295 EDGETTA
-300 DVERSGN
+300 ERSEN
-307 QSNGLVGEIKGD
+307 QSDGLVDEIKG
-319 NVTVGFD
+319 NNIAVGFNG
-326 RSADYERN
+326 SENNARN
-334 SINSEIKSD
+334 SFNSEIKSD
-343 YEQMDLFKDEKDEND
+343 YEQIDLFNNNKKTAEAEND
-358 TTGFTDEE
+358 ETGFSDEE
-366 INELLKKGSG
+366 INELIKKGSG
-376 FENGKER
+376 FEEGKER
-383 IYSFFKEHY
+383 IYAYFKKH
-392 NTQER
+392 NDITER
-397 AEFLAKEYGIGG
+397 STFLANEYGIGG
-409 KHSNGLN
+409 SYINGIDESYN
-416 ETHSGKGITY
+416 GKGITY
-426 SKGDIYRPSS
+426 SKGDIYRPSF
-436 VIRLTW
+436 VMTW
-442 TDVSKRIDNLIQKDE
+442 NDVAKRIDSLIQKGE

-463 QPKTENVPNDKPY
+463 QSETENTIENTIENANEEIDYTPIHMAEIEKHNGEPVVKVVWSESPDVEENHYYSFSEANALFKKLDKEIHENREKPEWNGTWYHKTGFEIISIIDGELDVYEGRQDFGDGDGSLLNHIEAWRDYYKSAKGIAAARYMKFDAAERVELYDKFIKYLKQHLDLSIIQASAYEALKGLSTEDVAEIDYYNELIKHTNECRATLNNGIPEEFPQIPQKSEIFKTEDIDK
-476 YFAETFG
+476 
-483 VDEEQLRMMLS
+483 DEE
-494 LNLKEDNINEFG
+494 K
-506 RLDEL
+506 
-511 KKTVDKTKAKAYFD
+511 
-525 AQAGE
+525 
-530 DLMMARVNMRFDRIL
+530 
-545 RDYILHDVE
+545 VE
-554 IAGYVENNN
+554 VENNEVEN
-563 NNEMPVLKEQNKIK
+563 NSEIPERYNYKIK
-577 LYKVG
+577 ENDFDKTP
-582 SFYEMYGD
+582 SQKFND
-590 EAVKAAEIL
+590 
-599 DIKLT
+599 
-604 HKVVDGESVQMAGF
+604 
-618 PQHVLD
+618 
-624 RYTEIL
+624 
-630 AEQGYEININEQ
+630 NI
-642 APDTQEVTDKFE
+642 T
-654 IVAARHTKTNADI
+654 
-667 WVVSL
+667 
-672 NERIDSDEFKK
+672 
-683 LAIDVNKVG
+683 AI
-692 GYYSRF
+692 
-698 PKTLDGKSI
+698 KTLKQ
-707 SGFVFKSEPTEK
+707 
-719 ELSVFNDF
+719 
-727 FNDEKSE
+727 
-734 EVTEEKVDTAEIND
+734 
-748 TEVEMAEPEII
+748 I
-759 EPEMIAL
+759 E
-766 ETDTK
+766 
-771 PDLQVGDVIEYNGK
+771 
-785 QWRVAQ
+785 
-791 TGFNMSFEN
+791 S
-800 LDENDSEQMFSH
+800 
-812 IGGMESFKASRDYTL
+812 
-827 ITEKE
+827 
-832 IAEKN
+832 
-837 VDTAEINDIEVE
+837 
-849 TPEPE
+849 
-854 MITPEPETKPD
+854 
-865 LQVGDVI
+865 
-872 VKDVTKNIE
+872 
-881 TTERL
+881 
-886 NYRIQIDE
+886 
-894 NTKTAGKKYAGNVL
+894 
-908 AIRTLKRIEKENR
+908 ENR
-921 LATPEE
+921 FASPEE
-927 QDILSQY
+927 QEILSQY
-934 VGWGGLADCFDER
+934 VGWGGLADYFDER
-947 HFKYKELKALLTD
+947 HSKYNELKSVLTD
-960 EEYVAARSTT
+960 EEYAAARSTT

-987 ISNMGFKEGNI
+987 LSNMGFTEGNI

-1013 DEMGNSKFYGVEIDD
+1013 DKMSNSKFYGVEIDD

-1053 KDNTFDVA
+1053 NDNTFDVA

-1071 VNDVVYNKYNFL
+1071 VNDTVYNKYSFL

-1134 PDNAFKNAGTDVT
+1134 PDKAFKNAGTDVT

-1153 QKREEMRTDNF
+1153 QKREEIRTDNF

-1171 EYAEGININ
+1171 EYAEGINTN

-1191 GDMDLKSSRFGFET
+1191 GDMEIKSSRFGFET
-1205 ACKMRDGADM
+1205 TCKLRDGADM
-1215 QEELHN
+1215 QEKLHK
-1221 AVMTLS
+1221 AVMNLS
-1227 AHISENNISNDI
+1227 AHISENKTHNEMHNEI
-1239 ELQTNDVNLNNVRNL
+1239 ELQNVDVNLNNVRNL
-1254 TYVEQDNKIY
+1254 TYVEKDNKIY

-1417 ELNGLIYKNPVHSS
+1417 ELDGLIYKNPVHSS

-1447 GNVVEKVEI
+1447 GNVVEKFEI

-1536 VYNKQADN
+1536 VYNKQSDN

-1553 GTSRKNAY
+1553 GTARKNAY

-1571 NCVVRDRHDDGDR
+1571 NCVVRDRHEDGDR
-1584 VWYTVNSAET
+1584 VWYTVNSSET
-1594 AKAQEKQAII
+1594 AKAQEKQEII

-1714 GSEFMQLYPWA
+1714 GSEFMQLYPGA

-1982 KTMHNVALEPDEFT
+1982 HTMHNVALEPDEFT
-1996 KNIMMTFVERAA
+1996 QDIMMTFVERAA
-2008 AIRDRLVEPEA
+2008 AIRDRQVEPEI

-2032 ALDPKLIDND
+2032 ALDPKLIDNH
-2042 APMSRKIEACA
+2042 APMSRKVEACA

-2097 VEKGVKRDEIA
+2097 VEKGVKRNEIA

-2173 LRQGNMNEHVDIY
+2173 LRQGNMHEHVDIY

-2253 KVQKLSALRAAYTK
+2253 KVQKLSALKAAFTK
-2267 NKLLYEDTIQ
+2267 NKLMYEDTIN
-2277 KYPIKEKQILAHKQ
+2277 KYPMREKQIQAYIE
-2291 KIESD
+2291 KIKAD
-2296 IAMRD
+2296 ITMRD
-2301 KASSNNFKVNGIEY
+2301 MAVSNDIIIGGVSY
-2315 DERVASGTKIIDVSQ
+2315 DERTKAGEKIIKIAQQST
-2330 KVVEGTV
+2330 EGTV
-2337 IGEYKGF
+2337 LGEYKGF
-2344 EIQKAQPYHL
+2344 EIQKAQPYHI
-2354 NIVGQCTYN
+2354 NIVGQQTYN
-2363 IECSSD
+2363 IECSHS
-2369 PVGMTMRIE
+2369 PIGMAMRIE
-2378 NCVKGLEKEVDIC
+2378 NCV
-2391 NNNIDN
+2391 NNIEDEMN
-2397 LQNNYNHAKNNIKL
+2397 IYKGNIETLKNNYNHAKSSINS
-2411 PFEHEDELNE
+2411 PFEHDDELKTA
-2421 SLIRQREL
+2421 LVRQREL
-2429 ERELDLSANKSNSE
+2429 EHELDLEADKTNSV

>member
-1 MSIIEDYKVLV
+1 MSTIEEYKALI
-12 KNGTEKI
+12 NDGTAKI
-19 LSNGGEWNKWLK
+19 LSTGVEWSKWLR

-38 YDVNNSIA
+38 YDINNSIA
-46 IYMQNPKATAA
+46 LYMQKPEATAV
-57 AELTEWNDYSR
+57 AELLEWNKYNR
-68 RVHKGQKGIMIY
+68 KIHKGQKGSIVY
-80 KDGRIRYIFDISQT
+80 KDDRIKYVFDISQT
-94 YYTGGKKYGRWSI
+94 YQTQGKKYGRWSV
-107 SETHKFI
+107 SDPHEFI
-114 NFINQKYDIDNK
+114 TYTNQKYGINNK
-126 NFDEYLASMIAYLA
+126 DFDEYLSSMIAYLA
-140 HDKNNSDI
+140 HNKDNSEI
-148 LFQSV
+148 LFKSV
-153 RCMVSER
+153 QYLVSAR
-160 AGVTYTDNNLSDMF
+160 AGVTYTENNLADMF
-174 NALMT
+174 NSLMPE
-179 DERKYILTE
+179 ERTILLNE

-193 AKILHKIERENKQYK
+193 TKILRKIERENKEYK
-208 IWRKENEQGT
+208 DWRKENEQGYF
-218 INTGVQEN
+218 NTSSQEN
-226 AIDSETG
+226 STERKTRTTAEGIPDRET
-233 IADKSILDGETNK
+233 DRT
-246 PQTISRKLRTQTD
+246 QTISRELRSQID
-259 GVDARGTAGEVSTA
+259 GMDERATAGEVSNS
-273 VTGGRSVSNISRSS
+273 VGGGRFVSDISRGS
-287 SGSEPNER
+287 SGGKSDER
-295 QDGGR
+295 EDGETTA
-300 DVERSGN
+300 ERSEN
-307 QSNGLVGEIKGD
+307 QSDGLVDEIKG
-319 NVTVGFD
+319 NNIAVGFNG
-326 RSADYERN
+326 SENNARN
-334 SINSEIKSD
+334 SFNSEIKSD
-343 YEQMDLFKDEKDEND
+343 YEQIDLFNNNKKTAEAEND
-358 TTGFTDEE
+358 ETGFSDEE
-366 INELLKKGSG
+366 INELIKKGSG
-376 FENGKER
+376 FEEGKER
-383 IYSFFKEHY
+383 IYAYFKKY
-392 NTQER
+392 NDITER
-397 AEFLAKEYGIGG
+397 STFLANEYGIGG
-409 KHSNGLN
+409 SYINGIDESYN
-416 ETHSGKGITY
+416 GKGITY
-426 SKGDIYRPSS
+426 SKGDIYRPSF
-436 VIRLTW
+436 VMTW
-442 TDVSKRIDNLIQKDE
+442 NDVAKRIDSLIQKGE

-463 QPKTENVPNDKPY
+463 QSETENTIENTIENANEEIDYTPIHMAEIEKHNGEPVVKVVWSESPDVEENHYYSFSEANALFKKLDKEIHENREKPEWNGTWYHKTGFEIISIIDGELDVYEGRQDFGDGDGSLLNHIEAWRDYYKSAKGIAAARYMKFDAAERVELYDKFIKYLKQHLDLSIIQASAYEALKGLSTEDVAEIDYYNELIKHTNECRATLNNGIPEEFPQIPQKSEIFKTEDIDK
-476 YFAETFG
+476 
-483 VDEEQLRMMLS
+483 DEE
-494 LNLKEDNINEFG
+494 K
-506 RLDEL
+506 
-511 KKTVDKTKAKAYFD
+511 
-525 AQAGE
+525 
-530 DLMMARVNMRFDRIL
+530 
-545 RDYILHDVE
+545 VE
-554 IAGYVENNN
+554 VENNEVEN
-563 NNEMPVLKEQNKIK
+563 NSEIPERYNYKIK
-577 LYKVG
+577 ENDFDKTP
-582 SFYEMYGD
+582 SQKFND
-590 EAVKAAEIL
+590 
-599 DIKLT
+599 
-604 HKVVDGESVQMAGF
+604 
-618 PQHVLD
+618 
-624 RYTEIL
+624 
-630 AEQGYEININEQ
+630 NI
-642 APDTQEVTDKFE
+642 T
-654 IVAARHTKTNADI
+654 
-667 WVVSL
+667 
-672 NERIDSDEFKK
+672 
-683 LAIDVNKVG
+683 AI
-692 GYYSRF
+692 
-698 PKTLDGKSI
+698 KTLKQ
-707 SGFVFKSEPTEK
+707 
-719 ELSVFNDF
+719 
-727 FNDEKSE
+727 
-734 EVTEEKVDTAEIND
+734 
-748 TEVEMAEPEII
+748 I
-759 EPEMIAL
+759 E
-766 ETDTK
+766 
-771 PDLQVGDVIEYNGK
+771 
-785 QWRVAQ
+785 
-791 TGFNMSFEN
+791 S
-800 LDENDSEQMFSH
+800 
-812 IGGMESFKASRDYTL
+812 
-827 ITEKE
+827 
-832 IAEKN
+832 
-837 VDTAEINDIEVE
+837 
-849 TPEPE
+849 
-854 MITPEPETKPD
+854 
-865 LQVGDVI
+865 
-872 VKDVTKNIE
+872 
-881 TTERL
+881 
-886 NYRIQIDE
+886 
-894 NTKTAGKKYAGNVL
+894 
-908 AIRTLKRIEKENR
+908 ENR
-921 LATPEE
+921 FASPEE
-927 QDILSQY
+927 QEILSQY
-934 VGWGGLADCFDER
+934 VGWGGLADYFDER
-947 HFKYKELKALLTD
+947 HSKYNELKSVLTD
-960 EEYVAARSTT
+960 EEYAAARSTT

-987 ISNMGFKEGNI
+987 LSNMGFTEGNI

-1013 DEMGNSKFYGVEIDD
+1013 DKMSNSKFYGVEIDD

-1053 KDNTFDVA
+1053 NDNTFDVA

-1071 VNDVVYNKYNFL
+1071 VNDTVYNKYSFL

-1134 PDNAFKNAGTDVT
+1134 PDKAFKNAGTDVT

-1153 QKREEMRTDNF
+1153 QKREEIRTDNF

-1171 EYAEGININ
+1171 EYAEGINTN

-1191 GDMDLKSSRFGFET
+1191 GDMEIKSSRFGFET
-1205 ACKMRDGADM
+1205 TCKLRDGADM
-1215 QEELHN
+1215 QEKLHK
-1221 AVMTLS
+1221 AVMNLS
-1227 AHISENNISNDI
+1227 AHISENKTHNEMHNEI
-1239 ELQTNDVNLNNVRNL
+1239 ELQNVDVNLNNVRNL
-1254 TYVEQDNKIY
+1254 TYVEKDNKIY

-1417 ELNGLIYKNPVHSS
+1417 ELDGLIYKNPVHSS

-1447 GNVVEKVEI
+1447 GNVVEKFEI

-1536 VYNKQADN
+1536 VYNKQSDN

-1553 GTSRKNAY
+1553 GTARKNAY

-1571 NCVVRDRHDDGDR
+1571 NCVVRDRHEDGDR
-1584 VWYTVNSAET
+1584 VWYTVNSSET
-1594 AKAQEKQAII
+1594 AKAQEKQEII

-1714 GSEFMQLYPWA
+1714 GSEFMQLYPGA

-1771 LANEISLEIEKIT
+1771 LANEISLEIEKIS
-1784 AAIEELGNADGRR
+1784 AAIEELGNAEGRR

-1982 KTMHNVALEPDEFT
+1982 HTMHNVALEPDEFT
-1996 KNIMMTFVERAA
+1996 QDIMMTFVERAA
-2008 AIRDRLVEPEA
+2008 AIRDRQVEPEI

-2042 APMSRKIEACA
+2042 APMSRKVEACA

-2253 KVQKLSALRAAYTK
+2253 KVQKLSALKAAFTK
-2267 NKLLYEDTIQ
+2267 NKLMYEDTIN
-2277 KYPIKEKQILAHKQ
+2277 KYPMREKQIQAYIE
-2291 KIESD
+2291 KIKAD
-2296 IAMRD
+2296 ITMRD
-2301 KASSNNFKVNGIEY
+2301 MAVSNDIIIGGVSY
-2315 DERVASGTKIIDVSQ
+2315 DERTKAGEKIIKIAQQST
-2330 KVVEGTV
+2330 EGTV
-2337 IGEYKGF
+2337 LGEYKGF
-2344 EIQKAQPYHL
+2344 EIQKAQPYHI
-2354 NIVGQCTYN
+2354 NIVGQQTYN
-2363 IECSSD
+2363 IECSYS
-2369 PVGMTMRIE
+2369 PIGMAMRIE
-2378 NCVKGLEKEVDIC
+2378 NCV
-2391 NNNIDN
+2391 NNIEEEMN
-2397 LQNNYNHAKNNIKL
+2397 IYKGNIETLKSNYNHAKSSINS
-2411 PFEHEDELNE
+2411 PFEHDDELKTA
-2421 SLIRQREL
+2421 LVRQREL
-2429 ERELDLSANKSNSE
+2429 EHELDLEADKTNSV

>member
-1 MSIIEDYKVLV
+1 MSTIEEYKALI
-12 KNGTEKI
+12 NDGTAKI
-19 LSNGGEWNKWLK
+19 LSTGVEWSKWLR

-38 YDVNNSIA
+38 YDINNSIA
-46 IYMQNPKATAA
+46 LYMQKPEATAV
-57 AELTEWNDYSR
+57 AELLEWNKYNR
-68 RVHKGQKGIMIY
+68 KIHKGQKGSIVY
-80 KDGRIRYIFDISQT
+80 KDDRIKYVFDISQT
-94 YYTGGKKYGRWSI
+94 YQTQGKKYGRWSV
-107 SETHKFI
+107 SDPHEFI
-114 NFINQKYDIDNK
+114 TYTNQKYGINNK
-126 NFDEYLASMIAYLA
+126 DFDEYLSSMIAYLA
-140 HDKNNSDI
+140 HNKDNSEI
-148 LFQSV
+148 LFKSV
-153 RCMVSER
+153 QYLVSAR
-160 AGVTYTDNNLSDMF
+160 AGVTYTENNLADMF
-174 NALMT
+174 NSLMPE
-179 DERKYILTE
+179 ERTILLNE

-193 AKILHKIERENKQYK
+193 TKILRKIERENKEYK
-208 IWRKENEQGT
+208 DWRKENEQGYF
-218 INTGVQEN
+218 NTSSQEN
-226 AIDSETG
+226 STERKTRTTAEGIPDRET
-233 IADKSILDGETNK
+233 DRT
-246 PQTISRKLRTQTD
+246 QTISRELRSQID
-259 GVDARGTAGEVSTA
+259 GMDERATAGEVSNS
-273 VTGGRSVSNISRSS
+273 VGGGRFVSDISRGS
-287 SGSEPNER
+287 SGGKSDER
-295 QDGGR
+295 EDGETTA
-300 DVERSGN
+300 ERSEN
-307 QSNGLVGEIKGD
+307 QSDGLVDEIKG
-319 NVTVGFD
+319 NNIAVGFNG
-326 RSADYERN
+326 SENNARN
-334 SINSEIKSD
+334 SFNSEIKSD
-343 YEQMDLFKDEKDEND
+343 YEQIDLFNNNKKTAEAEND
-358 TTGFTDEE
+358 ETGFSDEE
-366 INELLKKGSG
+366 INELIKKGNG
-376 FENGKER
+376 FEEGKER
-383 IYSFFKEHY
+383 IYAYFKKH
-392 NTQER
+392 NDITER
-397 AEFLAKEYGIGG
+397 STFLANEYGIGG
-409 KHSNGLN
+409 SYINGIDESYN
-416 ETHSGKGITY
+416 GKGITY
-426 SKGDIYRPSS
+426 SKGDIYRPSF
-436 VIRLTW
+436 VMTW
-442 TDVSKRIDNLIQKDE
+442 NDVAKRIDSLIQKGE

-463 QPKTENVPNDKPY
+463 QSETENTIENTIENANEEIDYTPIHMAEIEKHNGEPVVKVVWSESPDVEENHYYSFSEANALFKKLDKEIHENREKPEWNGTWYHKTGFEIISIIDGELDVYEGRQDFGDGDGSLLNHIEAWRDYYKSAKGIAAARYMKFDAAERVELYDKFIKYLKQHLDLSIIQASAYEALKGLSTEDVAEIDYYNELIKHTNECRATLNNGIPEEFPQIPQKSEIFKTEDIDK
-476 YFAETFG
+476 
-483 VDEEQLRMMLS
+483 DEE
-494 LNLKEDNINEFG
+494 K
-506 RLDEL
+506 
-511 KKTVDKTKAKAYFD
+511 
-525 AQAGE
+525 
-530 DLMMARVNMRFDRIL
+530 
-545 RDYILHDVE
+545 VE
-554 IAGYVENNN
+554 VENNEVEN
-563 NNEMPVLKEQNKIK
+563 NSEIPERYNYKIK
-577 LYKVG
+577 ENDFDKTP
-582 SFYEMYGD
+582 SQKFND
-590 EAVKAAEIL
+590 
-599 DIKLT
+599 
-604 HKVVDGESVQMAGF
+604 
-618 PQHVLD
+618 
-624 RYTEIL
+624 
-630 AEQGYEININEQ
+630 NI
-642 APDTQEVTDKFE
+642 T
-654 IVAARHTKTNADI
+654 
-667 WVVSL
+667 
-672 NERIDSDEFKK
+672 
-683 LAIDVNKVG
+683 AI
-692 GYYSRF
+692 
-698 PKTLDGKSI
+698 KTLKQ
-707 SGFVFKSEPTEK
+707 
-719 ELSVFNDF
+719 
-727 FNDEKSE
+727 
-734 EVTEEKVDTAEIND
+734 
-748 TEVEMAEPEII
+748 I
-759 EPEMIAL
+759 E
-766 ETDTK
+766 
-771 PDLQVGDVIEYNGK
+771 
-785 QWRVAQ
+785 
-791 TGFNMSFEN
+791 S
-800 LDENDSEQMFSH
+800 
-812 IGGMESFKASRDYTL
+812 
-827 ITEKE
+827 
-832 IAEKN
+832 
-837 VDTAEINDIEVE
+837 
-849 TPEPE
+849 
-854 MITPEPETKPD
+854 
-865 LQVGDVI
+865 
-872 VKDVTKNIE
+872 
-881 TTERL
+881 
-886 NYRIQIDE
+886 
-894 NTKTAGKKYAGNVL
+894 
-908 AIRTLKRIEKENR
+908 ENR
-921 LATPEE
+921 FASPEE
-927 QDILSQY
+927 QEILSQY
-934 VGWGGLADCFDER
+934 VGWGGLADYFDER
-947 HFKYKELKALLTD
+947 HSKYNELKSVLTD
-960 EEYVAARSTT
+960 EEYAAARSTT

-987 ISNMGFKEGNI
+987 LSNMGFTEGNI

-1013 DEMGNSKFYGVEIDD
+1013 DKMSNSKFYGVEIDD

-1053 KDNTFDVA
+1053 NDNTFDVA

-1071 VNDVVYNKYNFL
+1071 VNDTVYNKYSFL

-1134 PDNAFKNAGTDVT
+1134 PDKAFKNAGTDVT

-1153 QKREEMRTDNF
+1153 QKREEIRTDNF

-1171 EYAEGININ
+1171 EYAEGINTN

-1191 GDMDLKSSRFGFET
+1191 GDMEIKSSRFGFET
-1205 ACKMRDGADM
+1205 TCKLRDGADM
-1215 QEELHN
+1215 QEKLHK
-1221 AVMTLS
+1221 AVMNLS
-1227 AHISENNISNDI
+1227 AHISENKTHNEMHNEI
-1239 ELQTNDVNLNNVRNL
+1239 ELQNVDVNLNNVRNL
-1254 TYVEQDNKIY
+1254 TYVEKDNKIY

-1417 ELNGLIYKNPVHSS
+1417 ELDGLIYKNPVHSS

-1447 GNVVEKVEI
+1447 GNVVEKFEI

-1536 VYNKQADN
+1536 VYNKQSDN

-1553 GTSRKNAY
+1553 GTARKNAY

-1571 NCVVRDRHDDGDR
+1571 NCVVRDRHEDGDR
-1584 VWYTVNSAET
+1584 VWYTVNSSET
-1594 AKAQEKQAII
+1594 AKAQEKQEII

-1714 GSEFMQLYPWA
+1714 GSEFMQLYPGA

-1771 LANEISLEIEKIT
+1771 LANEISLEIEKIS
-1784 AAIEELGNADGRR
+1784 AAIEELGNAEGRR

-1982 KTMHNVALEPDEFT
+1982 HTMHNVALEPDEFT
-1996 KNIMMTFVERAA
+1996 QDIMMTFVERAA
-2008 AIRDRLVEPEA
+2008 AIRDRQVEPEI

-2042 APMSRKIEACA
+2042 APMSRKVEACA

-2253 KVQKLSALRAAYTK
+2253 KVQKLSALKAAFTK
-2267 NKLLYEDTIQ
+2267 NKLMYEDTIN
-2277 KYPIKEKQILAHKQ
+2277 KYPMREKQIQAYIE
-2291 KIESD
+2291 KIKAD
-2296 IAMRD
+2296 ITMRD
-2301 KASSNNFKVNGIEY
+2301 MAVSNDIIIGGVSY
-2315 DERVASGTKIIDVSQ
+2315 DERTKAGEKIIKIAQQST
-2330 KVVEGTV
+2330 EGTV
-2337 IGEYKGF
+2337 LGEYKGF
-2344 EIQKAQPYHL
+2344 EIQKAQPYHI
-2354 NIVGQCTYN
+2354 NIVGQQTYN
-2363 IECSSD
+2363 IECSYS
-2369 PVGMTMRIE
+2369 PIGMAMRIE
-2378 NCVKGLEKEVDIC
+2378 NCV
-2391 NNNIDN
+2391 NNIEEEMN
-2397 LQNNYNHAKNNIKL
+2397 IYKGNIETLKSNYNHAKSSINS
-2411 PFEHEDELNE
+2411 PFEHDDELKTA
-2421 SLIRQREL
+2421 LVRQREL
-2429 ERELDLSANKSNSE
+2429 EHELDLEADKTNSV

>member
-46 IYMQNPKATAA
+46 IYMQNPKVTAA
-57 AELTEWNDYSR
+57 AELTEWNDYNR

-174 NALMT
+174 NALMKY
-179 DERKYILTE
+179 ERKYILTE

-208 IWRKENEQGT
+208 IWRNENEQGT
-218 INTGVQEN
+218 INTGSQEN
-226 AIDSETG
+226 TAESETG
-233 IADKSILDGETNK
+233 IADKSILDRKTNK
-246 PQTISRKLRTQTD
+246 PQTISRELRTQTD
-259 GVDARGTAGEVSTA
+259 GVDERATAGEVSTA
-273 VTGGRSVSNISRSS
+273 VTGGRSVSDISRSS

-307 QSNGLVGEIKGD
+307 QSNGLVGEIQSD

-326 RSADYERN
+326 RPTDNERN

-343 YEQMDLFKDEKDEND
+343 YEQMDLFNNEKDESGA
-358 TTGFTDEE
+358 TGFTDEE

-397 AEFLAKEYGIGG
+397 AKFLANEYGVSGRYA
-409 KHSNGLN
+409 NGLN

-457 YLDIEE
+457 YLDLEE
-463 QPKTENVPNDKPY
+463 KQDANAENIDKSNS
-476 YFAETFG
+476 ES
-483 VDEEQLRMMLS
+483 Q
-494 LNLKEDNINEFG
+494 IN
-506 RLDEL
+506 
-511 KKTVDKTKAKAYFD
+511 
-525 AQAGE
+525 
-530 DLMMARVNMRFDRIL
+530 
-545 RDYILHDVE
+545 
-554 IAGYVENNN
+554 
-563 NNEMPVLKEQNKIK
+563 

-582 SFYEMYGD
+582 DFYEVYGD
-590 EAVKAAEIL
+590 EAAQASEIL
-599 DIKLT
+599 DIKLIS
-604 HKVVDGESVQMAGF
+604 KVVGGEEIQMTGF

-642 APDTQEVTDKFE
+642 APEAQEVTDKFE

-692 GYYSRF
+692 GYYSTF

-707 SGFVFKSEPTEK
+707 SGFVFKSKPTEK

-727 FNDEKSE
+727 FNNEKSE

-748 TEVEMAEPEII
+748 TEVEMAEPEIT
-759 EPEMIAL
+759 EPEMIAPKP
-766 ETDTK
+766 ETK

-812 IGGMESFKASRDYTL
+812 IGGMESFKAGRDYTL

-849 TPEPE
+849 TAEPE

-1153 QKREEMRTDNF
+1153 QKREEIRTDNF

-1264 YYKNGSLTV
+1264 YYKNGNLTI
-1273 PDDLDGK
+1273 PDDLNNT
-1280 KEERVKGL
+1280 KEERIKGL
-1288 NNIRQIARKVI
+1288 NQVRKIARKVI
-1299 NIQTFGCT
+1299 DIQTFGCT
-1307 EEELKAEQ
+1307 EEELKKEQ
-1315 QKLNATYDKYID
+1315 YELNKRYDEYTN
-1327 KYGAIHSRGNR
+1327 KYGYIHSRGNKQ
-1338 LAFASDVDLPLL
+1338 AFAADVDLPLL

-1384 AIDGLKISLAEKG
+1384 AVDGLKISLAEKG
-1397 RVDIKYISMLTHQSK
+1397 KVDIKYISMLTHQSQD
-1412 GEVIQ
+1412 EVVQ
-1417 ELNGLIYKNPVHSS
+1417 ELDGLIYKNPIRSN
-1431 VTDEYVGYET
+1431 TEDIYTGYET

-1447 GNVVEKVEI
+1447 GNVLEKLETAI
-1456 AKRLNDN
+1456 RLNNN
-1463 GIYDRNIE
+1463 GIYDKNVE

-1503 MYDTF
+1503 LYDTL
-1508 DTREYLKENNY
+1508 DTRYYLRDDNY
-1519 NSYCISIRYNN
+1519 NSFNSISIRYNN
-1530 YTNAWT
+1530 YTNTWT
-1536 VYNKQADN
+1536 IYNKQADN

-1571 NCVVRDRHDDGDR
+1571 NCVVRDRHDDGER
-1584 VWYTVNSAET
+1584 VWYTVNSEET
-1594 AKAQEKQAII
+1594 AKAQEKQAVL

-1642 LTFPGMSPA
+1642 LAFPGMSPA
-1651 IKLREHQVNAVARVL
+1651 IQLREHQVNAVARVL

-1714 GSEFMQLYPWA
+1714 GSEFMQLYPGA

-1784 AAIEELGNADGRR
+1784 AAIEDLGSADGRR
-1797 FSVKQLETKKKN
+1797 FSVKQLESKKKN

-1933 TGLELAPEGTGYR
+1933 TGLELAPEGYT
-1946 MKNRLSKFD
+1946 
-1955 NLPELMKMFSH
+1955 
-1966 FTDVQT
+1966 
-1972 GDMLKLPVPE
+1972 
-1982 KTMHNVALEPDEFT
+1982 
-1996 KNIMMTFVERAA
+1996 
-2008 AIRDRLVEPEA
+2008 LV
-2019 DNMLKITNEARKL
+2019 R
-2032 ALDPKLIDND
+2032 
-2042 APMSRKIEACA
+2042 R
-2053 ENVYNIYKNTTETR
+2053 
-2067 GTQLVFCDLGTPK
+2067 
-2080 DGVDINDTTYG
+2080 
-2091 RLINAL
+2091 
-2097 VEKGVKRDEIA
+2097 
-2108 VIHTAK
+2108 
-2114 TDVQKADMFSKM
+2114 
-2126 RSGHYR
+2126 
-2132 VMIGSTDKMGAG
+2132 
-2144 TNCQKRLAALH
+2144 
-2155 HMDCPWRSS
+2155 
-2164 DIEQREGRI
+2164 
-2173 LRQGNMNEHVDIY
+2173 
-2186 RYVVKNTFDAYL
+2186 
-2198 WQIVENKQRFI
+2198 
-2209 NQVMRGDIGLRSCED
+2209 
-2224 ADETVLSFAEI
+2224 
-2235 KACAT
+2235 
-2240 GDVRIKEKMELDI
+2240 
-2253 KVQKLSALRAAYTK
+2253 
-2267 NKLLYEDTIQ
+2267 
-2277 KYPIKEKQILAHKQ
+2277 
-2291 KIESD
+2291 
-2296 IAMRD
+2296 
-2301 KASSNNFKVNGIEY
+2301 
-2315 DERVASGTKIIDVSQ
+2315 
-2330 KVVEGTV
+2330 
-2337 IGEYKGF
+2337 
-2344 EIQKAQPYHL
+2344 
-2354 NIVGQCTYN
+2354 
-2363 IECSSD
+2363 
-2369 PVGMTMRIE
+2369 
-2378 NCVKGLEKEVDIC
+2378 
-2391 NNNIDN
+2391 
-2397 LQNNYNHAKNNIKL
+2397 
-2411 PFEHEDELNE
+2411 
-2421 SLIRQREL
+2421 
-2429 ERELDLSANKSNSE
+2429 
-2443 DMEM
+2443 

>member
-46 IYMQNPKATAA
+46 IYMQNPKVTAA
-57 AELTEWNDYSR
+57 AELTEWNDYNR

-174 NALMT
+174 NALMKY
-179 DERKYILTE
+179 ERKYILTE

-208 IWRKENEQGT
+208 IWRNENEQGT
-218 INTGVQEN
+218 INTGSQEN
-226 AIDSETG
+226 TAESETG
-233 IADKSILDGETNK
+233 IADKSILDRKTNK
-246 PQTISRKLRTQTD
+246 PQTISRELRTQTD
-259 GVDARGTAGEVSTA
+259 GVDERATAGEVSTA
-273 VTGGRSVSNISRSS
+273 VTGGRSVSDISRSS

-307 QSNGLVGEIKGD
+307 QSNGLVGEIQSD

-326 RSADYERN
+326 RPTDNERN

-343 YEQMDLFKDEKDEND
+343 YEQMDLFNNEKDESGA
-358 TTGFTDEE
+358 TGFTDEE

-409 KHSNGLN
+409 EYANGIN
-416 ETHSGKGITY
+416 EFHSGIGITY
-426 SKGDIYRPSS
+426 SKGDTYRPSS
-436 VIRLTW
+436 VIRLRW

-457 YLDIEE
+457 YLDVEE
-463 QPKTENVPNDKPY
+463 KQDDNAENIDKSNS
-476 YFAETFG
+476 ES
-483 VDEEQLRMMLS
+483 Q
-494 LNLKEDNINEFG
+494 IN
-506 RLDEL
+506 
-511 KKTVDKTKAKAYFD
+511 
-525 AQAGE
+525 
-530 DLMMARVNMRFDRIL
+530 
-545 RDYILHDVE
+545 
-554 IAGYVENNN
+554 
-563 NNEMPVLKEQNKIK
+563 

-582 SFYEMYGD
+582 DFYEVYGD
-590 EAVKAAEIL
+590 EAAQASEIL
-599 DIKLT
+599 DIKLIS
-604 HKVVDGESVQMAGF
+604 KVVDGEEIQMTGF

-642 APDTQEVTDKFE
+642 APEAQEVTDKFE

-727 FNDEKSE
+727 FNNEKSE
-734 EVTEEKVDTAEIND
+734 EVTGEKVDTAEIND
-748 TEVEMAEPEII
+748 TEVEMAEPE
-759 EPEMIAL
+759 MIAPKP
-766 ETDTK
+766 ETK

-837 VDTAEINDIEVE
+837 VDTVEINDIEVE
-849 TPEPE
+849 TAEPE

-865 LQVGDVI
+865 LQVRDVI
-872 VKDVTKNIE
+872 AKDVTKNIE
-881 TTERL
+881 TAERL

-894 NTKTAGKKYAGNVL
+894 NTKTAGKKYADNVL

-980 IKEMYTA
+980 IQEMYTA
-987 ISNMGFKEGNI
+987 LSNMGFKEGNI

-1013 DEMGNSKFYGVEIDD
+1013 DKMGNSKFYGVEIDE

-1053 KDNTFDVA
+1053 NDNTFDVA

-1071 VNDVVYNKYNFL
+1071 VNDTVYNKYSFL

-1134 PDNAFKNAGTDVT
+1134 PDNAFKSAGTDVT

-1153 QKREEMRTDNF
+1153 QKREDIRTDNF

-1191 GDMDLKSSRFGFET
+1191 GDMELKSSRFGFET
-1205 ACKMRDGADM
+1205 ACKLRDGADM
-1215 QEELHN
+1215 QEKLHK
-1221 AVMTLS
+1221 AVMNLS
-1227 AHISENNISNDI
+1227 AHISENKTHNETHNEI
-1239 ELQTNDVNLNNVRNL
+1239 ELQNVDVNLNNVRNL
-1254 TYVEQDNKIY
+1254 TYVEKDNKIY

-1315 QKLNATYDKYID
+1315 QKLNATYDKYIN

-1397 RVDIKYISMLTHQSK
+1397 RVDIKYISMLTHQRK

-1417 ELNGLIYKNPVHSS
+1417 ELDGLIYKNPVHSS

-1447 GNVVEKVEI
+1447 GNVVEKIEI

-1714 GSEFMQLYPWA
+1714 GSEFMQLYPGA

-1982 KTMHNVALEPDEFT
+1982 HTMHNVALEPDEFT
-1996 KNIMMTFVERAA
+1996 QDIMMTFVERAA
-2008 AIRDRLVEPEA
+2008 AIRDRQVEPEI

-2032 ALDPKLIDND
+2032 ALDPKLIDNH
-2042 APMSRKIEACA
+2042 APMSRKVEACA

-2097 VEKGVKRDEIA
+2097 VEKGVKRNEIA

-2173 LRQGNMNEHVDIY
+2173 LRQGNMHEHVDIY

-2253 KVQKLSALRAAYTK
+2253 KVQKLSALKAAFTK
-2267 NKLLYEDTIQ
+2267 NKLMYEDTIN
-2277 KYPIKEKQILAHKQ
+2277 KYPMREKQIQAYIE
-2291 KIESD
+2291 KIKAD
-2296 IAMRD
+2296 ITMRD
-2301 KASSNNFKVNGIEY
+2301 MAVSNDIIIGGVSY
-2315 DERVASGTKIIDVSQ
+2315 DERTKAGEKIIKIAQQST
-2330 KVVEGTV
+2330 EGTV
-2337 IGEYKGF
+2337 FGEYKGF
-2344 EIQKAQPYHL
+2344 EIQKAQPYHI
-2354 NIVGQCTYN
+2354 NIVGQQTYN
-2363 IECSSD
+2363 IECSHS
-2369 PVGMTMRIE
+2369 PIGMAMRIE
-2378 NCVKGLEKEVDIC
+2378 NCV
-2391 NNNIDN
+2391 NNIEDEMN
-2397 LQNNYNHAKNNIKL
+2397 IYKGNIETLKNNYNHAKSSINS
-2411 PFEHEDELNE
+2411 PFEHDDELKTA
-2421 SLIRQREL
+2421 LVRQREL
-2429 ERELDLSANKSNSE
+2429 EHELDLEADKTNSV

>member
-1 MSIIEDYKVLV
+1 
-12 KNGTEKI
+12 
-19 LSNGGEWNKWLK
+19 
-31 FAGNTYT
+31 
-38 YDVNNSIA
+38 
-46 IYMQNPKATAA
+46 
-57 AELTEWNDYSR
+57 
-68 RVHKGQKGIMIY
+68 
-80 KDGRIRYIFDISQT
+80 
-94 YYTGGKKYGRWSI
+94 
-107 SETHKFI
+107 
-114 NFINQKYDIDNK
+114 
-126 NFDEYLASMIAYLA
+126 MIAYLA

-174 NALMT
+174 NALMKY
-179 DERKYILTE
+179 ERKYILTE

-208 IWRKENEQGT
+208 IWRNENEQGT
-218 INTGVQEN
+218 INTGSQEN
-226 AIDSETG
+226 TAESETG
-233 IADKSILDGETNK
+233 IADKSILDRKTNK
-246 PQTISRKLRTQTD
+246 PQTISRELRTQTD
-259 GVDARGTAGEVSTA
+259 GVDERATAGEVSTA
-273 VTGGRSVSNISRSS
+273 VTGGRSVSDISRSS

-307 QSNGLVGEIKGD
+307 QSNGLVGEIQSD

-326 RSADYERN
+326 RPTDNERN

-343 YEQMDLFKDEKDEND
+343 YEQMDLFNNEKDESGA
-358 TTGFTDEE
+358 TGFTDEE

-409 KHSNGLN
+409 EYANGIN
-416 ETHSGKGITY
+416 EFHSGIGITY
-426 SKGDIYRPSS
+426 SKGDTYRPSS

-457 YLDIEE
+457 YLDVEE
-463 QPKTENVPNDKPY
+463 KQDANAENIDKSNS
-476 YFAETFG
+476 ES
-483 VDEEQLRMMLS
+483 Q
-494 LNLKEDNINEFG
+494 IN
-506 RLDEL
+506 
-511 KKTVDKTKAKAYFD
+511 
-525 AQAGE
+525 
-530 DLMMARVNMRFDRIL
+530 
-545 RDYILHDVE
+545 
-554 IAGYVENNN
+554 
-563 NNEMPVLKEQNKIK
+563 

-582 SFYEMYGD
+582 DFYEVYGD
-590 EAVKAAEIL
+590 EAAQASEIL
-599 DIKLT
+599 DIKLIS
-604 HKVVDGESVQMAGF
+604 KVVDGEEIQMTGF

-642 APDTQEVTDKFE
+642 APEAQEVTDKFE

-727 FNDEKSE
+727 FNNEKSE
-734 EVTEEKVDTAEIND
+734 EVTGEKVDTAEIND
-748 TEVEMAEPEII
+748 TEVEMAEPE
-759 EPEMIAL
+759 MIAPKP
-766 ETDTK
+766 ETK

-837 VDTAEINDIEVE
+837 VDTVEINDIEVE
-849 TPEPE
+849 TAEPE

-865 LQVGDVI
+865 LQVRDVI
-872 VKDVTKNIE
+872 AKDVTKNIE
-881 TTERL
+881 TAERL

-894 NTKTAGKKYAGNVL
+894 NTKTAGKKYADNVL

-980 IKEMYTA
+980 IQEMYTA
-987 ISNMGFKEGNI
+987 LSNMGVKEGNI

-1013 DEMGNSKFYGVEIDD
+1013 DKMGNSKFYGVEIDD

-1191 GDMDLKSSRFGFET
+1191 GDMELKNSRFGFET

-1227 AHISENNISNDI
+1227 AHISENKISNEI

-1254 TYVEQDNKIY
+1254 TYVEQDNKLY
-1264 YYKNGSLTV
+1264 YYKNGNLTV
-1273 PDDLDGK
+1273 PDDLNGT
-1280 KEERVKGL
+1280 KEERIKGL
-1288 NNIRQIARKVI
+1288 NQVRKIARKVI
-1299 NIQTFGCT
+1299 DIQTFGCT
-1307 EEELKAEQ
+1307 EEELKKEQ
-1315 QKLNATYDKYID
+1315 YELNKRYDEYTN
-1327 KYGAIHSRGNR
+1327 KYGYIHSRGNKQ
-1338 LAFASDVDLPLL
+1338 AFAADVDLPLL

-1384 AIDGLKISLAEKG
+1384 AVDGLKISLAEKG
-1397 RVDIKYISMLTHQSK
+1397 KVDIKYISMLTHQSQD
-1412 GEVIQ
+1412 EVVQ
-1417 ELNGLIYKNPVHSS
+1417 ELDGLIYKNPIRSN
-1431 VTDEYVGYET
+1431 TEDIYTGYET

-1447 GNVVEKVEI
+1447 GNVLEKLETAI
-1456 AKRLNDN
+1456 RLNNN
-1463 GIYDRNIE
+1463 GIYDKNVE

-1503 MYDTF
+1503 LYDTL
-1508 DTREYLKENNY
+1508 DTRYYLRDDNY
-1519 NSYCISIRYNN
+1519 NSFNSISIRYNN
-1530 YTNAWT
+1530 YTNTWT
-1536 VYNKQADN
+1536 IYNKQADN

-1571 NCVVRDRHDDGDR
+1571 NCVVRDRHDDGER
-1584 VWYTVNSAET
+1584 VWYTVNSEET
-1594 AKAQEKQAII
+1594 AKAQEKQAVL
-1604 REKFSEWVMEHPDIR
+1604 REKFSGWIMEHPDIR

-1651 IKLREHQVNAVARVL
+1651 IQLREHQVNAVARVL

-1714 GSEFMQLYPWA
+1714 GSEFMQLYPGA

-1784 AAIEELGNADGRR
+1784 AAIEDLGSADGRR
-1797 FSVKQLETKKKN
+1797 FSVKQLESKKKN

-1982 KTMHNVALEPDEFT
+1982 HTMHNVALEPDEFT
-1996 KNIMMTFVERAA
+1996 QDIMMTFVERAA
-2008 AIRDRLVEPEA
+2008 AIRDRQVEPEI

-2042 APMSRKIEACA
+2042 APMSRKVEACA

-2240 GDVRIKEKMELDI
+2240 GDIRIKEKMELDI
-2253 KVQKLSALRAAYTK
+2253 KVQKLSALKAAYTK

-2277 KYPIKEKQILAHKQ
+2277 KYPIKEKQILIHKQ

-2301 KASSNNFKVNGIEY
+2301 NASSNNFKVNGIEY

-2378 NCVKGLEKEVDIC
+2378 NCVKGLEKEIDIC

>member
-1 MSIIEDYKVLV
+1 MSTIEEYKALI
-12 KNGTEKI
+12 NDGTAKI
-19 LSNGGEWNKWLK
+19 LSTGVEWSKWLR

-38 YDVNNSIA
+38 YDINNSIA
-46 IYMQNPKATAA
+46 LYMQKPEATAV
-57 AELTEWNDYSR
+57 AELLEWNKYNR
-68 RVHKGQKGIMIY
+68 KIHKGQKGSIVY
-80 KDGRIRYIFDISQT
+80 KDDRIKYVFDISQT
-94 YYTGGKKYGRWSI
+94 YQTQGKKYGRWTIADTS
-107 SETHKFI
+107 
-114 NFINQKYDIDNK
+114 NFVTYTNQKYDISNK
-126 NFDEYLASMIAYLA
+126 DFDAYMSSLIAYLA
-140 HDKNNSDI
+140 YDKGNADV
-148 LFQSV
+148 LFESV
-153 RCMVSER
+153 QCMVSAR
-160 AGVTYTDNNLSDMF
+160 VGVAYTENNLSDMF
-174 NALMT
+174 NALMPE
-179 DERKYILTE
+179 ERKSLLTE

-193 AKILHKIERENKQYK
+193 AEILQKLKRENDEYK
-208 IWRKENEQGT
+208 KWRKENEQRV
-218 INTGVQEN
+218 INTNIQEN
-226 AIDSETG
+226 SAERKTRTTDESIPDRET
-233 IADKSILDGETNK
+233 DRT
-246 PQTISRKLRTQTD
+246 QTISRELRSQID
-259 GVDARGTAGEVSTA
+259 GMDERATAGEVSNSIG
-273 VTGGRSVSNISRSS
+273 GGRFVSDIGRGS
-287 SGSEPNER
+287 SGGKSDER
-295 QDGGR
+295 EDGETTA
-300 DVERSGN
+300 ERSEN
-307 QSNGLVGEIKGD
+307 QSDGLVDEIKG
-319 NVTVGFD
+319 NNIAVGFNG
-326 RSADYERN
+326 SENNARN
-334 SINSEIKSD
+334 SFNSEIKSD
-343 YEQMDLFKDEKDEND
+343 YEQIDLFNNNEKTAEAEND
-358 TTGFTDEE
+358 ETGFSDEE
-366 INELLKKGSG
+366 IYEEEQFETENTIENANEEIDYTPIHMAEIEKRNGEPVVKVVWSESPDVEENHYYSFSEANALFKKLDKEIHENREKPEWNGTWYQKTSFEIISIIDGELDVYEGRQDFGDGDGSLLNHIETWRDYYKSAKGIAAARYMKFDAAERVELYDKFIKYLKQHLDLSIIQASAYEALKGLSTEDVAEIDYYNELIKHTNECRATLN
-376 FENGKER
+376 NGIPEEFPQIPQKSE
-383 IYSFFKEHY
+383 IFKTE
-392 NTQER
+392 
-397 AEFLAKEYGIGG
+397 
-409 KHSNGLN
+409 
-416 ETHSGKGITY
+416 
-426 SKGDIYRPSS
+426 DI
-436 VIRLTW
+436 
-442 TDVSKRIDNLIQKDE
+442 DKDE
-457 YLDIEE
+457 E
-463 QPKTENVPNDKPY
+463 K
-476 YFAETFG
+476 
-483 VDEEQLRMMLS
+483 
-494 LNLKEDNINEFG
+494 
-506 RLDEL
+506 
-511 KKTVDKTKAKAYFD
+511 
-525 AQAGE
+525 
-530 DLMMARVNMRFDRIL
+530 
-545 RDYILHDVE
+545 VE
-554 IAGYVENNN
+554 VENNEVEN
-563 NNEMPVLKEQNKIK
+563 NSEIPERYNYKIK
-577 LYKVG
+577 ENDFDKTP
-582 SFYEMYGD
+582 SQKFND
-590 EAVKAAEIL
+590 
-599 DIKLT
+599 
-604 HKVVDGESVQMAGF
+604 
-618 PQHVLD
+618 
-624 RYTEIL
+624 
-630 AEQGYEININEQ
+630 NI
-642 APDTQEVTDKFE
+642 T
-654 IVAARHTKTNADI
+654 
-667 WVVSL
+667 
-672 NERIDSDEFKK
+672 
-683 LAIDVNKVG
+683 AI
-692 GYYSRF
+692 
-698 PKTLDGKSI
+698 KTLKQ
-707 SGFVFKSEPTEK
+707 
-719 ELSVFNDF
+719 
-727 FNDEKSE
+727 
-734 EVTEEKVDTAEIND
+734 
-748 TEVEMAEPEII
+748 I
-759 EPEMIAL
+759 E
-766 ETDTK
+766 
-771 PDLQVGDVIEYNGK
+771 
-785 QWRVAQ
+785 
-791 TGFNMSFEN
+791 S
-800 LDENDSEQMFSH
+800 
-812 IGGMESFKASRDYTL
+812 
-827 ITEKE
+827 
-832 IAEKN
+832 
-837 VDTAEINDIEVE
+837 
-849 TPEPE
+849 
-854 MITPEPETKPD
+854 
-865 LQVGDVI
+865 
-872 VKDVTKNIE
+872 
-881 TTERL
+881 
-886 NYRIQIDE
+886 
-894 NTKTAGKKYAGNVL
+894 
-908 AIRTLKRIEKENR
+908 ENR
-921 LATPEE
+921 FASPEE
-927 QDILSQY
+927 QEILSQY
-934 VGWGGLADCFDER
+934 VGWGGLADYFDER
-947 HFKYKELKALLTD
+947 HSKYNELKSVLTD
-960 EEYVAARSTT
+960 EEYAAARSTT

-987 ISNMGFKEGNI
+987 LSNMGFTEGNI

-1013 DEMGNSKFYGVEIDD
+1013 DKMSNSKFYGVEIDD

-1053 KDNTFDVA
+1053 NDNTFDVA

-1071 VNDVVYNKYNFL
+1071 VNDTVYNKYSFL

-1091 NIDKVRPGGILAL
+1091 NIDKVRTGGILAL

-1121 LAERADLVGAIRL
+1121 LAERADLIGAVRL
-1134 PDNAFKNAGTDVT
+1134 PDNAFKSAGTDVT
-1147 TDIIFL
+1147 TDIVFL
-1153 QKREEMRTDNF
+1153 QKREDIRTDNF
-1164 PEWVDID
+1164 PEWIDID

-1191 GDMDLKSSRFGFET
+1191 GDMELKSSRFGFET
-1205 ACKMRDGADM
+1205 TCKLRDGADI
-1215 QEELHN
+1215 QEKLHK
-1221 AVMTLS
+1221 AVMNLS
-1227 AHISENNISNDI
+1227 AHISENKTHNETHNEI
-1239 ELQTNDVNLNNVRNL
+1239 ELQNVDVNLNNVRNL
-1254 TYVEQDNKIY
+1254 TYVEKDNKIY

-1417 ELNGLIYKNPVHSS
+1417 ELDGLIYKNPVHSS

-1447 GNVVEKVEI
+1447 GNVVEKFEI

-1571 NCVVRDRHDDGDR
+1571 NCVVRDRHDDGER
-1584 VWYTVNSAET
+1584 VWYTVNSEET
-1594 AKAQEKQAII
+1594 AKAQEKQAVL

-1642 LTFPGMSPA
+1642 LAFPGMSPA
-1651 IKLREHQVNAVARVL
+1651 IQLREHQVNAVARVL

-1714 GSEFMQLYPWA
+1714 GSEFMQLYPGA

-1784 AAIEELGNADGRR
+1784 AAIEDLGSADGRR
-1797 FSVKQLETKKKN
+1797 FSVKQLESKKKN

-1982 KTMHNVALEPDEFT
+1982 HTMHNVALEPDEFT
-1996 KNIMMTFVERAA
+1996 QDIMMTFVERAA
-2008 AIRDRLVEPEA
+2008 AIRDRLVEPEV

-2032 ALDPKLIDND
+2032 ALDPKLISED
-2042 APMSRKIEACA
+2042 APMSRKVEACA
-2053 ENVYNIYKNTTETR
+2053 ENVYNIYKNTTETK

-2080 DGVDINDTTYG
+2080 DGIDINDTTYG

-2097 VEKGVKRDEIA
+2097 VDKGINRDEIA

-2114 TDVQKADMFSKM
+2114 TDVQKADMFAKM

-2253 KVQKLSALRAAYTK
+2253 KVQKLSALKAAYTK

-2411 PFEHEDELNE
+2411 PFEHEDELND

>member
-46 IYMQNPKATAA
+46 IYMQNPKVTAA
-57 AELTEWNDYSR
+57 AELTEWNDYNR

-174 NALMT
+174 NALMKY
-179 DERKYILTE
+179 ERKYILTE

-208 IWRKENEQGT
+208 IWRNENEQGT
-218 INTGVQEN
+218 INTGSQEN
-226 AIDSETG
+226 TAESETG
-233 IADKSILDGETNK
+233 IADKSILDRKTNK
-246 PQTISRKLRTQTD
+246 PQTISRELRTQTD
-259 GVDARGTAGEVSTA
+259 GVDERATAGEVSTA
-273 VTGGRSVSNISRSS
+273 VTGGRSVSDISRSS

-307 QSNGLVGEIKGD
+307 QSNGLVGEIQSD

-326 RSADYERN
+326 RPTDNERN

-343 YEQMDLFKDEKDEND
+343 YEQMDLFNNEKDESGA
-358 TTGFTDEE
+358 TGFTDEE

-409 KHSNGLN
+409 EYANGIN
-416 ETHSGKGITY
+416 EFHSGIGITY
-426 SKGDIYRPSS
+426 SKGDTYRPSS

-442 TDVSKRIDNLIQKDE
+442 TDGSKRIDNLIQKDE
-457 YLDIEE
+457 YLDVEE
-463 QPKTENVPNDKPY
+463 KQDDNAENIDKSNS
-476 YFAETFG
+476 ES
-483 VDEEQLRMMLS
+483 Q
-494 LNLKEDNINEFG
+494 IN
-506 RLDEL
+506 
-511 KKTVDKTKAKAYFD
+511 
-525 AQAGE
+525 
-530 DLMMARVNMRFDRIL
+530 
-545 RDYILHDVE
+545 
-554 IAGYVENNN
+554 
-563 NNEMPVLKEQNKIK
+563 

-582 SFYEMYGD
+582 DFYEVYGD
-590 EAVKAAEIL
+590 EAAQASEIL
-599 DIKLT
+599 DIKLIS
-604 HKVVDGESVQMAGF
+604 KVVDGEEIQMTGF

-642 APDTQEVTDKFE
+642 APEAQEVTDKFE

-727 FNDEKSE
+727 FNNEKSE
-734 EVTEEKVDTAEIND
+734 EVTGEKVDTAEIND
-748 TEVEMAEPEII
+748 TEVEMAEPE
-759 EPEMIAL
+759 MIAPKP
-766 ETDTK
+766 ETK

-837 VDTAEINDIEVE
+837 VDTVEINDIEVE
-849 TPEPE
+849 TAEPE

-865 LQVGDVI
+865 LQVRDVI
-872 VKDVTKNIE
+872 AKDVTKNIE
-881 TTERL
+881 TAERL

-894 NTKTAGKKYAGNVL
+894 NTKTAGKKYADNVL

-980 IKEMYTA
+980 IQEMYTA
-987 ISNMGFKEGNI
+987 LSNMGFKEGNI

-1013 DEMGNSKFYGVEIDD
+1013 DKMGNSKFYGVEIDE

-1053 KDNTFDVA
+1053 NDNTFDVA

-1071 VNDVVYNKYNFL
+1071 VNDTVYNKYSFL

-1134 PDNAFKNAGTDVT
+1134 PDNAFKSAGTDVT

-1153 QKREEMRTDNF
+1153 QKREDIRTDNF

-1191 GDMDLKSSRFGFET
+1191 GDMELKSSRFGFET
-1205 ACKMRDGADM
+1205 ACKLRDGADM
-1215 QEELHN
+1215 QEKLHK
-1221 AVMTLS
+1221 AVMNLS
-1227 AHISENNISNDI
+1227 AHISENKTHNETHNEI
-1239 ELQTNDVNLNNVRNL
+1239 ELQNVDVNLNNVRNL
-1254 TYVEQDNKIY
+1254 TYVEKDNKIY

-1315 QKLNATYDKYID
+1315 QKLNATYDKYIN

-1397 RVDIKYISMLTHQSK
+1397 RVDIKYISMLTHQRK

-1417 ELNGLIYKNPVHSS
+1417 ELDGLIYKNPVHSS

-1447 GNVVEKVEI
+1447 GNVVEKIEI

-1714 GSEFMQLYPWA
+1714 GSEFMQLYPGA

-1982 KTMHNVALEPDEFT
+1982 HTMHNVALEPDEFT
-1996 KNIMMTFVERAA
+1996 QDIMMTFVERAA
-2008 AIRDRLVEPEA
+2008 AIRDRQVEPEI

-2032 ALDPKLIDND
+2032 ALDPKLIDNH
-2042 APMSRKIEACA
+2042 APMSRKVEACA

-2097 VEKGVKRDEIA
+2097 VEKGVKRNEIA

-2173 LRQGNMNEHVDIY
+2173 LRQGNMHEHVDIY

-2253 KVQKLSALRAAYTK
+2253 KVQKLSALKAAFTK
-2267 NKLLYEDTIQ
+2267 NKLMYEDTIN
-2277 KYPIKEKQILAHKQ
+2277 KYPMREKQIQAYIE
-2291 KIESD
+2291 KIKAD
-2296 IAMRD
+2296 ITMRD
-2301 KASSNNFKVNGIEY
+2301 MAVSNDIIIGGVSY
-2315 DERVASGTKIIDVSQ
+2315 DERTKAGEKIIKIAQQST
-2330 KVVEGTV
+2330 EGTV
-2337 IGEYKGF
+2337 LGEYKGF
-2344 EIQKAQPYHL
+2344 EIQKAQPYHI
-2354 NIVGQCTYN
+2354 NIVGQQTYN
-2363 IECSSD
+2363 IECSHS
-2369 PVGMTMRIE
+2369 PIGMAMRIE
-2378 NCVKGLEKEVDIC
+2378 NCV
-2391 NNNIDN
+2391 NNIEDEMN
-2397 LQNNYNHAKNNIKL
+2397 IYKGNIETLKNNYNHAKSSINS
-2411 PFEHEDELNE
+2411 PFEHDDELKTA
-2421 SLIRQREL
+2421 LVRQREL
-2429 ERELDLSANKSNSE
+2429 EHELDLEADKTNSV